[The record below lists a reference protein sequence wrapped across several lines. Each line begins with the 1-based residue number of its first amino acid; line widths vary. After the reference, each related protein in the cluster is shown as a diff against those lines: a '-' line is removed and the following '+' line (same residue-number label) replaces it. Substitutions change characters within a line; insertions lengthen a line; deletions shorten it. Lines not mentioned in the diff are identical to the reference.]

1 MFWKEK
7 QNKFSIRKFNRGVAS
22 VIIGM
27 TAALFFVPNLAI
39 KAELTTLAHTNVARE
54 QISYKYVLYSELTS
68 DEKARIQ
75 ATIPARQVG
84 DTHTYYMVYRPKT
97 NLPQTG
103 DIPTFTS
110 SLVGLGLLI
119 IGLSL
124 TKDRKKRIVRS
135 LIILTATGSLSVA
148 AISTGSLSGFDKQF
162 TLSIGEALP
171 QAVISIDQHE
181 FVGYILEGHVNS
193 EAITVSEAIIDEQG
207 SSSEL
212 ILPNILV
219 EGISKHSEAPIVDD
233 IIPEEPTVPVAP
245 SEPIT
250 EQPEA
255 SVPPA
260 TEDEVQPEEPTA
272 PVVPSSP
279 VTDEPE
285 APVPPST
292 EDEVQPEEPTA
303 PVAPSEPITEQPEA
317 PVPPATEDEVLPE
330 EPTAPVV
337 PSAPV
342 TEEPEVPVTPV
353 PPSTEDEVQ
362 PEEPTAPVV
371 PSEPITEQ
379 PEAPVPP
386 ATEDEVLPEEPT
398 APVVPSAPVTE
409 EPEVPVTPVPPS
421 TEGEVLP
428 EEPTVPVAP
437 SEPVTEQ
444 PEAPVPPATEAEV
457 LPEEPTVPVAPSEPI
472 TEQPEAPVTPVP
484 PSTEV
489 EVQPEEP
496 TVPVVPS
503 EPVTEQPEEPEAPVP
518 PSTESEVQPEEPI
531 EPVVPSSPVTEQP
544 EEPETPVP
552 PSTEG
557 EVLPEEPTAPV
568 APSEPVTEQPEAPVP
583 PATEAEVLPEEP
595 TEPVVPS
602 SPVTEEPEIP
612 VTPAPP
618 STEGEVL
625 PEEPT
630 DPVVPSAPVTE
641 EPETPVTPAPP
652 STEGEVLPEEPTDP
666 VVPSAPVTEEPETP
680 VTPAPPSTEGEV
692 LPEEPTDSV
701 VPSAPVT
708 EESET
713 PVTPAPPST
722 EGEVLPEEPTDPVVP
737 SSPVTEQPEEPET
750 PVPPSTE
757 DEVQPAE
764 PTDPVVPSAP
774 VTEEPKVPETPVSP
788 TVEDEVQPAEPT
800 DSVVPSAPVTE
811 EPKVP
816 ETPVSPT
823 VKDEVQP
830 EEPTAP
836 VVPSSPVTEEP
847 KVPETPVSPTVEDEV
862 QPEEPTAPVVPSSP
876 VTEEPEVP
884 VTPVPP
890 STEDEVQPE
899 EPTAPVVPSEPVTEQ
914 PEEPETP
921 VPPSTEVEVQPEEPT
936 APVVPSSPVTEQP
949 EEPETPVPPST
960 EDEVLPEEPTDP
972 VVPSAPVTEEPE
984 EPIKTKPELVLS
996 ILKDNVD
1003 DKSVELSYTLTD
1015 SDSTFVKAMV
1025 SLYKGDELV
1034 TEKEILTQEELY
1046 KVQFA
1051 NLLLN
1056 TEYKVKTRFAYNLGS
1071 DDAEEELGTEKFEL
1085 ENKLLELREYKSIEL
1100 YQVDEFGEKTRVTAL
1115 SNLPTSVENYLVKI
1129 ATVNN
1134 KEIYLPV
1141 DNFENDVN
1149 GIKVSILHPK
1159 LVKFNQ
1165 NNSSFDDH
1173 HTFTVDKLVLQE
1185 GAYSKFSELVD
1196 AINNNPSGTYYL
1208 AADMVVDKEVSTDT
1222 YITKEFTGSLKSL
1235 GEQKAYSILQ
1245 LDRPLFSTLKN
1256 ARVENISLK
1265 DVAISNDQTEVA
1277 ALAKKSD
1284 KSTINKVSVSGNIT
1298 AKQNIAGI
1306 VYNATNGTT
1315 ISNSIVN
1322 VNLSNTASHETY
1334 HIGGVTG
1341 ILNSSTIDKVRVNV
1355 AIDAKTASG
1364 RGQKIGGITAEMI
1377 MATQQ
1382 PIMTNVY
1389 VTGKIEASAP
1399 ADTGGVVGLARMS
1412 FLNNI
1417 ATGTSVTNGGIIAS
1431 GQTQSAT
1438 VWSSISN
1445 LYSVEGHATGQP
1457 NPTIQS
1463 TSLSQEAVLE
1473 KIKTW
1478 GIPTTPTMTG
1488 QENSDSQSNSA
1499 QTIDY
1504 NQVQNAQAK
1513 RRTAYEN
1520 TAKLLPF
1527 YDRNTI
1533 VKYGN
1538 LIDEASNLYSKPI
1551 QSVLTLNEDGVATNI
1566 YDQHASLTKLLIH
1579 YEDGTSEVL
1588 PLVFK
1593 GEYGNTKV
1601 VEYRLGDQLLYTP
1614 EQLLSLETSLIDELV
1629 TAFSQVDLY
1638 SQEMADILHIQT
1650 ADKHAKLK
1658 DLYLDESFAEVKD
1671 NLEVHIK
1678 GLLANRQVVDT
1689 TSKAVRDVIKK
1700 EFLADKEKIMFALA
1714 YLNRLYGIKYGDT
1727 NIKNIVLHHAD
1738 FYKRQLDTLGWLKS
1752 FTDKITKDDDQFYV
1766 SQNGYEDM
1774 YFDRLTLANNAAI
1787 HKERFGAL
1795 SSQLGTVRDFLE
1807 YNKKLFLGETDSRK
1821 WFKEATNAFVYE
1833 IPSNA
1838 NSSIDTSLYSH
1849 LGRIPR
1855 YEKYYLPLLNIKEK
1869 DDIFVMSSMATV
1881 AFGGYGRYVDTALKK
1896 TNPEQYYQA
1905 VKTVQTSLI
1914 PKHGKRLGDFLD
1926 MWYQMA
1932 DSNLRDKFIQRS
1944 TEIWD
1949 GYWIKDSNAFE
1960 DQTDKRRWAGKY
1972 DQEYRYVQELA
1983 GALNEWHRKSTDS
1996 AFSDTVTFVKFSN
2009 RDMLSDLGDSTM
2021 SHELIHNYDE
2031 TIMLDGHKRRPGQD
2045 AESYA
2050 MGLLQSSAGG
2060 GIYYYGFNFMN
2071 EHSPNTPHNVSS
2083 SRFKTKEDLQTYL
2096 KGIFDVTYLLDAVEI
2111 EAIAT
2116 KGKEAYPYFFNKIEL
2131 VPATEAHT
2139 NQIPGYQNTH
2149 DRIRKLSDVEL
2160 ANLNISTINDAI
2172 DHALVAKTSLLPEQD
2187 YLRENLKNYYFVPLY
2202 YPIYAGLQNDQGTV
2216 GGLQFRKTA
2225 LELLA
2230 AKGWEEGFIPY
2241 ATDKLKAEAEA
2252 AGRPLSDQFIFEK
2265 IFADQY
2271 ADYTSFKKA
2280 MYKERWDKK
2289 DRLKAITI
2297 SFNGQTETIDN
2308 IETLS
2313 RLMAEA
2319 VDKDYQAAKNKQ
2331 AGFNRQG
2338 LKDAILKAYV
2348 KLTDSFSSS
2357 IFGE

>member
-260 TEDEVQPEEPTA
+260 TEDEVQPEEPTD

-285 APVPPST
+285 APVPPSTEDEVQPEEPTDPVAPSEPVTDEPKVPETPVSPTVEDEVQPEEPKAPVVPSNPVTDEPEAPVPPSTEAEVQPEEPTDPVAPSEPITEQPEAPVPPATEAEVLPAEPTAPVVPSNPVTEQPEEPETPVPPST

-379 PEAPVPP
+379 PE
-386 ATEDEVLPEEPT
+386 
-398 APVVPSAPVTE
+398 
-409 EPEVPVTPVPPS
+409 
-421 TEGEVLP
+421 
-428 EEPTVPVAP
+428 
-437 SEPVTEQ
+437 
-444 PEAPVPPATEAEV
+444 
-457 LPEEPTVPVAPSEPI
+457 
-472 TEQPEAPVTPVP
+472 
-484 PSTEV
+484 
-489 EVQPEEP
+489 
-496 TVPVVPS
+496 
-503 EPVTEQPEEPEAPVP
+503 
-518 PSTESEVQPEEPI
+518 
-531 EPVVPSSPVTEQP
+531 
-544 EEPETPVP
+544 
-552 PSTEG
+552 
-557 EVLPEEPTAPV
+557 
-568 APSEPVTEQPEAPVP
+568 
-583 PATEAEVLPEEP
+583 
-595 TEPVVPS
+595 
-602 SPVTEEPEIP
+602 
-612 VTPAPP
+612 
-618 STEGEVL
+618 
-625 PEEPT
+625 
-630 DPVVPSAPVTE
+630 
-641 EPETPVTPAPP
+641 
-652 STEGEVLPEEPTDP
+652 
-666 VVPSAPVTEEPETP
+666 
-680 VTPAPPSTEGEV
+680 
-692 LPEEPTDSV
+692 
-701 VPSAPVT
+701 
-708 EESET
+708 
-713 PVTPAPPST
+713 
-722 EGEVLPEEPTDPVVP
+722 
-737 SSPVTEQPEEPET
+737 
-750 PVPPSTE
+750 
-757 DEVQPAE
+757 
-764 PTDPVVPSAP
+764 
-774 VTEEPKVPETPVSP
+774 
-788 TVEDEVQPAEPT
+788 
-800 DSVVPSAPVTE
+800 
-811 EPKVP
+811 
-816 ETPVSPT
+816 
-823 VKDEVQP
+823 
-830 EEPTAP
+830 
-836 VVPSSPVTEEP
+836 
-847 KVPETPVSPTVEDEV
+847 
-862 QPEEPTAPVVPSSP
+862 
-876 VTEEPEVP
+876 
-884 VTPVPP
+884 
-890 STEDEVQPE
+890 
-899 EPTAPVVPSEPVTEQ
+899 
-914 PEEPETP
+914 EPETP

-936 APVVPSSPVTEQP
+936 APVVPSNPVTEQP

-960 EDEVLPEEPTDP
+960 EDEVLPEEPTAP
-972 VVPSAPVTEEPE
+972 VVPSSPSEPITEQPE
-984 EPIKTKPELVLS
+984 EPIKTKPELDLS
-996 ILKDNVD
+996 ILKENVD

-1015 SDSTFVKAMV
+1015 SDSTFVKVLV

-1034 TEKEILTQEELY
+1034 TEKEILTKEELY

-1071 DDAEEELGTEKFEL
+1071 DDVEEELGTEKFEL

-1115 SNLPTSVENYLVKI
+1115 TSAPISSENYLVKI
-1129 ATVNN
+1129 STVNN
-1134 KEIYLPV
+1134 KEFYLPV

-1149 GIKVSILHPK
+1149 GIKVSIIHPK

-1165 NNSSFDDH
+1165 NNSSFDEH

-1235 GEQKAYSILQ
+1235 GGQKAYSILQ

-1256 ARVENISLK
+1256 ARIENISLK
-1265 DVAISNDQTEVA
+1265 DVSIKNDQTAVA
-1277 ALAKKSD
+1277 ALARKAD
-1284 KSTINKVSVSGNIT
+1284 KATIDKVSVSGNIT
-1298 AKQNIAGI
+1298 AKQNIAGL
-1306 VYNATNGTT
+1306 VYEATNGTS

-1341 ILNSSTIDKVRVNV
+1341 ILNSSTIDKVRATV

-1364 RGQKIGGITAEMI
+1364 RGQGIGGIVANAQGAVI
-1377 MATQQ
+1377 K
-1382 PIMTNVY
+1382 NSY
-1389 VTGKIEASAP
+1389 VTGNIHATET
-1399 ADTGGVVGLARMS
+1399 ADTGGVVGTARMS
-1412 FLNNI
+1412 VLNNI
-1417 ATGTSVTNGGIIAS
+1417 ATGASVTNGGIIAS
-1431 GQTQSAT
+1431 GQNAYAT
-1438 VWSSISN
+1438 VGSTISN
-1445 LYSVEGHATGQP
+1445 LYSVEGHAAGQP

-1473 KIKTW
+1473 KIKAW
-1478 GIPTTPTMTG
+1478 GIPTTPTTTE
-1488 QENSDSQSNSA
+1488 QENSDSQSNSV

-1504 NQVQNAQAK
+1504 NQVQNARAK

-1520 TAKLLPF
+1520 TSKLLPF

-1601 VEYRLGDQLLYTP
+1601 VEYRLGEQLLYTP

-1650 ADKHAKLK
+1650 TDKNAKLK

-1671 NLEVHIK
+1671 KLEFHIK

-1752 FTDKITKDDDQFYV
+1752 FTDKITKDTDQYYV
-1766 SQNGYEDM
+1766 SQQGYEDM
-1774 YFDRLTLANNAAI
+1774 YFDRLTLANNAEI

-1807 YNKKLFLGETDSRK
+1807 YNMKLFLGETDSRK

-1896 TNPEQYYQA
+1896 TNPEQYYQE

-1960 DQTDKRRWAGKY
+1960 DQTDKRRWADKY

-1983 GALNEWHRKSTDS
+1983 GALNEWHRKSNDS

-2009 RDMLSDLGDSTM
+2009 RDMLSDLGDSTL
-2021 SHELIHNYDE
+2021 SHELVHNYDE
-2031 TIMLDGHKRRPGQD
+2031 TIMLDGYKRRPGQD

-2111 EAIAT
+2111 EAIAA

-2131 VPATEAHT
+2131 VPATEAPT
-2139 NQIPGYQNTH
+2139 NQSLIYQNAH
-2149 DRIRKLSDVEL
+2149 DRIRKLSDEEL
-2160 ANLNISTINDAI
+2160 ANLNIATINDAI
-2172 DHALVAKTSLLPEQD
+2172 DHALVAKSSLLPEQD

-2202 YPIYAGLQNDQGTV
+2202 YPIYAGLQNNSGTV

-2319 VDKDYQAAKNKQ
+2319 VDKDYQAAQNGQ
-2331 AGFNRQG
+2331 IGFNRQQ
-2338 LKDAILKAYV
+2338 LKDSVLKAYV

>member
-27 TAALFFVPNLAI
+27 TAVLFFVPNLAI
-39 KAELTTLAHTNVARE
+39 KAELTALAHTNVARE

-68 DEKARIQ
+68 DERARIQ

-245 SEPIT
+245 SEPVT

-255 SVPPA
+255 PVPPA
-260 TEDEVQPEEPTA
+260 TEAEVLPEEPTE

-285 APVPPST
+285 APVPPAT

-317 PVPPATEDEVLPE
+317 PVPPATEDEV
-330 EPTAPVV
+330 
-337 PSAPV
+337 
-342 TEEPEVPVTPV
+342 
-353 PPSTEDEVQ
+353 Q
-362 PEEPTAPVV
+362 PEEPTEPVV
-371 PSEPITEQ
+371 PS
-379 PEAPVPP
+379 
-386 ATEDEVLPEEPT
+386 
-398 APVVPSAPVTE
+398 S
-409 EPEVPVTPVPPS
+409 
-421 TEGEVLP
+421 
-428 EEPTVPVAP
+428 
-437 SEPVTEQ
+437 PVTEQ
-444 PEAPVPPATEAEV
+444 PV
-457 LPEEPTVPVAPSEPI
+457 
-472 TEQPEAPVTPVP
+472 APVTPVP

-496 TVPVVPS
+496 TAPVVPS
-503 EPVTEQPEEPEAPVP
+503 NPVTEQPEEPEAPVP
-518 PSTESEVQPEEPI
+518 PSTEDEVQPEEP
-531 EPVVPSSPVTEQP
+531 TD
-544 EEPETPVP
+544 
-552 PSTEG
+552 
-557 EVLPEEPTAPV
+557 PV
-568 APSEPVTEQPEAPVP
+568 APSEPVT
-583 PATEAEVLPEEP
+583 
-595 TEPVVPS
+595 
-602 SPVTEEPEIP
+602 
-612 VTPAPP
+612 
-618 STEGEVL
+618 
-625 PEEPT
+625 
-630 DPVVPSAPVTE
+630 D
-641 EPETPVTPAPP
+641 
-652 STEGEVLPEEPTDP
+652 
-666 VVPSAPVTEEPETP
+666 
-680 VTPAPPSTEGEV
+680 
-692 LPEEPTDSV
+692 
-701 VPSAPVT
+701 
-708 EESET
+708 
-713 PVTPAPPST
+713 
-722 EGEVLPEEPTDPVVP
+722 
-737 SSPVTEQPEEPET
+737 
-750 PVPPSTE
+750 
-757 DEVQPAE
+757 
-764 PTDPVVPSAP
+764 
-774 VTEEPKVPETPVSP
+774 
-788 TVEDEVQPAEPT
+788 
-800 DSVVPSAPVTE
+800 
-811 EPKVP
+811 
-816 ETPVSPT
+816 
-823 VKDEVQP
+823 
-830 EEPTAP
+830 
-836 VVPSSPVTEEP
+836 EP

-862 QPEEPTAPVVPSSP
+862 QPEEPTAPVVPSNP
-876 VTEEPEVP
+876 VTDEPEA
-884 VTPVPP
+884 PVPP
-890 STEDEVQPE
+890 STEAEVQPEEPKAPVGPSAPVTDEPEAPVPPSTEAEVQPE
-899 EPTAPVVPSEPVTEQ
+899 EPTAPVVPSAPVTDEPEAPVPPATEDEVLPEEPTAPVAPSEPITEQPEAPVPPSTEDEVLPEEPTDPVGPSAPVTEE

-921 VPPSTEVEVQPEEPT
+921 VPPSTESEVQPEEPT
-936 APVVPSSPVTEQP
+936 EPVAPSSPVTEQP

-960 EDEVLPEEPTDP
+960 ESEVLPEEPTAP
-972 VVPSAPVTEEPE
+972 VVPSSPVTEEPE

-996 ILKDNVD
+996 ILKENVD
-1003 DKSVELSYTLTD
+1003 DKTVELSYTLTD

-1071 DDAEEELGTEKFEL
+1071 DDVEEELRTEKFEL

-1100 YQVDEFGEKTRVTAL
+1100 YQVDERGEKTRVTAL
-1115 SNLPTSVENYLVKI
+1115 TNAPISSENYLVKI
-1129 ATVNN
+1129 STVNN
-1134 KEIYLPV
+1134 KDIYLPV

-1149 GIKVSILHPK
+1149 GIKVSIIHPK

-1165 NNSSFDDH
+1165 NNSSFDEH
-1173 HTFTVDKLVLQE
+1173 YTFTVDKLVLQE

-1222 YITKEFTGSLKSL
+1222 YVTKEFTGSLKSL
-1235 GEQKAYSILQ
+1235 GGQKAYSILQ

-1265 DVAISNDQTEVA
+1265 DVSIKNDQTAVA
-1277 ALAKKSD
+1277 ALARKAD
-1284 KSTINKVSVSGNIT
+1284 KATIDKVSVSGNIT
-1298 AKQNIAGI
+1298 AKQNIAGL
-1306 VYNATNGTT
+1306 VYEATNGTS

-1341 ILNSSTIDKVRVNV
+1341 ILNSSTIDKVRATV

-1364 RGQKIGGITAEMI
+1364 RGQGIGGIVANAQGAVI
-1377 MATQQ
+1377 K
-1382 PIMTNVY
+1382 NSY
-1389 VTGKIEASAP
+1389 VTGNIHATET

-1412 FLNNI
+1412 VLNNI
-1417 ATGTSVTNGGIIAS
+1417 VTGASVTNGGIIAS
-1431 GQTQSAT
+1431 GQNAYAT
-1438 VWSSISN
+1438 VGSTISN
-1445 LYSVEGHATGQP
+1445 LYSVEGHAAGQP

-1473 KIKTW
+1473 KIKAW
-1478 GIPTTPTMTG
+1478 GIPTTPTTTG
-1488 QENSDSQSNSA
+1488 QENSDSQSNSV

-1520 TAKLLPF
+1520 TSKLLPF

-1588 PLVFK
+1588 PLVYK
-1593 GEYGNTKV
+1593 GEYGDTKV
-1601 VEYRLGDQLLYTP
+1601 VEYRLGEQLLYTP

-1629 TAFSQVDLY
+1629 TAFSQANLY

-1658 DLYLDESFAEVKD
+1658 DLYLDESFAEVKA
-1671 NLEVHIK
+1671 NLEEHIK

-1738 FYKRQLDTLGWLKS
+1738 FYKRQLDTLDWLKS
-1752 FTDKITKDDDQFYV
+1752 FTNQIIKDTDQYYV
-1766 SQNGYEDM
+1766 SQQGYEDM

-1932 DSNLRDKFIQRS
+1932 DSHLRDKFIQRS

-1960 DQTDKRRWAGKY
+1960 DQTDKRRWASKY

-1983 GALNEWHRKSTDS
+1983 GALNEWHRKSNDS

-2021 SHELIHNYDE
+2021 SHELVHNYDE
-2031 TIMLDGHKRRPGQD
+2031 TIMLDGYKRRPGQD

-2280 MYKERWDKK
+2280 MYKERLDKK
-2289 DRLKAITI
+2289 NSMKAI
-2297 SFNGQTETIDN
+2297 SFIYNGRTETIENYD
-2308 IETLS
+2308 TLKL
-2313 RLMAEA
+2313 LMQDA
-2319 VDKDYQAAKNKQ
+2319 VNKDYQAAQNGQ
-2331 AGFNRQG
+2331 IGFNRQG

>member
-39 KAELTTLAHTNVARE
+39 KAELTALAHTNVARE

-162 TLSIGEALP
+162 SLAIGEALP

-233 IIPEEPTVPVAP
+233 IIPEPVAP
-245 SEPIT
+245 S
-250 EQPEA
+250 
-255 SVPPA
+255 S
-260 TEDEVQPEEPTA
+260 
-272 PVVPSSP
+272 
-279 VTDEPE
+279 
-285 APVPPST
+285 
-292 EDEVQPEEPTA
+292 
-303 PVAPSEPITEQPEA
+303 
-317 PVPPATEDEVLPE
+317 
-330 EPTAPVV
+330 
-337 PSAPV
+337 
-342 TEEPEVPVTPV
+342 
-353 PPSTEDEVQ
+353 
-362 PEEPTAPVV
+362 
-371 PSEPITEQ
+371 
-379 PEAPVPP
+379 
-386 ATEDEVLPEEPT
+386 
-398 APVVPSAPVTE
+398 
-409 EPEVPVTPVPPS
+409 
-421 TEGEVLP
+421 
-428 EEPTVPVAP
+428 
-437 SEPVTEQ
+437 PVTEQ

-457 LPEEPTVPVAPSEPI
+457 LPA
-472 TEQPEAPVTPVP
+472 
-484 PSTEV
+484 
-489 EVQPEEP
+489 
-496 TVPVVPS
+496 
-503 EPVTEQPEEPEAPVP
+503 
-518 PSTESEVQPEEPI
+518 
-531 EPVVPSSPVTEQP
+531 
-544 EEPETPVP
+544 
-552 PSTEG
+552 
-557 EVLPEEPTAPV
+557 EPTAPV
-568 APSEPVTEQPEAPVP
+568 A
-583 PATEAEVLPEEP
+583 
-595 TEPVVPS
+595 PS
-602 SPVTEEPEIP
+602 SPVTEEPETP

-630 DPVVPSAPVTE
+630 DPVAPSEPITEQPVAPVTPVPPSTEVEVQPDEPTAPVAPSSPATEEPETPVTPAPPSTEGEVLPEEPTDPVIPSAPVTEESETPVTPAPPSTEGEVLPEEPTDPVIPSAPVTE

-666 VVPSAPVTEEPETP
+666 VVPSAPVTEEPEAPVPPATEAEVLPAEPTAPVVPSNPVTEQPEAPVPPSTEDEVLPEEPTDPVGPSAPVTEEPEEPETPVPPATEDEVQPEEPTEPVAPSSPVTEEPEVP
-680 VTPAPPSTEGEV
+680 VTPVPPSTEGEV
-692 LPEEPTDSV
+692 LPEEPTDPV
-701 VPSAPVT
+701 IPSAPVT

-737 SSPVTEQPEEPET
+737 SSPVTEQPEA

-757 DEVQPAE
+757 DEVQPEE
-764 PTDPVVPSAP
+764 PTDPVGPSSPVTDEPEAPVPPSTEGEVLPEEPTAPVVPSAP

-800 DSVVPSAPVTE
+800 DPVVPSA
-811 EPKVP
+811 
-816 ETPVSPT
+816 
-823 VKDEVQP
+823 
-830 EEPTAP
+830 
-836 VVPSSPVTEEP
+836 
-847 KVPETPVSPTVEDEV
+847 
-862 QPEEPTAPVVPSSP
+862 
-876 VTEEPEVP
+876 
-884 VTPVPP
+884 
-890 STEDEVQPE
+890 
-899 EPTAPVVPSEPVTEQ
+899 PVTEQ

-921 VPPSTEVEVQPEEPT
+921 VPPSTESEVLPEEPT
-936 APVVPSSPVTEQP
+936 APVVPSS
-949 EEPETPVPPST
+949 
-960 EDEVLPEEPTDP
+960 
-972 VVPSAPVTEEPE
+972 PVTEEPE

-996 ILKDNVD
+996 ILKENVD

-1015 SDSTFVKAMV
+1015 SDSTFVKVLV

-1071 DDAEEELGTEKFEL
+1071 DDVEEELGTEKFEL

-1115 SNLPTSVENYLVKI
+1115 TSTPISSENYLVKI
-1129 ATVNN
+1129 STVNN
-1134 KEIYLPV
+1134 KDIYLPV

-1149 GIKVSILHPK
+1149 GIKVSIIHPK

-1165 NNSSFDDH
+1165 NNSNFDEH

-1265 DVAISNDQTEVA
+1265 DVSIKNDQTAVA
-1277 ALAKKSD
+1277 ALARKAD
-1284 KSTINKVSVSGNIT
+1284 KATIDKVSVSGNIT
-1298 AKQNIAGI
+1298 AKQNIAGL
-1306 VYNATNGTT
+1306 VYEATNGTT

-1334 HIGGVTG
+1334 YMGGVTG

-1364 RGQKIGGITAEMI
+1364 RGQKIGGVTSDMILSMITNA
-1377 MATQQ
+1377 
-1382 PIMTNVY
+1382 Y
-1389 VTGKIEASAP
+1389 VTGNIQATAL
-1399 ADTGGVVGLARMS
+1399 ADTGGFVGTARMS
-1412 FLNNI
+1412 VLNNI
-1417 ATGTSVTNGGIIAS
+1417 ATGVFVTNGGIIAS
-1431 GQTQSAT
+1431 AQ
-1438 VWSSISN
+1438 N
-1445 LYSVEGHATGQP
+1445 LYTTHGSMPTNIYSVEGHATGQP

-1473 KIKTW
+1473 KIKAW
-1478 GIPTTPTMTG
+1478 GIPTTPTTTG
-1488 QENSDSQSNSA
+1488 QENSDSQSNSV

-1520 TAKLLPF
+1520 TSKLLPF

-1579 YEDGTSEVL
+1579 YEDGTSETL

-1601 VEYRLGDQLLYTP
+1601 VEYRLGEQLLYTP
-1614 EQLLSLETSLIDELV
+1614 EQLLSLETSFIDELV
-1629 TAFSQVDLY
+1629 TAFSQVDLD

-1650 ADKHAKLK
+1650 ADKTAKLK

-1738 FYKRQLDTLGWLKS
+1738 FYKRQLDTLGWLRS
-1752 FTDKITKDDDQFYV
+1752 FTDKLTKHDDQFYV
-1766 SQNGYEDM
+1766 SQKGYEDM

-1795 SSQLGTVRDFLE
+1795 SSQFGTVRDFLE

-1960 DQTDKRRWAGKY
+1960 EHADKRRWAGKY

-1983 GALNEWHRKSTDS
+1983 GALNEWHRQSRDS

-2021 SHELIHNYDE
+2021 SHELVHNYDE
-2031 TIMLDGHKRRPGQD
+2031 TIMLDGYKRRPGQD

-2111 EAIAT
+2111 EAIAA

-2202 YPIYAGLQNDQGTV
+2202 YPIYAGLQNNSGTV

-2265 IFADQY
+2265 IFANQY

-2280 MYKERWDKK
+2280 MYKERLDKK
-2289 DRLKAITI
+2289 NSMKAI
-2297 SFNGQTETIDN
+2297 SFIYNGRTETIENYD
-2308 IETLS
+2308 TLKL
-2313 RLMAEA
+2313 LMQDA
-2319 VDKDYQAAKNKQ
+2319 VNKDYQAAQNGQ
-2331 AGFNRQG
+2331 IGFNRQG

>member
-39 KAELTTLAHTNVARE
+39 KAELTALAHTNVARE

-193 EAITVSEAIIDEQG
+193 EVITVSEAIIGEQG

-233 IIPEEPTVPVAP
+233 IIPEEPT
-245 SEPIT
+245 
-250 EQPEA
+250 
-255 SVPPA
+255 
-260 TEDEVQPEEPTA
+260 
-272 PVVPSSP
+272 
-279 VTDEPE
+279 
-285 APVPPST
+285 
-292 EDEVQPEEPTA
+292 A

-317 PVPPATEDEVLPE
+317 PVPP
-330 EPTAPVV
+330 
-337 PSAPV
+337 
-342 TEEPEVPVTPV
+342 
-353 PPSTEDEVQ
+353 
-362 PEEPTAPVV
+362 
-371 PSEPITEQ
+371 
-379 PEAPVPP
+379 
-386 ATEDEVLPEEPT
+386 
-398 APVVPSAPVTE
+398 
-409 EPEVPVTPVPPS
+409 
-421 TEGEVLP
+421 
-428 EEPTVPVAP
+428 
-437 SEPVTEQ
+437 
-444 PEAPVPPATEAEV
+444 
-457 LPEEPTVPVAPSEPI
+457 
-472 TEQPEAPVTPVP
+472 
-484 PSTEV
+484 STEV
-489 EVQPEEP
+489 
-496 TVPVVPS
+496 
-503 EPVTEQPEEPEAPVP
+503 
-518 PSTESEVQPEEPI
+518 
-531 EPVVPSSPVTEQP
+531 
-544 EEPETPVP
+544 
-552 PSTEG
+552 
-557 EVLPEEPTAPV
+557 
-568 APSEPVTEQPEAPVP
+568 
-583 PATEAEVLPEEP
+583 
-595 TEPVVPS
+595 
-602 SPVTEEPEIP
+602 
-612 VTPAPP
+612 
-618 STEGEVL
+618 EVL

-630 DPVVPSAPVTE
+630 DPV
-641 EPETPVTPAPP
+641 
-652 STEGEVLPEEPTDP
+652 G
-666 VVPSAPVTEEPETP
+666 
-680 VTPAPPSTEGEV
+680 
-692 LPEEPTDSV
+692 
-701 VPSAPVT
+701 
-708 EESET
+708 
-713 PVTPAPPST
+713 
-722 EGEVLPEEPTDPVVP
+722 P

-757 DEVQPAE
+757 DEVLPEE

-788 TVEDEVQPAEPT
+788 TVEDEVQPEEPTAPVVPSSPVTEEPEVPVTPVPPSTEDEVQPEEPTAPVAPSSPVTEEPEVPVTPVPPSTEDEVQPEEPT
-800 DSVVPSAPVTE
+800 DPVVPSSPVTE

-1134 KEIYLPV
+1134 KDIYLPV

-1149 GIKVSILHPK
+1149 GIKVSIIHPK

-1165 NNSSFDDH
+1165 NNSNFDEH

-1196 AINNNPSGTYYL
+1196 AINSNPSGTYYL

-1284 KSTINKVSVSGNIT
+1284 KSTIDKVSVSGNIT

-1341 ILNSSTIDKVRVNV
+1341 ILNSSTIDKVRATV

-1364 RGQKIGGITAEMI
+1364 RGQKIGGVTAEMI
-1377 MATQQ
+1377 VSTQQ

-1412 FLNNI
+1412 VLNNI
-1417 ATGTSVTNGGIIAS
+1417 ATGASVTNGGIIAS

-1438 VWSSISN
+1438 AWSSISN
-1445 LYSVEGHATGQP
+1445 LYGVEGHATGQP

-1473 KIKTW
+1473 KIKAW
-1478 GIPTTPTMTG
+1478 GIPTTPTTTG
-1488 QENSDSQSNSA
+1488 QENSDSQSNSV

-1601 VEYRLGDQLLYTP
+1601 VEYRLGEQLLYTP

-1629 TAFSQVDLY
+1629 QEFSQVELY
-1638 SQEMADILHIQT
+1638 SEKMAEVLHIQT
-1650 ADKHAKLK
+1650 TDKHAKLK
-1658 DLYLDESFAEVKD
+1658 DLYLDESFAEVKA
-1671 NLEVHIK
+1671 NLEEHIK
-1678 GLLANRQVVDT
+1678 GLLANRLVVDT

-1727 NIKNIVLHHAD
+1727 NIKNVVLHHAD
-1738 FYKRQLDTLGWLKS
+1738 FYNRQLDTLEWLKS
-1752 FTDKITKDDDQFYV
+1752 FTDKITKDTDQYYV
-1766 SQNGYEDM
+1766 SQQGYEDM
-1774 YFDRLTLANNAAI
+1774 YFDRLTLANNAEI

-1807 YNKKLFLGETDSRK
+1807 YNKKLFLEETDSRK

-1932 DSNLRDKFIQRS
+1932 DSHLRDKFIQRS

-1960 DQTDKRRWAGKY
+1960 DQTDKRRWADKY

-1983 GALNEWHRKSTDS
+1983 GALNEWHRKSNDS

-2021 SHELIHNYDE
+2021 SHELVHNYDE
-2031 TIMLDGHKRRPGQD
+2031 TIMLDGYKRRPGQD

-2071 EHSPNTPHNVSS
+2071 EYSPNTPHNVSS

-2116 KGKEAYPYFFNKIEL
+2116 QGKEAYPYFFNKIEL

-2202 YPIYAGLQNDQGTV
+2202 YPIYAGLQNNSGTV

-2265 IFADQY
+2265 IFANQY

-2280 MYKERWDKK
+2280 MYKERLDKK
-2289 DRLKAITI
+2289 NSMKAI
-2297 SFNGQTETIDN
+2297 SFIYNGRTETIENYD
-2308 IETLS
+2308 TLK
-2313 RLMAEA
+2313 RLMQDA
-2319 VDKDYQAAKNKQ
+2319 VNKDYQAAQNGQ
-2331 AGFNRQG
+2331 IGFNRQG

-2348 KLTDSFSSS
+2348 KITDSFSSS

>member
-39 KAELTTLAHTNVARE
+39 KAELTALAHTNVARE

-162 TLSIGEALP
+162 SLAIGEALP

-233 IIPEEPTVPVAP
+233 IIPEEPTAPVAP

-250 EQPEA
+250 EQPGA
-255 SVPPA
+255 PVPPA
-260 TEDEVQPEEPTA
+260 TEDEVLPEEPTD
-272 PVVPSSP
+272 PVV
-279 VTDEPE
+279 
-285 APVPPST
+285 
-292 EDEVQPEEPTA
+292 
-303 PVAPSEPITEQPEA
+303 PSEPITEQPEA
-317 PVPPATEDEVLPE
+317 PVPPATEDEVLPAE
-330 EPTAPVV
+330 PTAPVVPNAPVTEQPEAPVPPATEAEVLPAEPTAPVV
-337 PSAPV
+337 PSNPV
-342 TEEPEVPVTPV
+342 TEQPEEPETPV

-362 PEEPTAPVV
+362 PEEPTAPVA

-457 LPEEPTVPVAPSEPI
+457 LPEEPTD
-472 TEQPEAPVTPVP
+472 
-484 PSTEV
+484 
-489 EVQPEEP
+489 
-496 TVPVVPS
+496 PVVPS
-503 EPVTEQPEEPEAPVP
+503 SPVTDEPEAPVP
-518 PSTESEVQPEEPI
+518 PSTESEVQPEEP
-531 EPVVPSSPVTEQP
+531 
-544 EEPETPVP
+544 
-552 PSTEG
+552 
-557 EVLPEEPTAPV
+557 TAPV
-568 APSEPVTEQPEAPVP
+568 APSEPITEQPEAPVP
-583 PATEAEVLPEEP
+583 PSTESEVLPEEP

-602 SPVTEEPEIP
+602 SPVTEQPE
-612 VTPAPP
+612 
-618 STEGEVL
+618 
-625 PEEPT
+625 
-630 DPVVPSAPVTE
+630 APV
-641 EPETPVTPAPP
+641 
-652 STEGEVLPEEPTDP
+652 
-666 VVPSAPVTEEPETP
+666 
-680 VTPAPPSTEGEV
+680 
-692 LPEEPTDSV
+692 
-701 VPSAPVT
+701 
-708 EESET
+708 
-713 PVTPAPPST
+713 
-722 EGEVLPEEPTDPVVP
+722 
-737 SSPVTEQPEEPET
+737 
-750 PVPPSTE
+750 
-757 DEVQPAE
+757 
-764 PTDPVVPSAP
+764 
-774 VTEEPKVPETPVSP
+774 
-788 TVEDEVQPAEPT
+788 
-800 DSVVPSAPVTE
+800 
-811 EPKVP
+811 
-816 ETPVSPT
+816 
-823 VKDEVQP
+823 
-830 EEPTAP
+830 
-836 VVPSSPVTEEP
+836 
-847 KVPETPVSPTVEDEV
+847 
-862 QPEEPTAPVVPSSP
+862 
-876 VTEEPEVP
+876 
-884 VTPVPP
+884 
-890 STEDEVQPE
+890 
-899 EPTAPVVPSEPVTEQ
+899 
-914 PEEPETP
+914 TP

-960 EDEVLPEEPTDP
+960 ESEVQPEEPTVPVAPSEPVTEQPEAPVPPATEAEVLPEEPTEP
-972 VVPSAPVTEEPE
+972 VVPSSPVTEQPVAPVTPVPPSTEVEVQPEEPTAPVVPSSPVTEQPE
-984 EPIKTKPELVLS
+984 EPIKTKPKLVLS
-996 ILKDNVD
+996 ILKENVD
-1003 DKSVELSYTLTD
+1003 DKTVELSYTLTD
-1015 SDSTFVKAMV
+1015 SDSTFVKAIV
-1025 SLYKGDELV
+1025 SLHKGDELV
-1034 TEKEILTQEELY
+1034 TEKEILTKEELA
-1046 KVQFA
+1046 KVRFTD
-1051 NLLLN
+1051 LLLN

-1071 DDAEEELGTEKFEL
+1071 NDAEEELPAEKFEL
-1085 ENKLLELREYKSIEL
+1085 ENKLLELRDYKSIEL
-1100 YQVDEFGEKTRVTAL
+1100 YQVDESGEKTRVTAL
-1115 SNLPTSVENYLVKI
+1115 SNLPSSTENYLVKI

-1134 KEIYLPV
+1134 KDIYLPV

-1149 GIKVSILHPK
+1149 GIKVSIIHPK

-1165 NNSSFDDH
+1165 NSHSFDEH

-1196 AINNNPSGTYYL
+1196 AINTNPSGTYYL
-1208 AADMVVDKEVSTDT
+1208 AADMVVDKSVSTDT

-1235 GEQKAYSILQ
+1235 GDHKTYSILQ
-1245 LDRPLFSTLKN
+1245 LDRPLFNTLKN

-1265 DVAISNDQTEVA
+1265 DVAISNEQTEVA

-1284 KSTINKVSVSGNIT
+1284 KSIIDKVSISGNIT

-1322 VNLSNTASHETY
+1322 VNLRNTASHEAY
-1334 HIGGVTG
+1334 YMGGVTG
-1341 ILNSSTIDKVRVNV
+1341 ILNSSTIDKVRATV

-1364 RGQKIGGITAEMI
+1364 RGQKIGGVTAEMI
-1377 MATQQ
+1377 MLTQQ

-1389 VTGKIEASAP
+1389 VTGRIEASAP

-1417 ATGTSVTNGGIIAS
+1417 ATGASVTNGGIIAS

-1438 VWSSISN
+1438 AWSSISN
-1445 LYSVEGHATGQP
+1445 LYSVEGHAAGQP

-1473 KIKTW
+1473 KIKAW
-1478 GIPTTPTMTG
+1478 GIPTAPTTTG
-1488 QENSDSQSNSA
+1488 QETTDSQSNSV

-1504 NQVQNAQAK
+1504 NQVQNAQAE

-1538 LIDEASNLYSKPI
+1538 LIDETSNLYSKPI
-1551 QSVLTLNEDGVATNI
+1551 QSVLTLTEDGIVTNI
-1566 YDQHASLTKLLIH
+1566 YDQHASLNKLLIH
-1579 YEDGTSEVL
+1579 FEDGTSEIL

-1601 VEYRLGDQLLYTP
+1601 VEYRLGNHLLYTP
-1614 EQLLSLETSLIDELV
+1614 EQLLSLESSLIDDLV
-1629 TAFSQVDLY
+1629 AAFSQVELY
-1638 SQEMADILHIQT
+1638 SEKMADILHIQT
-1650 ADKHAKLK
+1650 SDKQAKLK
-1658 DLYLDESFAEVKD
+1658 DLYLDESFAEVKA
-1671 NLEVHIK
+1671 NLEDHIK

-1714 YLNRLYGIKYGDT
+1714 YLNRLYGITYGDT

-1738 FYKRQLDTLGWLKS
+1738 FYNRQLDTLEWLKS
-1752 FTDKITKDDDQFYV
+1752 FTDKIIKDTDVYYV
-1766 SQNGYEDM
+1766 SQYGYENM

-1787 HKERFGAL
+1787 HKERFGHL
-1795 SSQLGTVRDFLE
+1795 SGQLGTVRDFLE

-1905 VKTVQTSLI
+1905 VKTVQKSLI

-1932 DSNLRDKFIQRS
+1932 DSHLRDKFIQRS

-2021 SHELIHNYDE
+2021 SHELVHNYDE
-2031 TIMLDGHKRRPGQD
+2031 TIMLDGYKRRPGQD

-2131 VPATEAHT
+2131 VPVNDANT
-2139 NQIPGYQNTH
+2139 NQSLIYQNAH
-2149 DRIRKLSDVEL
+2149 DRIRKLRDDEL
-2160 ANLNISTINDAI
+2160 DNLNIATINDAI
-2172 DHALVAKTSLLPEQD
+2172 DHALVAKSSFLLEQD

-2202 YPIYAGLQNDQGTV
+2202 YPIYAGLQNNSGTV

-2265 IFADQY
+2265 LFADQFVDY
-2271 ADYTSFKKA
+2271 ASFKKA

-2348 KLTDSFSSS
+2348 GLTDSFTSS
-2357 IFGE
+2357 IFTE

>member
-39 KAELTTLAHTNVARE
+39 KAELTALAHTNVARE

-162 TLSIGEALP
+162 TLAIGEALP

-193 EAITVSEAIIDEQG
+193 EAITVSEAIIGEQG

-245 SEPIT
+245 S
-250 EQPEA
+250 A
-255 SVPPA
+255 
-260 TEDEVQPEEPTA
+260 
-272 PVVPSSP
+272 
-279 VTDEPE
+279 
-285 APVPPST
+285 
-292 EDEVQPEEPTA
+292 
-303 PVAPSEPITEQPEA
+303 
-317 PVPPATEDEVLPE
+317 
-330 EPTAPVV
+330 
-337 PSAPV
+337 
-342 TEEPEVPVTPV
+342 
-353 PPSTEDEVQ
+353 
-362 PEEPTAPVV
+362 
-371 PSEPITEQ
+371 
-379 PEAPVPP
+379 
-386 ATEDEVLPEEPT
+386 
-398 APVVPSAPVTE
+398 
-409 EPEVPVTPVPPS
+409 
-421 TEGEVLP
+421 
-428 EEPTVPVAP
+428 
-437 SEPVTEQ
+437 
-444 PEAPVPPATEAEV
+444 
-457 LPEEPTVPVAPSEPI
+457 
-472 TEQPEAPVTPVP
+472 
-484 PSTEV
+484 
-489 EVQPEEP
+489 
-496 TVPVVPS
+496 
-503 EPVTEQPEEPEAPVP
+503 PVTEQPEEPEAPVP

-568 APSEPVTEQPEAPVP
+568 VPSSPVTEQPEAPVPPATEDEVQPEEPTDPVAPSAPVTEEAEAPVTPVPPATEVEVQPEEPTAPVVPSSPVTEQPEEPETPVPPSTEGEVLPEEPTVPVAPSEPVTEQPEAPVP

-602 SPVTEEPEIP
+602 SPVTDEPEAP
-612 VTPAPP
+612 VPP
-618 STEGEVL
+618 STEDEVL
-625 PEEPT
+625 PEEPTAPVAPSSPVTEQPEEPETPVPPSTEDEVQPEEPTEPVAPSAPVTEEPEEPETPVPPSTESEVQPEEPTEPVAPSSPVTEEPEVPVTPVPPSTEDEVQPEEPT

-652 STEGEVLPEEPTDP
+652 STEGEVLPEEPT
-666 VVPSAPVTEEPETP
+666 E
-680 VTPAPPSTEGEV
+680 
-692 LPEEPTDSV
+692 
-701 VPSAPVT
+701 
-708 EESET
+708 
-713 PVTPAPPST
+713 
-722 EGEVLPEEPTDPVVP
+722 PVVP
-737 SSPVTEQPEEPET
+737 SS
-750 PVPPSTE
+750 
-757 DEVQPAE
+757 
-764 PTDPVVPSAP
+764 
-774 VTEEPKVPETPVSP
+774 
-788 TVEDEVQPAEPT
+788 
-800 DSVVPSAPVTE
+800 
-811 EPKVP
+811 
-816 ETPVSPT
+816 
-823 VKDEVQP
+823 
-830 EEPTAP
+830 
-836 VVPSSPVTEEP
+836 
-847 KVPETPVSPTVEDEV
+847 
-862 QPEEPTAPVVPSSP
+862 
-876 VTEEPEVP
+876 
-884 VTPVPP
+884 
-890 STEDEVQPE
+890 
-899 EPTAPVVPSEPVTEQ
+899 
-914 PEEPETP
+914 
-921 VPPSTEVEVQPEEPT
+921 
-936 APVVPSSPVTEQP
+936 
-949 EEPETPVPPST
+949 
-960 EDEVLPEEPTDP
+960 
-972 VVPSAPVTEEPE
+972 PVTEEPE

-996 ILKDNVD
+996 ILKENVD
-1003 DKSVELSYTLTD
+1003 DKTVELSYTLTD

-1071 DDAEEELGTEKFEL
+1071 DDVEEELRTEKFEL

-1100 YQVDEFGEKTRVTAL
+1100 YQVDERGEKTRVTAL
-1115 SNLPTSVENYLVKI
+1115 TNAPISSENYLVKI
-1129 ATVNN
+1129 STVNN
-1134 KEIYLPV
+1134 KDIYLPV

-1149 GIKVSILHPK
+1149 GIKVSIIHPK

-1165 NNSSFDDH
+1165 NNSSFDEH
-1173 HTFTVDKLVLQE
+1173 YTFTVDKLVLQE

-1196 AINNNPSGTYYL
+1196 AINSNPSGTYYL

-1235 GEQKAYSILQ
+1235 GEQKTYSILQ

-1341 ILNSSTIDKVRVNV
+1341 ILNSSTIDKVRATV

-1473 KIKTW
+1473 KIKAW
-1478 GIPTTPTMTG
+1478 GIPTAPTKTE
-1488 QENSDSQSNSA
+1488 QANTNSQSNSV

-1504 NQVQNAQAK
+1504 NQVQNAQAE

-1579 YEDGTSEVL
+1579 YEDGTSEII
-1588 PLVFK
+1588 PLVYK

-1601 VEYRLGDQLLYTP
+1601 VEYRLGEQLLYTP
-1614 EQLLSLETSLIDELV
+1614 EQLLSLETNLIDDLV
-1629 TAFSQVDLY
+1629 QEFSQVELY
-1638 SQEMADILHIQT
+1638 SEKMAEVLHIQT

-1678 GLLANRQVVDT
+1678 SLLANRQVVDT

-1752 FTDKITKDDDQFYV
+1752 FTNQIIKDTDQYYV
-1766 SQNGYEDM
+1766 SQQGYEDM

-1932 DSNLRDKFIQRS
+1932 DSHLRDKFIQRS

-1960 DQTDKRRWAGKY
+1960 DQTDKRRWASKY

-1983 GALNEWHRKSTDS
+1983 GVLNEWHRKSTDS

-2111 EAIAT
+2111 QAIAA

-2131 VPATEAHT
+2131 VPATEATT
-2139 NQIPGYQNTH
+2139 NQPLIYQNAH

-2271 ADYTSFKKA
+2271 ANYTSFKKA

-2297 SFNGQTETIDN
+2297 SFNGQTKTIDN

-2319 VDKDYQAAKNKQ
+2319 VDKDYQAAQNGQ
-2331 AGFNRQG
+2331 IEFNRQG

>member
-1 MFWKEK
+1 
-7 QNKFSIRKFNRGVAS
+7 AP
-22 VIIGM
+22 
-27 TAALFFVPNLAI
+27 VPPST
-39 KAELTTLAHTNVARE
+39 EDE
-54 QISYKYVLYSELTS
+54 VL
-68 DEKARIQ
+68 
-75 ATIPARQVG
+75 
-84 DTHTYYMVYRPKT
+84 
-97 NLPQTG
+97 
-103 DIPTFTS
+103 
-110 SLVGLGLLI
+110 
-119 IGLSL
+119 
-124 TKDRKKRIVRS
+124 
-135 LIILTATGSLSVA
+135 
-148 AISTGSLSGFDKQF
+148 
-162 TLSIGEALP
+162 
-171 QAVISIDQHE
+171 
-181 FVGYILEGHVNS
+181 
-193 EAITVSEAIIDEQG
+193 
-207 SSSEL
+207 
-212 ILPNILV
+212 
-219 EGISKHSEAPIVDD
+219 
-233 IIPEEPTVPVAP
+233 PEEPTAPVAP

-255 SVPPA
+255 PVPPA
-260 TEDEVQPEEPTA
+260 TEDEVQPEEPTEPVVPSSPVTEQPVA
-272 PVVPSSP
+272 PVTPVPPSTESEVQPEEPIEPVVPSSP

-303 PVAPSEPITEQPEA
+303 PVAPSEPVTEQPEAPVTPVPPSTEAEVLPEEPTDPVAPSEPVTDEPKVPETPVSPTVEDEVQPEEPKAPVVPSNPVTDEPEAPVPPATEDEVLTEESTDPVVPSEPITDEPEAPVPPSTEDEVQPEEPTEPVVPSSPATEQPEA

-330 EPTAPVV
+330 EPTEPVV
-337 PSAPV
+337 PSSPV
-342 TEEPEVPVTPV
+342 TEQPVAPVTPV
-353 PPSTEDEVQ
+353 PPSTEV
-362 PEEPTAPVV
+362 
-371 PSEPITEQ
+371 
-379 PEAPVPP
+379 
-386 ATEDEVLPEEPT
+386 EVLPEEPT
-398 APVVPSAPVTE
+398 APVAPSAPVTE
-409 EPEVPVTPVPPS
+409 QPEEPEAPVPPSTESEVLPEEPIEPVVPSSPVTEQPEETETPVPPS

-457 LPEEPTVPVAPSEPI
+457 LPEEPT
-472 TEQPEAPVTPVP
+472 
-484 PSTEV
+484 
-489 EVQPEEP
+489 
-496 TVPVVPS
+496 
-503 EPVTEQPEEPEAPVP
+503 
-518 PSTESEVQPEEPI
+518 

-544 EEPETPVP
+544 EEP
-552 PSTEG
+552 
-557 EVLPEEPTAPV
+557 
-568 APSEPVTEQPEAPVP
+568 
-583 PATEAEVLPEEP
+583 
-595 TEPVVPS
+595 
-602 SPVTEEPEIP
+602 
-612 VTPAPP
+612 
-618 STEGEVL
+618 
-625 PEEPT
+625 
-630 DPVVPSAPVTE
+630 
-641 EPETPVTPAPP
+641 
-652 STEGEVLPEEPTDP
+652 
-666 VVPSAPVTEEPETP
+666 
-680 VTPAPPSTEGEV
+680 
-692 LPEEPTDSV
+692 
-701 VPSAPVT
+701 
-708 EESET
+708 
-713 PVTPAPPST
+713 
-722 EGEVLPEEPTDPVVP
+722 
-737 SSPVTEQPEEPET
+737 
-750 PVPPSTE
+750 
-757 DEVQPAE
+757 
-764 PTDPVVPSAP
+764 
-774 VTEEPKVPETPVSP
+774 
-788 TVEDEVQPAEPT
+788 
-800 DSVVPSAPVTE
+800 
-811 EPKVP
+811 
-816 ETPVSPT
+816 
-823 VKDEVQP
+823 
-830 EEPTAP
+830 
-836 VVPSSPVTEEP
+836 
-847 KVPETPVSPTVEDEV
+847 
-862 QPEEPTAPVVPSSP
+862 
-876 VTEEPEVP
+876 
-884 VTPVPP
+884 
-890 STEDEVQPE
+890 
-899 EPTAPVVPSEPVTEQ
+899 
-914 PEEPETP
+914 
-921 VPPSTEVEVQPEEPT
+921 
-936 APVVPSSPVTEQP
+936 
-949 EEPETPVPPST
+949 
-960 EDEVLPEEPTDP
+960 
-972 VVPSAPVTEEPE
+972 
-984 EPIKTKPELVLS
+984 IKTKPKLVLS
-996 ILKDNVD
+996 ILKENVD

-1015 SDSTFVKAMV
+1015 SDSTFVKVLV

-1071 DDAEEELGTEKFEL
+1071 DDVEEELGTEKFEL

-1115 SNLPTSVENYLVKI
+1115 TSAPISSENYLVKI
-1129 ATVNN
+1129 STVNN
-1134 KEIYLPV
+1134 KDIYLPV

-1149 GIKVSILHPK
+1149 GIKVSIIHPK

-1165 NNSSFDDH
+1165 NNSSFDEH

-1222 YITKEFTGSLKSL
+1222 YITKEFTGSLKGL
-1235 GEQKAYSILQ
+1235 GDHKTYSILQ
-1245 LDRPLFSTLKN
+1245 LDKPLFSTLKN

-1284 KSTINKVSVSGNIT
+1284 KSTIDKVSVSGNIT
-1298 AKQNIAGI
+1298 AKQNIAGL
-1306 VYNATNGTT
+1306 VYEATNGTS

-1334 HIGGVTG
+1334 YMGGVTG
-1341 ILNSSTIDKVRVNV
+1341 ILNSSIIDKVRVNV

-1364 RGQKIGGITAEMI
+1364 RGQGIGGIVANAQGAVI
-1377 MATQQ
+1377 K
-1382 PIMTNVY
+1382 NSY
-1389 VTGKIEASAP
+1389 VTGNIHATET

-1412 FLNNI
+1412 VLNNI
-1417 ATGTSVTNGGIIAS
+1417 VTGASVTNGGIIAS
-1431 GQTQSAT
+1431 GQNAYAT
-1438 VWSSISN
+1438 VGSTISN
-1445 LYSVEGHATGQP
+1445 LYSVEGHAAGQP

-1473 KIKTW
+1473 KIKAW
-1478 GIPTTPTMTG
+1478 GIPTTPTTTE
-1488 QENSDSQSNSA
+1488 QENSDSQSNSVH
-1499 QTIDY
+1499 TIDY

-1520 TAKLLPF
+1520 TSKLLPF

-1579 YEDGTSEVL
+1579 YEDGTSETL

-1601 VEYRLGDQLLYTP
+1601 VEYRLGEQLLYTP
-1614 EQLLSLETSLIDELV
+1614 EQLLSLETSLIDALV

-1650 ADKHAKLK
+1650 TDKNAKLK
-1658 DLYLDESFAEVKD
+1658 DLYLDESFAEVKA
-1671 NLEVHIK
+1671 NLEEHIK
-1678 GLLANRQVVDT
+1678 GLLANRLVVDT

-1766 SQNGYEDM
+1766 LQNGYEDM
-1774 YFDRLTLANNAAI
+1774 YFDRLTLTNNAEI

-1896 TNPEQYYQA
+1896 TNPEQYYQE

-1926 MWYQMA
+1926 MWYQIA
-1932 DSNLRDKFIQRS
+1932 DSHLRDKFIQRS

-1960 DQTDKRRWAGKY
+1960 DQTDKRRWADKY

-1983 GALNEWHRKSTDS
+1983 GALNEWHRKSNDS

-2021 SHELIHNYDE
+2021 SHELVHNYDE
-2031 TIMLDGHKRRPGQD
+2031 TIMLDGYKRRPGQD

-2111 EAIAT
+2111 EAIAA

-2131 VPATEAHT
+2131 VPATEAPT
-2139 NQIPGYQNTH
+2139 NQSLIYQNAH

-2202 YPIYAGLQNDQGTV
+2202 YPIYAGLQNNSGTV

-2265 IFADQY
+2265 IFANQY

>member
-27 TAALFFVPNLAI
+27 TVALFFVPNLAI
-39 KAELTTLAHTNVARE
+39 KAELTALAHTNVARE

-193 EAITVSEAIIDEQG
+193 EAITVSEAIIGEQG

-219 EGISKHSEAPIVDD
+219 EGISKHSETPIVDD
-233 IIPEEPTVPVAP
+233 II
-245 SEPIT
+245 
-250 EQPEA
+250 
-255 SVPPA
+255 
-260 TEDEVQPEEPTA
+260 
-272 PVVPSSP
+272 
-279 VTDEPE
+279 
-285 APVPPST
+285 
-292 EDEVQPEEPTA
+292 
-303 PVAPSEPITEQPEA
+303 
-317 PVPPATEDEVLPE
+317 
-330 EPTAPVV
+330 
-337 PSAPV
+337 
-342 TEEPEVPVTPV
+342 
-353 PPSTEDEVQ
+353 

-379 PEAPVPP
+379 PEV
-386 ATEDEVLPEEPT
+386 
-398 APVVPSAPVTE
+398 
-409 EPEVPVTPVPPS
+409 
-421 TEGEVLP
+421 
-428 EEPTVPVAP
+428 
-437 SEPVTEQ
+437 
-444 PEAPVPPATEAEV
+444 
-457 LPEEPTVPVAPSEPI
+457 
-472 TEQPEAPVTPVP
+472 PVTPVP

-489 EVQPEEP
+489 EV
-496 TVPVVPS
+496 
-503 EPVTEQPEEPEAPVP
+503 
-518 PSTESEVQPEEPI
+518 
-531 EPVVPSSPVTEQP
+531 
-544 EEPETPVP
+544 
-552 PSTEG
+552 
-557 EVLPEEPTAPV
+557 LPEEPTA
-568 APSEPVTEQPEAPVP
+568 
-583 PATEAEVLPEEP
+583 
-595 TEPVVPS
+595 
-602 SPVTEEPEIP
+602 
-612 VTPAPP
+612 
-618 STEGEVL
+618 
-625 PEEPT
+625 
-630 DPVVPSAPVTE
+630 
-641 EPETPVTPAPP
+641 
-652 STEGEVLPEEPTDP
+652 
-666 VVPSAPVTEEPETP
+666 
-680 VTPAPPSTEGEV
+680 
-692 LPEEPTDSV
+692 
-701 VPSAPVT
+701 
-708 EESET
+708 
-713 PVTPAPPST
+713 
-722 EGEVLPEEPTDPVVP
+722 PVVP

-757 DEVQPAE
+757 DEVQP
-764 PTDPVVPSAP
+764 
-774 VTEEPKVPETPVSP
+774 
-788 TVEDEVQPAEPT
+788 
-800 DSVVPSAPVTE
+800 
-811 EPKVP
+811 
-816 ETPVSPT
+816 
-823 VKDEVQP
+823 

-836 VVPSSPVTEEP
+836 VAPSAPVTEEP

-862 QPEEPTAPVVPSSP
+862 QPEEPTAPVVPSEPVTEQPEAPETPVPPATEAEVQPEEPTAPVVPSNP
-876 VTEEPEVP
+876 VTEEPEVPETPVSPTVEDEVQPEEPTAPVAPSEPITEQPEVPVTPVPPSTEDEVQPEEPTDPVVPSSPVMEQPVAP

-899 EPTAPVVPSEPVTEQ
+899 EPTAPVVPSNPVT
-914 PEEPETP
+914 
-921 VPPSTEVEVQPEEPT
+921 
-936 APVVPSSPVTEQP
+936 
-949 EEPETPVPPST
+949 
-960 EDEVLPEEPTDP
+960 D
-972 VVPSAPVTEEPE
+972 EPE
-984 EPIKTKPELVLS
+984 EPIKTKPKLVLS
-996 ILKDNVD
+996 ILKENVD
-1003 DKSVELSYTLTD
+1003 DKTVELSYTLTD
-1015 SDSTFVKAMV
+1015 SDSTFVKVLV

-1071 DDAEEELGTEKFEL
+1071 NDVEEELRTEKFEL

-1115 SNLPTSVENYLVKI
+1115 TSAPISSENYLVKI
-1129 ATVNN
+1129 STVNN
-1134 KEIYLPV
+1134 KDIYLPV

-1149 GIKVSILHPK
+1149 GIKVSIIHPK

-1165 NNSSFDDH
+1165 NNSSFDEH

-1235 GEQKAYSILQ
+1235 GDHKTYSILQ
-1245 LDRPLFSTLKN
+1245 LDKPLFSTLKN

-1265 DVAISNDQTEVA
+1265 NVAISIDQTEVA

-1284 KSTINKVSVSGNIT
+1284 KSTIDKVSVSGNIT
-1298 AKQNIAGI
+1298 AKQNIAGL
-1306 VYNATNGTT
+1306 VYEATNGTT

-1341 ILNSSTIDKVRVNV
+1341 ILNSSTIDKVRATV

-1364 RGQKIGGITAEMI
+1364 RGQKIGGVTAEMI
-1377 MATQQ
+1377 VSTQQ

-1417 ATGTSVTNGGIIAS
+1417 ATGVSVTNGGIIAS
-1431 GQTQSAT
+1431 AQNAYAT
-1438 VWSSISN
+1438 VLSTISN
-1445 LYSVEGHATGQP
+1445 LYSVEGHAAGQP

-1579 YEDGTSEVL
+1579 YEDGTSEII
-1588 PLVFK
+1588 PLVYK

-1601 VEYRLGDQLLYTP
+1601 VEYRLGEQLLYTP

-1629 TAFSQVDLY
+1629 TAFYQVDLY

-1650 ADKHAKLK
+1650 TDKNAKLK

-1738 FYKRQLDTLGWLKS
+1738 FYNRQLDTLGWLKS

-1896 TNPEQYYQA
+1896 TNPEQYYQE

-1960 DQTDKRRWAGKY
+1960 DQTDKRRWADKY

-1983 GALNEWHRKSTDS
+1983 GALNEWHRKSNDS

-2021 SHELIHNYDE
+2021 SHELVHNYDE
-2031 TIMLDGHKRRPGQD
+2031 TIMLDGYKRRPGQD

-2071 EHSPNTPHNVSS
+2071 EYSPNTPHNVSS

-2131 VPATEAHT
+2131 VPVTEAHT

-2202 YPIYAGLQNDQGTV
+2202 YPIYAGLQNNSGTV

-2265 IFADQY
+2265 IFANQY

-2280 MYKERWDKK
+2280 MYKERLDKK
-2289 DRLKAITI
+2289 NSMKAI
-2297 SFNGQTETIDN
+2297 SFIYNGRTETIENYD
-2308 IETLS
+2308 TLK
-2313 RLMAEA
+2313 RLMQDA
-2319 VDKDYQAAKNKQ
+2319 VNKDYQAAQNGQ
-2331 AGFNRQG
+2331 IEFNRQG

>member
-39 KAELTTLAHTNVARE
+39 KAELTALAHTNVARE

-162 TLSIGEALP
+162 SLAIGEALP

-233 IIPEEPTVPVAP
+233 IIPEEPTAPVVPSSPVTEQPVAP
-245 SEPIT
+245 
-250 EQPEA
+250 
-255 SVPPA
+255 VPPA
-260 TEDEVQPEEPTA
+260 TEAEVLPEEPTE

-303 PVAPSEPITEQPEA
+303 PVAPSEPITEQPVA
-317 PVPPATEDEVLPE
+317 PVTPVPPSTEVEVQPDEPTAPVAPSSPATEEPETPVTPAPPSTEGEVLPE
-330 EPTAPVV
+330 EPTAPVAPSSPVTEQPEEPETPV
-337 PSAPV
+337 PPATEAEVLPAEPTAPVVPGSPV

-353 PPSTEDEVQ
+353 PPATEDEVQ

-398 APVVPSAPVTE
+398 APVVPSNPVTE
-409 EPEVPVTPVPPS
+409 QPVAPVTPVPPA
-421 TEGEVLP
+421 TEDEVQP
-428 EEPTVPVAP
+428 EEPT
-437 SEPVTEQ
+437 
-444 PEAPVPPATEAEV
+444 APVV
-457 LPEEPTVPVAPSEPI
+457 PSEPI

-484 PSTEV
+484 PSTED

-496 TVPVVPS
+496 T
-503 EPVTEQPEEPEAPVP
+503 
-518 PSTESEVQPEEPI
+518 
-531 EPVVPSSPVTEQP
+531 
-544 EEPETPVP
+544 
-552 PSTEG
+552 
-557 EVLPEEPTAPV
+557 
-568 APSEPVTEQPEAPVP
+568 
-583 PATEAEVLPEEP
+583 
-595 TEPVVPS
+595 
-602 SPVTEEPEIP
+602 
-612 VTPAPP
+612 
-618 STEGEVL
+618 
-625 PEEPT
+625 
-630 DPVVPSAPVTE
+630 DPVIPSAPVTE

-666 VVPSAPVTEEPETP
+666 VVPSAPVTEEPEAP
-680 VTPAPPSTEGEV
+680 VPPATEAEV
-692 LPEEPTDSV
+692 LPAEPT
-701 VPSAPVT
+701 A
-708 EESET
+708 
-713 PVTPAPPST
+713 
-722 EGEVLPEEPTDPVVP
+722 PVVP
-737 SSPVTEQPEEPET
+737 SSPVTEQPEA

-764 PTDPVVPSAP
+764 PTDPVVPS
-774 VTEEPKVPETPVSP
+774 
-788 TVEDEVQPAEPT
+788 
-800 DSVVPSAPVTE
+800 
-811 EPKVP
+811 
-816 ETPVSPT
+816 
-823 VKDEVQP
+823 
-830 EEPTAP
+830 
-836 VVPSSPVTEEP
+836 SPVTDEP
-847 KVPETPVSPTVEDEV
+847 EAPVPPATEDEV
-862 QPEEPTAPVVPSSP
+862 QPEEPTDPVVPSSP
-876 VTEEPEVP
+876 VTDEPEA
-884 VTPVPP
+884 PVPP
-890 STEDEVQPE
+890 STEDEVQPA
-899 EPTAPVVPSEPVTEQ
+899 EPTDPVGPSAPVTD
-914 PEEPETP
+914 EPEAP
-921 VPPSTEVEVQPEEPT
+921 VPP
-936 APVVPSSPVTEQP
+936 A
-949 EEPETPVPPST
+949 T
-960 EDEVLPEEPTDP
+960 EDEVQPEEPTDP
-972 VVPSAPVTEEPE
+972 VVPSSPVTDEPE
-984 EPIKTKPELVLS
+984 EPIKTKSELVLS
-996 ILKDNVD
+996 ILKENVD
-1003 DKSVELSYTLTD
+1003 DRTVELSYTLTD

-1056 TEYKVKTRFAYNLGS
+1056 TKYKVKTRFAYNLGS
-1071 DDAEEELGTEKFEL
+1071 DDVEEELGTEKFEL

-1115 SNLPTSVENYLVKI
+1115 TSAPISSENYLVKI
-1129 ATVNN
+1129 STVNN
-1134 KEIYLPV
+1134 KDIYLPV

-1149 GIKVSILHPK
+1149 GIKVSIIHPK

-1165 NNSSFDDH
+1165 NNSSFDEH
-1173 HTFTVDKLVLQE
+1173 YTFTVDKLVLQE

-1235 GEQKAYSILQ
+1235 GDHKTYSILQ
-1245 LDRPLFSTLKN
+1245 LDKPLFSTLKN

-1284 KSTINKVSVSGNIT
+1284 KSTIDKVSVSGNIT
-1298 AKQNIAGI
+1298 AKQNIAGL
-1306 VYNATNGTT
+1306 VYEATNGTT

-1334 HIGGVTG
+1334 YMGGVTG

-1417 ATGTSVTNGGIIAS
+1417 ATGASVTNGGIIAS

-1445 LYSVEGHATGQP
+1445 LYSVEGHAAGQP

-1473 KIKTW
+1473 KIKAW
-1478 GIPTTPTMTG
+1478 GIPTTPTTTG

-1504 NQVQNAQAK
+1504 NQVQNAQAE

-1551 QSVLTLNEDGVATNI
+1551 QSVLPLNEDGVATNI

-1601 VEYRLGDQLLYTP
+1601 VEYRLGEQLLYTP

-1629 TAFSQVDLY
+1629 QEFSQVELY
-1638 SQEMADILHIQT
+1638 SEKMAEVLHIKT

-1658 DLYLDESFAEVKD
+1658 DLYLDESFAEVKA

-1738 FYKRQLDTLGWLKS
+1738 FYKRQLDTLDWLKS
-1752 FTDKITKDDDQFYV
+1752 FTNQIIKDTDQYYV
-1766 SQNGYEDM
+1766 SQQGYEDM
-1774 YFDRLTLANNAAI
+1774 YFDRLTLANNAEI

-1896 TNPEQYYQA
+1896 TNPEQYYQE

-1932 DSNLRDKFIQRS
+1932 DSHLRDKFIQRS

-1960 DQTDKRRWAGKY
+1960 DQTDKRRWASKY

-2111 EAIAT
+2111 EAIAA

-2131 VPATEAHT
+2131 VPAAEATT
-2139 NQIPGYQNTH
+2139 NQPLIYQNAH

-2202 YPIYAGLQNDQGTV
+2202 YPIYAGLQNNSGTV

>member
-1 MFWKEK
+1 E
-7 QNKFSIRKFNRGVAS
+7 
-22 VIIGM
+22 
-27 TAALFFVPNLAI
+27 
-39 KAELTTLAHTNVARE
+39 
-54 QISYKYVLYSELTS
+54 
-68 DEKARIQ
+68 
-75 ATIPARQVG
+75 
-84 DTHTYYMVYRPKT
+84 
-97 NLPQTG
+97 
-103 DIPTFTS
+103 
-110 SLVGLGLLI
+110 
-119 IGLSL
+119 
-124 TKDRKKRIVRS
+124 
-135 LIILTATGSLSVA
+135 
-148 AISTGSLSGFDKQF
+148 
-162 TLSIGEALP
+162 
-171 QAVISIDQHE
+171 
-181 FVGYILEGHVNS
+181 
-193 EAITVSEAIIDEQG
+193 
-207 SSSEL
+207 
-212 ILPNILV
+212 
-219 EGISKHSEAPIVDD
+219 
-233 IIPEEPTVPVAP
+233 PEVPV
-245 SEPIT
+245 T
-250 EQPEA
+250 
-255 SVPPA
+255 
-260 TEDEVQPEEPTA
+260 
-272 PVVPSSP
+272 
-279 VTDEPE
+279 
-285 APVPPST
+285 PVPPST
-292 EDEVQPEEPTA
+292 EDEVLPEEPTA

-317 PVPPATEDEVLPE
+317 PVPPSTEAEVQPE

-342 TEEPEVPVTPV
+342 TDEPEAPVTPV

-371 PSEPITEQ
+371 PSAPVTEEPEE
-379 PEAPVPP
+379 PETPVPP
-386 ATEDEVLPEEPT
+386 STESEVLPEEPT
-398 APVVPSAPVTE
+398 APVVPS
-409 EPEVPVTPVPPS
+409 S
-421 TEGEVLP
+421 
-428 EEPTVPVAP
+428 
-437 SEPVTEQ
+437 
-444 PEAPVPPATEAEV
+444 
-457 LPEEPTVPVAPSEPI
+457 
-472 TEQPEAPVTPVP
+472 
-484 PSTEV
+484 
-489 EVQPEEP
+489 
-496 TVPVVPS
+496 
-503 EPVTEQPEEPEAPVP
+503 
-518 PSTESEVQPEEPI
+518 
-531 EPVVPSSPVTEQP
+531 
-544 EEPETPVP
+544 
-552 PSTEG
+552 
-557 EVLPEEPTAPV
+557 
-568 APSEPVTEQPEAPVP
+568 
-583 PATEAEVLPEEP
+583 
-595 TEPVVPS
+595 
-602 SPVTEEPEIP
+602 
-612 VTPAPP
+612 
-618 STEGEVL
+618 
-625 PEEPT
+625 
-630 DPVVPSAPVTE
+630 
-641 EPETPVTPAPP
+641 
-652 STEGEVLPEEPTDP
+652 
-666 VVPSAPVTEEPETP
+666 
-680 VTPAPPSTEGEV
+680 
-692 LPEEPTDSV
+692 
-701 VPSAPVT
+701 
-708 EESET
+708 
-713 PVTPAPPST
+713 
-722 EGEVLPEEPTDPVVP
+722 
-737 SSPVTEQPEEPET
+737 
-750 PVPPSTE
+750 
-757 DEVQPAE
+757 
-764 PTDPVVPSAP
+764 
-774 VTEEPKVPETPVSP
+774 
-788 TVEDEVQPAEPT
+788 
-800 DSVVPSAPVTE
+800 
-811 EPKVP
+811 
-816 ETPVSPT
+816 
-823 VKDEVQP
+823 
-830 EEPTAP
+830 
-836 VVPSSPVTEEP
+836 
-847 KVPETPVSPTVEDEV
+847 
-862 QPEEPTAPVVPSSP
+862 
-876 VTEEPEVP
+876 
-884 VTPVPP
+884 
-890 STEDEVQPE
+890 
-899 EPTAPVVPSEPVTEQ
+899 
-914 PEEPETP
+914 
-921 VPPSTEVEVQPEEPT
+921 
-936 APVVPSSPVTEQP
+936 
-949 EEPETPVPPST
+949 
-960 EDEVLPEEPTDP
+960 
-972 VVPSAPVTEEPE
+972 PVTEEPE

-996 ILKDNVD
+996 ILKENVD

-1071 DDAEEELGTEKFEL
+1071 DDVEEELRTEKFEL

-1100 YQVDEFGEKTRVTAL
+1100 YQVDERGEKTRVTAL
-1115 SNLPTSVENYLVKI
+1115 TNAPISSENYLVKI
-1129 ATVNN
+1129 STVNN

-1149 GIKVSILHPK
+1149 GIKVSIIHPK

-1165 NNSSFDDH
+1165 NNSSFDEH
-1173 HTFTVDKLVLQE
+1173 YTFTVDKLVLQE

-1222 YITKEFTGSLKSL
+1222 YVTKEFTGSLKSL
-1235 GEQKAYSILQ
+1235 GGQKAYSILQ

-1265 DVAISNDQTEVA
+1265 DVSIKNDQTAVA

-1284 KSTINKVSVSGNIT
+1284 KSTIDKVSVSGNIT
-1298 AKQNIAGI
+1298 AKQNIAGL
-1306 VYNATNGTT
+1306 VYEATNGTS

-1334 HIGGVTG
+1334 YMGGVTG

-1417 ATGTSVTNGGIIAS
+1417 ATGVSVTNGGIIAS
-1431 GQTQSAT
+1431 AQNAYAT
-1438 VWSSISN
+1438 VLSTISN
-1445 LYSVEGHATGQP
+1445 LYSVEGHAAGQP

-1473 KIKTW
+1473 KIKAW
-1478 GIPTTPTMTG
+1478 GIPTTPTTTE
-1488 QENSDSQSNSA
+1488 QENSDSQSNSVH
-1499 QTIDY
+1499 TIDY

-1520 TAKLLPF
+1520 TSKLLPF

-1579 YEDGTSEVL
+1579 YEDGTSETL

-1601 VEYRLGDQLLYTP
+1601 VEYRLGEQLLYTP
-1614 EQLLSLETSLIDELV
+1614 EQLLSLETSLIDDLV
-1629 TAFSQVDLY
+1629 QEFSQVELY
-1638 SQEMADILHIQT
+1638 SEKMAEVLHIQT

-1658 DLYLDESFAEVKD
+1658 DLYLDESFAEVKA
-1671 NLEVHIK
+1671 NLEEHIK

-1714 YLNRLYGIKYGDT
+1714 YLNRLYGITYGDT

-1752 FTDKITKDDDQFYV
+1752 FTDKITKDTDQYYV
-1766 SQNGYEDM
+1766 SQQGYEDM
-1774 YFDRLTLANNAAI
+1774 YFDRLTLANNAEI
-1787 HKERFGAL
+1787 HKERFGAF

-1896 TNPEQYYQA
+1896 TNPEQYYQE

-1932 DSNLRDKFIQRS
+1932 DSHLRDKFIQRS

-1960 DQTDKRRWAGKY
+1960 DQTDKRRWADKY

-1996 AFSDTVTFVKFSN
+1996 AFSDTITFVKFSN

-2021 SHELIHNYDE
+2021 SHELVHNYDE
-2031 TIMLDGHKRRPGQD
+2031 TIMLDGYKRRPGQD

-2083 SRFKTKEDLQTYL
+2083 GRFKTKEDLQTYL

-2111 EAIAT
+2111 QAITA

-2202 YPIYAGLQNDQGTV
+2202 YPIYAGLQNNSGTV

-2252 AGRPLSDQFIFEK
+2252 AGQPLSDQFIFEK
-2265 IFADQY
+2265 IFANQY

-2297 SFNGQTETIDN
+2297 SFNGQTKTIDN

-2319 VDKDYQAAKNKQ
+2319 VDKDYQAAQNGQ
-2331 AGFNRQG
+2331 IGFNRQQ
-2338 LKDAILKAYV
+2338 LKDSVLKAYV

>member
-1 MFWKEK
+1 
-7 QNKFSIRKFNRGVAS
+7 
-22 VIIGM
+22 
-27 TAALFFVPNLAI
+27 
-39 KAELTTLAHTNVARE
+39 
-54 QISYKYVLYSELTS
+54 
-68 DEKARIQ
+68 
-75 ATIPARQVG
+75 
-84 DTHTYYMVYRPKT
+84 
-97 NLPQTG
+97 
-103 DIPTFTS
+103 
-110 SLVGLGLLI
+110 
-119 IGLSL
+119 
-124 TKDRKKRIVRS
+124 
-135 LIILTATGSLSVA
+135 
-148 AISTGSLSGFDKQF
+148 
-162 TLSIGEALP
+162 
-171 QAVISIDQHE
+171 
-181 FVGYILEGHVNS
+181 
-193 EAITVSEAIIDEQG
+193 
-207 SSSEL
+207 
-212 ILPNILV
+212 
-219 EGISKHSEAPIVDD
+219 
-233 IIPEEPTVPVAP
+233 
-245 SEPIT
+245 
-250 EQPEA
+250 
-255 SVPPA
+255 
-260 TEDEVQPEEPTA
+260 
-272 PVVPSSP
+272 
-279 VTDEPE
+279 
-285 APVPPST
+285 
-292 EDEVQPEEPTA
+292 
-303 PVAPSEPITEQPEA
+303 A

-457 LPEEPTVPVAPSEPI
+457 LPEEPT
-472 TEQPEAPVTPVP
+472 
-484 PSTEV
+484 
-489 EVQPEEP
+489 
-496 TVPVVPS
+496 
-503 EPVTEQPEEPEAPVP
+503 
-518 PSTESEVQPEEPI
+518 
-531 EPVVPSSPVTEQP
+531 
-544 EEPETPVP
+544 
-552 PSTEG
+552 
-557 EVLPEEPTAPV
+557 
-568 APSEPVTEQPEAPVP
+568 
-583 PATEAEVLPEEP
+583 
-595 TEPVVPS
+595 
-602 SPVTEEPEIP
+602 
-612 VTPAPP
+612 
-618 STEGEVL
+618 
-625 PEEPT
+625 
-630 DPVVPSAPVTE
+630 
-641 EPETPVTPAPP
+641 
-652 STEGEVLPEEPTDP
+652 DP

-708 EESET
+708 EEPET

-737 SSPVTEQPEEPET
+737 SSPATEEPET

-757 DEVQPAE
+757 GEVL
-764 PTDPVVPSAP
+764 
-774 VTEEPKVPETPVSP
+774 
-788 TVEDEVQPAEPT
+788 
-800 DSVVPSAPVTE
+800 
-811 EPKVP
+811 
-816 ETPVSPT
+816 
-823 VKDEVQP
+823 P

-836 VVPSSPVTEEP
+836 VVPISPAT
-847 KVPETPVSPTVEDEV
+847 
-862 QPEEPTAPVVPSSP
+862 
-876 VTEEPEVP
+876 
-884 VTPVPP
+884 
-890 STEDEVQPE
+890 
-899 EPTAPVVPSEPVTEQ
+899 
-914 PEEPETP
+914 
-921 VPPSTEVEVQPEEPT
+921 
-936 APVVPSSPVTEQP
+936 

-960 EDEVLPEEPTDP
+960 EDEVLPEEPTAP
-972 VVPSAPVTEEPE
+972 VVPSSPSEPITEQPE
-984 EPIKTKPELVLS
+984 EPIKTKPELDLS
-996 ILKDNVD
+996 ILKENVD

-1015 SDSTFVKAMV
+1015 SDSTFVKVLV

-1034 TEKEILTQEELY
+1034 TEKEILTKEELY

-1071 DDAEEELGTEKFEL
+1071 DDVEEELGTEKFEL

-1115 SNLPTSVENYLVKI
+1115 TSTPISSENYLVKI
-1129 ATVNN
+1129 STVNN

-1149 GIKVSILHPK
+1149 GIKVSIIHPK

-1165 NNSSFDDH
+1165 NNSSFDEH

-1222 YITKEFTGSLKSL
+1222 YVTKEFTGSLKSL
-1235 GEQKAYSILQ
+1235 GDHKTYSILQ
-1245 LDRPLFSTLKN
+1245 LDKPLFSTLKN

-1284 KSTINKVSVSGNIT
+1284 KSIIDKVSVSGNIT

-1334 HIGGVTG
+1334 YMGGVTG
-1341 ILNSSTIDKVRVNV
+1341 ILNSSIIDKVRVNV

-1364 RGQKIGGITAEMI
+1364 RGQKIGGVTAEM
-1377 MATQQ
+1377 ALFSQQ
-1382 PIMTNVY
+1382 PMITNAY
-1389 VTGKIEASAP
+1389 VTGNIQATAP
-1399 ADTGGVVGLARMS
+1399 ADTGGVIGTARMS
-1412 FLNNI
+1412 VLNNI
-1417 ATGTSVTNGGIIAS
+1417 ATGVSVTNGGIIAS
-1431 GQTQSAT
+1431 AQ
-1438 VWSSISN
+1438 N
-1445 LYSVEGHATGQP
+1445 LYTTYGSMPTNIYSVEDHAAGQP
-1457 NPTIQS
+1457 NPTIQP
-1463 TSLSQEAVLE
+1463 TSLSQETVLE
-1473 KIKTW
+1473 KIKAW
-1478 GIPTTPTMTG
+1478 GIPTTPTTTG
-1488 QENSDSQSNSA
+1488 QENSDSQSNSV

-1504 NQVQNAQAK
+1504 NQVQNARAK

-1520 TAKLLPF
+1520 TSKLLPF

-1601 VEYRLGDQLLYTP
+1601 VEYRLGEQLLYTP

-1650 ADKHAKLK
+1650 TDKNAKLK

-1671 NLEVHIK
+1671 KLEFHIK

-1752 FTDKITKDDDQFYV
+1752 FTDKITKDTDQYYV
-1766 SQNGYEDM
+1766 SQQGYEDM
-1774 YFDRLTLANNAAI
+1774 YFDRLTLANNAEI

-1807 YNKKLFLGETDSRK
+1807 YNMKLFLGETDSRK

-1896 TNPEQYYQA
+1896 TNPEQYYQE

-1960 DQTDKRRWAGKY
+1960 DQTDKRRWADKY

-1983 GALNEWHRKSTDS
+1983 GALNEWHRKSNDS

-2009 RDMLSDLGDSTM
+2009 RDMLSDLGDSTL
-2021 SHELIHNYDE
+2021 SHELVHNYDE
-2031 TIMLDGHKRRPGQD
+2031 TIMLDGYKRRPGQD

-2111 EAIAT
+2111 EAIAA

-2131 VPATEAHT
+2131 VPATEAPT
-2139 NQIPGYQNTH
+2139 NQSLIYQNAH
-2149 DRIRKLSDVEL
+2149 DRIRKLSDEEL
-2160 ANLNISTINDAI
+2160 ANLNIATINDAI
-2172 DHALVAKTSLLPEQD
+2172 DHALVAKSSLLPEQD

-2202 YPIYAGLQNDQGTV
+2202 YPIYAGLQNNSGTV

-2319 VDKDYQAAKNKQ
+2319 VDKDYQAAQNGQ
-2331 AGFNRQG
+2331 IGFNRQQ
-2338 LKDAILKAYV
+2338 LKDSVLKAYV

>member
-27 TAALFFVPNLAI
+27 TVALFFVPNLAI
-39 KAELTTLAHTNVARE
+39 KAELTALAHTNVARE

-193 EAITVSEAIIDEQG
+193 EAITVSEAIIGEQG

-219 EGISKHSEAPIVDD
+219 EGISKHSETPIVDD
-233 IIPEEPTVPVAP
+233 II
-245 SEPIT
+245 
-250 EQPEA
+250 
-255 SVPPA
+255 
-260 TEDEVQPEEPTA
+260 
-272 PVVPSSP
+272 
-279 VTDEPE
+279 
-285 APVPPST
+285 
-292 EDEVQPEEPTA
+292 
-303 PVAPSEPITEQPEA
+303 
-317 PVPPATEDEVLPE
+317 
-330 EPTAPVV
+330 
-337 PSAPV
+337 
-342 TEEPEVPVTPV
+342 
-353 PPSTEDEVQ
+353 

-379 PEAPVPP
+379 PEV
-386 ATEDEVLPEEPT
+386 
-398 APVVPSAPVTE
+398 
-409 EPEVPVTPVPPS
+409 
-421 TEGEVLP
+421 
-428 EEPTVPVAP
+428 
-437 SEPVTEQ
+437 
-444 PEAPVPPATEAEV
+444 
-457 LPEEPTVPVAPSEPI
+457 
-472 TEQPEAPVTPVP
+472 PVTPVP

-489 EVQPEEP
+489 EV
-496 TVPVVPS
+496 
-503 EPVTEQPEEPEAPVP
+503 
-518 PSTESEVQPEEPI
+518 
-531 EPVVPSSPVTEQP
+531 
-544 EEPETPVP
+544 
-552 PSTEG
+552 
-557 EVLPEEPTAPV
+557 L
-568 APSEPVTEQPEAPVP
+568 
-583 PATEAEVLPEEP
+583 
-595 TEPVVPS
+595 
-602 SPVTEEPEIP
+602 
-612 VTPAPP
+612 
-618 STEGEVL
+618 
-625 PEEPT
+625 
-630 DPVVPSAPVTE
+630 
-641 EPETPVTPAPP
+641 
-652 STEGEVLPEEPTDP
+652 
-666 VVPSAPVTEEPETP
+666 
-680 VTPAPPSTEGEV
+680 
-692 LPEEPTDSV
+692 
-701 VPSAPVT
+701 
-708 EESET
+708 
-713 PVTPAPPST
+713 
-722 EGEVLPEEPTDPVVP
+722 
-737 SSPVTEQPEEPET
+737 
-750 PVPPSTE
+750 
-757 DEVQPAE
+757 
-764 PTDPVVPSAP
+764 
-774 VTEEPKVPETPVSP
+774 
-788 TVEDEVQPAEPT
+788 
-800 DSVVPSAPVTE
+800 
-811 EPKVP
+811 
-816 ETPVSPT
+816 
-823 VKDEVQP
+823 
-830 EEPTAP
+830 
-836 VVPSSPVTEEP
+836 
-847 KVPETPVSPTVEDEV
+847 
-862 QPEEPTAPVVPSSP
+862 
-876 VTEEPEVP
+876 
-884 VTPVPP
+884 
-890 STEDEVQPE
+890 
-899 EPTAPVVPSEPVTEQ
+899 
-914 PEEPETP
+914 
-921 VPPSTEVEVQPEEPT
+921 PEEPT

-960 EDEVLPEEPTDP
+960 EDEVQPEEPTAHVAPSAPVTEEPKVPETPVSPTVEDEVQPEEPTDPVVPSSPVTEQPEQPEAPVPPSTEVEVQPEEPTDP
-972 VVPSAPVTEEPE
+972 VVPSAPVTEQPEEPETPVSPSTEAEVQPEEPTAPVAPSEPITEQPEAPVPPATEYEVQPEEPTAPVVPSEPVTEQPEAPETPVPPATEAEVQPEEPTAPVVPSNPVTEEPEVPETPVSPTVEDEVQPEEPTAPVAPSEPITEEPEVPVTPVPPSTEDEVQPEEPTDPVVPSSPVMEQPVAPVTPVPPSTEDEVQPEEPTAPVVPSNPVTDEPE
-984 EPIKTKPELVLS
+984 EPIKTKPKLVLS
-996 ILKDNVD
+996 ILKENVD
-1003 DKSVELSYTLTD
+1003 DKTVELSYTLTD
-1015 SDSTFVKAMV
+1015 SDSTFVKVLV

-1071 DDAEEELGTEKFEL
+1071 NDVEEELRTEKFEL

-1115 SNLPTSVENYLVKI
+1115 TSAPISSENYLVKI
-1129 ATVNN
+1129 STVNN
-1134 KEIYLPV
+1134 KDIYLPV

-1149 GIKVSILHPK
+1149 GIKVSIIHPK

-1165 NNSSFDDH
+1165 NNSSFDEH

-1235 GEQKAYSILQ
+1235 GDHKTYSILQ
-1245 LDRPLFSTLKN
+1245 LDKPLFSTLKN

-1265 DVAISNDQTEVA
+1265 NVAISIDQTEVA

-1284 KSTINKVSVSGNIT
+1284 KSTIDKVSVSGNIT
-1298 AKQNIAGI
+1298 AKQNIAGL
-1306 VYNATNGTT
+1306 VYEATNGTT

-1341 ILNSSTIDKVRVNV
+1341 ILNSSTIDKVRATV

-1364 RGQKIGGITAEMI
+1364 RGQKIGGVTAEMI
-1377 MATQQ
+1377 VSTQQ

-1417 ATGTSVTNGGIIAS
+1417 ATGVSVTNGGIIAS
-1431 GQTQSAT
+1431 AQNAYAT
-1438 VWSSISN
+1438 VLSTISN
-1445 LYSVEGHATGQP
+1445 LYSVEGHAAGQP

-1579 YEDGTSEVL
+1579 YEDGTSEII
-1588 PLVFK
+1588 PLVYK

-1601 VEYRLGDQLLYTP
+1601 VEYRLGEQLLYTP

-1629 TAFSQVDLY
+1629 TAFYQVDLY

-1650 ADKHAKLK
+1650 TDKNAKLK

-1738 FYKRQLDTLGWLKS
+1738 FYNRQLDTLGWLKS

-1896 TNPEQYYQA
+1896 TNPEQYYQE

-1960 DQTDKRRWAGKY
+1960 DQTDKRRWADKY

-1983 GALNEWHRKSTDS
+1983 GALNEWHRKSNDS

-2021 SHELIHNYDE
+2021 SHELVHNYDE
-2031 TIMLDGHKRRPGQD
+2031 TIMLDGYKRRPGQD

-2060 GIYYYGFNFMN
+2060 SIYYYGFNFMN
-2071 EHSPNTPHNVSS
+2071 EYSPNTPHNVSS

-2202 YPIYAGLQNDQGTV
+2202 YPIYAGLQNNSGTV

-2265 IFADQY
+2265 IFANQY

-2280 MYKERWDKK
+2280 MYKERLDKK
-2289 DRLKAITI
+2289 NSMKAI
-2297 SFNGQTETIDN
+2297 SFIYNGRTETIENYD
-2308 IETLS
+2308 TLK
-2313 RLMAEA
+2313 RLMQDA
-2319 VDKDYQAAKNKQ
+2319 VNKDYQAAQNGQ
-2331 AGFNRQG
+2331 IEFNRQG

>member
-39 KAELTTLAHTNVARE
+39 KAELTALAHTNVARE

-162 TLSIGEALP
+162 SLAIGEALP

-233 IIPEEPTVPVAP
+233 IIPEPVAPSSPVTEQPEAPVPPATEAEVLPAEPTVPVAPSNPVTEQPEEPETPVPPSTEDEVQPAEPTAPVAP

-255 SVPPA
+255 PVPPA
-260 TEDEVQPEEPTA
+260 TEAEVLPAEPTA
-272 PVVPSSP
+272 PVVPSNP
-279 VTDEPE
+279 VTEQPEEPE
-285 APVPPST
+285 TPVPPST

-371 PSEPITEQ
+371 PSAPVTEEPVAPVTPVPPSTESEVLPEEPTAPVGPSSPVTDEPEAPVPPSTESEVLPEEPTDPVAPSEPITEQPEAPVPPATEDEVLTEESTDPVVPSEPITDEPEAPVPPSTEDEVQPEEPTAPVAPSEPITEQ

-398 APVVPSAPVTE
+398 APVVPSSPVTD
-409 EPEVPVTPVPPS
+409 
-421 TEGEVLP
+421 
-428 EEPTVPVAP
+428 
-437 SEPVTEQ
+437 
-444 PEAPVPPATEAEV
+444 
-457 LPEEPTVPVAPSEPI
+457 
-472 TEQPEAPVTPVP
+472 
-484 PSTEV
+484 
-489 EVQPEEP
+489 
-496 TVPVVPS
+496 
-503 EPVTEQPEEPEAPVP
+503 EPEAPVP
-518 PSTESEVQPEEPI
+518 PSTED
-531 EPVVPSSPVTEQP
+531 
-544 EEPETPVP
+544 
-552 PSTEG
+552 

-568 APSEPVTEQPEAPVP
+568 APSEPITEQPEA
-583 PATEAEVLPEEP
+583 
-595 TEPVVPS
+595 
-602 SPVTEEPEIP
+602 
-612 VTPAPP
+612 
-618 STEGEVL
+618 
-625 PEEPT
+625 
-630 DPVVPSAPVTE
+630 
-641 EPETPVTPAPP
+641 
-652 STEGEVLPEEPTDP
+652 
-666 VVPSAPVTEEPETP
+666 
-680 VTPAPPSTEGEV
+680 
-692 LPEEPTDSV
+692 
-701 VPSAPVT
+701 
-708 EESET
+708 
-713 PVTPAPPST
+713 
-722 EGEVLPEEPTDPVVP
+722 
-737 SSPVTEQPEEPET
+737 
-750 PVPPSTE
+750 
-757 DEVQPAE
+757 
-764 PTDPVVPSAP
+764 
-774 VTEEPKVPETPVSP
+774 
-788 TVEDEVQPAEPT
+788 
-800 DSVVPSAPVTE
+800 
-811 EPKVP
+811 
-816 ETPVSPT
+816 
-823 VKDEVQP
+823 
-830 EEPTAP
+830 
-836 VVPSSPVTEEP
+836 
-847 KVPETPVSPTVEDEV
+847 
-862 QPEEPTAPVVPSSP
+862 
-876 VTEEPEVP
+876 
-884 VTPVPP
+884 
-890 STEDEVQPE
+890 
-899 EPTAPVVPSEPVTEQ
+899 
-914 PEEPETP
+914 
-921 VPPSTEVEVQPEEPT
+921 
-936 APVVPSSPVTEQP
+936 
-949 EEPETPVPPST
+949 PVPPST

-972 VVPSAPVTEEPE
+972 VGPSAPVTEEPEEPETPVPPSTESEVQPEEPTEPVAPSSPVTEEPEVPVTPVPPATEDEVLPEEPTDPVVPSSPVTEEPE

-996 ILKDNVD
+996 ILKENVD

-1015 SDSTFVKAMV
+1015 SDSTFVKVLV

-1071 DDAEEELGTEKFEL
+1071 DDVEEELRTEKFEL

-1115 SNLPTSVENYLVKI
+1115 TSAPISSENYLVKI
-1129 ATVNN
+1129 STVNN
-1134 KEIYLPV
+1134 KDIYLPV

-1149 GIKVSILHPK
+1149 GIKVSIIHPK

-1165 NNSSFDDH
+1165 NNSSFDEH

-1265 DVAISNDQTEVA
+1265 DVSIKNDQTAVA
-1277 ALAKKSD
+1277 ALARKAD
-1284 KSTINKVSVSGNIT
+1284 KATIDKVSVSGKIT
-1298 AKQNIAGI
+1298 AKQNIAGL
-1306 VYNATNGTT
+1306 VYEATNGTT

-1334 HIGGVTG
+1334 YMGGVTG

-1364 RGQKIGGITAEMI
+1364 RGQKIGGVTAEM
-1377 MATQQ
+1377 ALFSQQ
-1382 PIMTNVY
+1382 PMITNAY
-1389 VTGKIEASAP
+1389 VTGNIQATAP
-1399 ADTGGVVGLARMS
+1399 ADTGGVVGTARMS
-1412 FLNNI
+1412 VLNNI
-1417 ATGTSVTNGGIIAS
+1417 VTGASVTNGGIIAS
-1431 GQTQSAT
+1431 GQNAYAT
-1438 VWSSISN
+1438 VGSTISN
-1445 LYSVEGHATGQP
+1445 LYSVEGHAAGQP

-1473 KIKTW
+1473 KIKAW
-1478 GIPTTPTMTG
+1478 GIPTTPTTTE
-1488 QENSDSQSNSA
+1488 QENSDSQSNSVH
-1499 QTIDY
+1499 TIDY

-1520 TAKLLPF
+1520 TSKLLPF

-1579 YEDGTSEVL
+1579 YEDGTSETL

-1601 VEYRLGDQLLYTP
+1601 VEYRLGEQLLYTP

-1650 ADKHAKLK
+1650 TDKNAKLK
-1658 DLYLDESFAEVKD
+1658 DLYLDESFAEVKA

-1678 GLLANRQVVDT
+1678 GLLANRLVVDT

-1766 SQNGYEDM
+1766 LQNGYEDM

-1807 YNKKLFLGETDSRK
+1807 YNKKLFLEETDSRK

-1932 DSNLRDKFIQRS
+1932 DSHLRDKFIQRS

-1960 DQTDKRRWAGKY
+1960 DQTDKRRWASKY

-1983 GALNEWHRKSTDS
+1983 GALNEWHRKSNDS

-2021 SHELIHNYDE
+2021 SHELVHNYDE
-2031 TIMLDGHKRRPGQD
+2031 TIMLDGYKRRPGQD

-2202 YPIYAGLQNDQGTV
+2202 YPIYAGLQNNSGTV

>member
-260 TEDEVQPEEPTA
+260 TEDEVQPEEPTD

-285 APVPPST
+285 APVPPSTEDEVQPEEPTDPVAPSEPVTDEPKVPETPVSPTVEDEVQPEEPKAPVVPSNPVTDEPEAPVPPSTEAEVQPEEPTDPVAPSEPITEQPEAPVPPATEAEVLPAEPTAPVVPSNPVTEQPEEPETPVPPST

-457 LPEEPTVPVAPSEPI
+457 LPEEPT
-472 TEQPEAPVTPVP
+472 
-484 PSTEV
+484 
-489 EVQPEEP
+489 
-496 TVPVVPS
+496 
-503 EPVTEQPEEPEAPVP
+503 
-518 PSTESEVQPEEPI
+518 
-531 EPVVPSSPVTEQP
+531 
-544 EEPETPVP
+544 
-552 PSTEG
+552 
-557 EVLPEEPTAPV
+557 
-568 APSEPVTEQPEAPVP
+568 
-583 PATEAEVLPEEP
+583 
-595 TEPVVPS
+595 
-602 SPVTEEPEIP
+602 
-612 VTPAPP
+612 
-618 STEGEVL
+618 
-625 PEEPT
+625 
-630 DPVVPSAPVTE
+630 
-641 EPETPVTPAPP
+641 
-652 STEGEVLPEEPTDP
+652 DP

-708 EESET
+708 EEPET

-737 SSPVTEQPEEPET
+737 SSPATEEPET

-757 DEVQPAE
+757 GEVL
-764 PTDPVVPSAP
+764 
-774 VTEEPKVPETPVSP
+774 
-788 TVEDEVQPAEPT
+788 
-800 DSVVPSAPVTE
+800 
-811 EPKVP
+811 
-816 ETPVSPT
+816 
-823 VKDEVQP
+823 P

-836 VVPSSPVTEEP
+836 VVPISPAT
-847 KVPETPVSPTVEDEV
+847 
-862 QPEEPTAPVVPSSP
+862 
-876 VTEEPEVP
+876 
-884 VTPVPP
+884 
-890 STEDEVQPE
+890 
-899 EPTAPVVPSEPVTEQ
+899 
-914 PEEPETP
+914 
-921 VPPSTEVEVQPEEPT
+921 
-936 APVVPSSPVTEQP
+936 

-960 EDEVLPEEPTDP
+960 EDEVLPEEPTAP
-972 VVPSAPVTEEPE
+972 VVPSSPSEPITEQPE
-984 EPIKTKPELVLS
+984 EPIKTKPELDLS
-996 ILKDNVD
+996 ILKENVD

-1015 SDSTFVKAMV
+1015 SDSTFVKVLV

-1034 TEKEILTQEELY
+1034 TEKEILTKEELY

-1071 DDAEEELGTEKFEL
+1071 DDVEEELGTKKFEL

-1115 SNLPTSVENYLVKI
+1115 TSTPISSENYLVKI
-1129 ATVNN
+1129 STVNN

-1149 GIKVSILHPK
+1149 GIKVSIIHPK

-1165 NNSSFDDH
+1165 NNSSFDEH

-1222 YITKEFTGSLKSL
+1222 YVTKEFTGSLKSL
-1235 GEQKAYSILQ
+1235 GDHKTYSILQ
-1245 LDRPLFSTLKN
+1245 LDKPLFSTLKN

-1284 KSTINKVSVSGNIT
+1284 KSIIDKVSVSGNIT

-1334 HIGGVTG
+1334 YMGGVTG
-1341 ILNSSTIDKVRVNV
+1341 ILNSSIIDKVRVNV

-1364 RGQKIGGITAEMI
+1364 RGQKIGGVTAEM
-1377 MATQQ
+1377 ALFSQQ
-1382 PIMTNVY
+1382 PMITNAY
-1389 VTGKIEASAP
+1389 VTGNIQATAP
-1399 ADTGGVVGLARMS
+1399 ADTGGVIGTARMS
-1412 FLNNI
+1412 VLNNI
-1417 ATGTSVTNGGIIAS
+1417 ATGVSVTNGGIIAS
-1431 GQTQSAT
+1431 AQ
-1438 VWSSISN
+1438 N
-1445 LYSVEGHATGQP
+1445 LYTTYGSMPTNIYSVEDHAAGQP
-1457 NPTIQS
+1457 NPTIQP
-1463 TSLSQEAVLE
+1463 TSLSQETVLE
-1473 KIKTW
+1473 KIKAW
-1478 GIPTTPTMTG
+1478 GIPTTPTTTG
-1488 QENSDSQSNSA
+1488 QENSDSQSNSV

-1504 NQVQNAQAK
+1504 NQVQNARAK

-1520 TAKLLPF
+1520 TSKLLPF

-1601 VEYRLGDQLLYTP
+1601 VEYRLGEQLLYTP

-1650 ADKHAKLK
+1650 TDKNAKLK

-1671 NLEVHIK
+1671 KLEFHIK

-1752 FTDKITKDDDQFYV
+1752 FTDKITKDTDQYYV
-1766 SQNGYEDM
+1766 SQQGYEDM
-1774 YFDRLTLANNAAI
+1774 YFDRLTLANNAEI

-1807 YNKKLFLGETDSRK
+1807 YNMKLFLGETDSRK

-1896 TNPEQYYQA
+1896 TNPEQYYQE

-1960 DQTDKRRWAGKY
+1960 DQTDKRRWADKY

-1983 GALNEWHRKSTDS
+1983 GALNEWHRKSNDS

-2009 RDMLSDLGDSTM
+2009 RDMLSDLGDSTL
-2021 SHELIHNYDE
+2021 SHELVHNYDE
-2031 TIMLDGHKRRPGQD
+2031 TIMLDGYKRRPGQD

-2111 EAIAT
+2111 EAIAA

-2131 VPATEAHT
+2131 VPATEAPT
-2139 NQIPGYQNTH
+2139 NQSLIYQNAH
-2149 DRIRKLSDVEL
+2149 DRIRKLSDEEL
-2160 ANLNISTINDAI
+2160 ANLNIATINDAI
-2172 DHALVAKTSLLPEQD
+2172 DHALVAKSSLLPEQD

-2202 YPIYAGLQNDQGTV
+2202 YPIYAGLQNNSGTV

-2319 VDKDYQAAKNKQ
+2319 VDKDYQAAQNGQ
-2331 AGFNRQG
+2331 IGFNRQQ
-2338 LKDAILKAYV
+2338 LKDSVLKAYV

>member
-39 KAELTTLAHTNVARE
+39 KAELTALAHTNVARE

-162 TLSIGEALP
+162 SLAIGEALP

-233 IIPEEPTVPVAP
+233 IIPEEPTAPVVPSSPVTEQPVAPVPPATEAEVLPEEPTEPVVPSSPVTDEPEAPVPPSTEDEVQPEEPTAPVAPSEPVTDEPKVPETPVSPTVEDEVQPEEPKAPVVPSNPVTDEPEAPVPPSTEAEVQPEEPTDPVAP

-255 SVPPA
+255 PVPPA
-260 TEDEVQPEEPTA
+260 TEAEVLPAEPTA
-272 PVVPSSP
+272 PVVPSNP
-279 VTDEPE
+279 VTEQPEEPE
-285 APVPPST
+285 TPVPPST

-353 PPSTEDEVQ
+353 PPSTEGEVQ
-362 PEEPTAPVV
+362 PEEPT
-371 PSEPITEQ
+371 
-379 PEAPVPP
+379 
-386 ATEDEVLPEEPT
+386 
-398 APVVPSAPVTE
+398 
-409 EPEVPVTPVPPS
+409 
-421 TEGEVLP
+421 
-428 EEPTVPVAP
+428 
-437 SEPVTEQ
+437 
-444 PEAPVPPATEAEV
+444 
-457 LPEEPTVPVAPSEPI
+457 
-472 TEQPEAPVTPVP
+472 
-484 PSTEV
+484 
-489 EVQPEEP
+489 
-496 TVPVVPS
+496 
-503 EPVTEQPEEPEAPVP
+503 
-518 PSTESEVQPEEPI
+518 

-544 EEPETPVP
+544 EEP
-552 PSTEG
+552 
-557 EVLPEEPTAPV
+557 
-568 APSEPVTEQPEAPVP
+568 
-583 PATEAEVLPEEP
+583 
-595 TEPVVPS
+595 
-602 SPVTEEPEIP
+602 
-612 VTPAPP
+612 
-618 STEGEVL
+618 
-625 PEEPT
+625 
-630 DPVVPSAPVTE
+630 
-641 EPETPVTPAPP
+641 
-652 STEGEVLPEEPTDP
+652 
-666 VVPSAPVTEEPETP
+666 
-680 VTPAPPSTEGEV
+680 
-692 LPEEPTDSV
+692 
-701 VPSAPVT
+701 
-708 EESET
+708 
-713 PVTPAPPST
+713 
-722 EGEVLPEEPTDPVVP
+722 
-737 SSPVTEQPEEPET
+737 
-750 PVPPSTE
+750 
-757 DEVQPAE
+757 
-764 PTDPVVPSAP
+764 
-774 VTEEPKVPETPVSP
+774 
-788 TVEDEVQPAEPT
+788 
-800 DSVVPSAPVTE
+800 
-811 EPKVP
+811 
-816 ETPVSPT
+816 
-823 VKDEVQP
+823 
-830 EEPTAP
+830 
-836 VVPSSPVTEEP
+836 
-847 KVPETPVSPTVEDEV
+847 
-862 QPEEPTAPVVPSSP
+862 
-876 VTEEPEVP
+876 
-884 VTPVPP
+884 
-890 STEDEVQPE
+890 
-899 EPTAPVVPSEPVTEQ
+899 
-914 PEEPETP
+914 
-921 VPPSTEVEVQPEEPT
+921 
-936 APVVPSSPVTEQP
+936 
-949 EEPETPVPPST
+949 
-960 EDEVLPEEPTDP
+960 
-972 VVPSAPVTEEPE
+972 
-984 EPIKTKPELVLS
+984 IKTKPKLVLS
-996 ILKDNVD
+996 ILKENVD

-1015 SDSTFVKAMV
+1015 SDSTFVKVLV

-1046 KVQFA
+1046 KVRFA

-1071 DDAEEELGTEKFEL
+1071 DDVEEELGTEKFEL
-1085 ENKLLELREYKSIEL
+1085 KNKLLELREYKSIEL
-1100 YQVDEFGEKTRVTAL
+1100 YQVDERGEKTRVTAL
-1115 SNLPTSVENYLVKI
+1115 TNAPISSENYLVKI
-1129 ATVNN
+1129 STVNN
-1134 KEIYLPV
+1134 KDIYLPV

-1149 GIKVSILHPK
+1149 GIKVSIIHPK

-1165 NNSSFDDH
+1165 NNSSFDEH

-1265 DVAISNDQTEVA
+1265 DVAISNDQTAVA
-1277 ALAKKSD
+1277 ALAKKAD
-1284 KSTINKVSVSGNIT
+1284 KATIDKVTVSGNIT

-1341 ILNSSTIDKVRVNV
+1341 ILNSSTIDKVRATV

-1364 RGQKIGGITAEMI
+1364 RGQKIGGVTSDMILSMITNA
-1377 MATQQ
+1377 
-1382 PIMTNVY
+1382 Y
-1389 VTGKIEASAP
+1389 VTGNIQATAP
-1399 ADTGGVVGLARMS
+1399 ADTGGVVGTARMS
-1412 FLNNI
+1412 VLNNI
-1417 ATGTSVTNGGIIAS
+1417 ATGVSVTNGGIIAS
-1431 GQTQSAT
+1431 GQNAYAT
-1438 VWSSISN
+1438 VGSTISN
-1445 LYSVEGHATGQP
+1445 LYSVEGHAAGQP

-1473 KIKTW
+1473 KIKAW
-1478 GIPTTPTMTG
+1478 GIPTAPTKTE
-1488 QENSDSQSNSA
+1488 QANTNSQSNSVH
-1499 QTIDY
+1499 TIDY
-1504 NQVQNAQAK
+1504 NQVQNAQAE

-1614 EQLLSLETSLIDELV
+1614 EQLLSLETSLIDDLV
-1629 TAFSQVDLY
+1629 QEFSRVELY
-1638 SQEMADILHIQT
+1638 SEKMAEVLHIQT
-1650 ADKHAKLK
+1650 ADKQAKLK
-1658 DLYLDESFAEVKD
+1658 DLYLDESFAEVKA
-1671 NLEVHIK
+1671 NLEEHIK
-1678 GLLANRQVVDT
+1678 GLLANRLVVDT

-1700 EFLADKEKIMFALA
+1700 EFLADKEKVMFALA

-1752 FTDKITKDDDQFYV
+1752 FTNQIIKDTDQYYV
-1766 SQNGYEDM
+1766 SQQGYEDM

-1896 TNPEQYYQA
+1896 TNPEQYYQE

-1932 DSNLRDKFIQRS
+1932 DSHLIDKFIQRS

-1996 AFSDTVTFVKFSN
+1996 AFSDTITFVKFSN

-2021 SHELIHNYDE
+2021 SHELVHNYDE
-2031 TIMLDGHKRRPGQD
+2031 TIMLDGYKRRPGQD

-2131 VPATEAHT
+2131 VPATEAPT
-2139 NQIPGYQNTH
+2139 NQSLIYQNAH
-2149 DRIRKLSDVEL
+2149 DRIRKLSDEEL
-2160 ANLNISTINDAI
+2160 ANLNIATINDAI
-2172 DHALVAKTSLLPEQD
+2172 DHALVAKSSLLPEQD

-2202 YPIYAGLQNDQGTV
+2202 YPIYAGLQNNSGTV

-2280 MYKERWDKK
+2280 MYKERLDKK
-2289 DRLKAITI
+2289 NSMKAI
-2297 SFNGQTETIDN
+2297 SFIYNGRTETIENYD
-2308 IETLS
+2308 TLKL
-2313 RLMAEA
+2313 LMQDA
-2319 VDKDYQAAKNKQ
+2319 VNKDYQAAQNGQ
-2331 AGFNRQG
+2331 IGFNRQG

>member
-39 KAELTTLAHTNVARE
+39 KAELTALAHTNVARE

-162 TLSIGEALP
+162 SLAIGEALP

-193 EAITVSEAIIDEQG
+193 EAITVSEAIIGEQG
-207 SSSEL
+207 LSSEL

-233 IIPEEPTVPVAP
+233 IIPEEPT
-245 SEPIT
+245 
-250 EQPEA
+250 
-255 SVPPA
+255 
-260 TEDEVQPEEPTA
+260 
-272 PVVPSSP
+272 
-279 VTDEPE
+279 
-285 APVPPST
+285 
-292 EDEVQPEEPTA
+292 A
-303 PVAPSEPITEQPEA
+303 PVAPSEPI
-317 PVPPATEDEVLPE
+317 
-330 EPTAPVV
+330 
-337 PSAPV
+337 

-362 PEEPTAPVV
+362 PEEPT
-371 PSEPITEQ
+371 
-379 PEAPVPP
+379 
-386 ATEDEVLPEEPT
+386 D
-398 APVVPSAPVTE
+398 
-409 EPEVPVTPVPPS
+409 
-421 TEGEVLP
+421 
-428 EEPTVPVAP
+428 
-437 SEPVTEQ
+437 
-444 PEAPVPPATEAEV
+444 
-457 LPEEPTVPVAPSEPI
+457 
-472 TEQPEAPVTPVP
+472 
-484 PSTEV
+484 
-489 EVQPEEP
+489 
-496 TVPVVPS
+496 
-503 EPVTEQPEEPEAPVP
+503 
-518 PSTESEVQPEEPI
+518 
-531 EPVVPSSPVTEQP
+531 PVVPSSPVTEQ
-544 EEPETPVP
+544 
-552 PSTEG
+552 
-557 EVLPEEPTAPV
+557 
-568 APSEPVTEQPEAPVP
+568 
-583 PATEAEVLPEEP
+583 
-595 TEPVVPS
+595 
-602 SPVTEEPEIP
+602 
-612 VTPAPP
+612 
-618 STEGEVL
+618 
-625 PEEPT
+625 
-630 DPVVPSAPVTE
+630 
-641 EPETPVTPAPP
+641 PETPVTPAPP

-666 VVPSAPVTEEPETP
+666 VI
-680 VTPAPPSTEGEV
+680 
-692 LPEEPTDSV
+692 
-701 VPSAPVT
+701 PSAPVT

-750 PVPPSTE
+750 PVPPATE

-788 TVEDEVQPAEPT
+788 TVEDEVQP
-800 DSVVPSAPVTE
+800 
-811 EPKVP
+811 
-816 ETPVSPT
+816 
-823 VKDEVQP
+823 
-830 EEPTAP
+830 EEPTEP
-836 VVPSSPVTEEP
+836 VVPSSPVTEQPEE
-847 KVPETPVSPTVEDEV
+847 PETPVPPATEDEV
-862 QPEEPTAPVVPSSP
+862 QPEEPTDPVVPSSPVTEQPETPVTPAPPSTEGEVLPEEPTDPVIPSAPVTEEPEASVPPATEAEVQPAEPTAPVVPSNPVTEQPEAPVPPSTEDEVQPEEPTDPVGPSAPVTEEPEEPETPVPPATEDEVQPEEPTEPVAPSSP

-890 STEDEVQPE
+890 STESEVL
-899 EPTAPVVPSEPVTEQ
+899 
-914 PEEPETP
+914 
-921 VPPSTEVEVQPEEPT
+921 PEEPT
-936 APVVPSSPVTEQP
+936 APVVPSSPSEPITEQ
-949 EEPETPVPPST
+949 
-960 EDEVLPEEPTDP
+960 
-972 VVPSAPVTEEPE
+972 PE

-996 ILKDNVD
+996 ILKENVD

-1034 TEKEILTQEELY
+1034 TEKEILTKEELY

-1071 DDAEEELGTEKFEL
+1071 DDVEEELRTEKFEL

-1115 SNLPTSVENYLVKI
+1115 TSTPISSENYLVKI
-1129 ATVNN
+1129 STVNN

-1149 GIKVSILHPK
+1149 GIKVSIIHPK
-1159 LVKFNQ
+1159 LVKFDQ
-1165 NNSSFDDH
+1165 NNSNFDEH

-1284 KSTINKVSVSGNIT
+1284 KSTIDKVSVSGNIT

-1334 HIGGVTG
+1334 YMGGVTG
-1341 ILNSSTIDKVRVNV
+1341 ILNSSTIDKVRATV

-1389 VTGKIEASAP
+1389 VTGKIKASAP

-1417 ATGTSVTNGGIIAS
+1417 ATGASVTNGGIIAS

-1445 LYSVEGHATGQP
+1445 LYSVEGHAAGQP

-1473 KIKTW
+1473 KIKAW
-1478 GIPTTPTMTG
+1478 GIPTTPTTTG
-1488 QENSDSQSNSA
+1488 QENSDSQSNSV

-1520 TAKLLPF
+1520 TSKLLPF

-1614 EQLLSLETSLIDELV
+1614 EQLLSLETSLIDDLV
-1629 TAFSQVDLY
+1629 QEFSQVELY
-1638 SQEMADILHIQT
+1638 SEKMAEVLHIQT
-1650 ADKHAKLK
+1650 ADKQAKLK

-1714 YLNRLYGIKYGDT
+1714 YLNRLYGITYGDT

-1752 FTDKITKDDDQFYV
+1752 FTDKITKDTDQYYV
-1766 SQNGYEDM
+1766 SQQGYEDM
-1774 YFDRLTLANNAAI
+1774 YFDRLTLANNAEI
-1787 HKERFGAL
+1787 HKERFGAF

-1932 DSNLRDKFIQRS
+1932 DSHLRDKFIQRS

-1960 DQTDKRRWAGKY
+1960 DQTDKRRWASKY

-2021 SHELIHNYDE
+2021 SHELVHNYDE

-2131 VPATEAHT
+2131 VPATEATT
-2139 NQIPGYQNTH
+2139 NQSLIYQNAH
-2149 DRIRKLSDVEL
+2149 DRIRKLSDEEL
-2160 ANLNISTINDAI
+2160 ANLNIATINDAI
-2172 DHALVAKTSLLPEQD
+2172 DHALVAKSSLLPEQD

-2202 YPIYAGLQNDQGTV
+2202 YPIYAGLQNNSGTV

-2265 IFADQY
+2265 IFANQY

-2319 VDKDYQAAKNKQ
+2319 VDKDYQATKNKQ

>member
-27 TAALFFVPNLAI
+27 TVALFFVPNLAI
-39 KAELTTLAHTNVARE
+39 KAELTALAHTNVARE

-148 AISTGSLSGFDKQF
+148 AISKGSLSGFDKQF

-193 EAITVSEAIIDEQG
+193 EAITVSEAIIGEQG

-219 EGISKHSEAPIVDD
+219 EGISKHSETPIVDD
-233 IIPEEPTVPVAP
+233 IIPEEPTAPVVP

-250 EQPEA
+250 EQPEVPVTP
-255 SVPPA
+255 VPPS
-260 TEDEVQPEEPTA
+260 TEVEVLPEEPTA

-279 VTDEPE
+279 VTEQPEEPETPVPPSTEDEVQPEEPTAPVAPSAPVTEEPKVPETPVSPTVEDEVQPEEPTDPVVPSSPVTEQPEQPE

-292 EDEVQPEEPTA
+292 EVEVQPEEPTDPVVPSAPVTEQPEEPETPVSPSTEAEVQPEEPTA

-317 PVPPATEDEVLPE
+317 PVPPATEDEVQPE

-337 PSAPV
+337 PSEPVTEQPEAPETPVPPATEAEVQPEEPTAPV
-342 TEEPEVPVTPV
+342 VPSNPVTEEPEVPETPVSPTVEDEVQPEEPTAPVAPSEPITEEPEVPVTPV

-362 PEEPTAPVV
+362 PEEPT
-371 PSEPITEQ
+371 
-379 PEAPVPP
+379 
-386 ATEDEVLPEEPT
+386 
-398 APVVPSAPVTE
+398 
-409 EPEVPVTPVPPS
+409 
-421 TEGEVLP
+421 
-428 EEPTVPVAP
+428 
-437 SEPVTEQ
+437 
-444 PEAPVPPATEAEV
+444 
-457 LPEEPTVPVAPSEPI
+457 
-472 TEQPEAPVTPVP
+472 
-484 PSTEV
+484 
-489 EVQPEEP
+489 
-496 TVPVVPS
+496 
-503 EPVTEQPEEPEAPVP
+503 
-518 PSTESEVQPEEPI
+518 
-531 EPVVPSSPVTEQP
+531 
-544 EEPETPVP
+544 
-552 PSTEG
+552 
-557 EVLPEEPTAPV
+557 
-568 APSEPVTEQPEAPVP
+568 
-583 PATEAEVLPEEP
+583 
-595 TEPVVPS
+595 
-602 SPVTEEPEIP
+602 
-612 VTPAPP
+612 
-618 STEGEVL
+618 
-625 PEEPT
+625 
-630 DPVVPSAPVTE
+630 
-641 EPETPVTPAPP
+641 
-652 STEGEVLPEEPTDP
+652 
-666 VVPSAPVTEEPETP
+666 
-680 VTPAPPSTEGEV
+680 
-692 LPEEPTDSV
+692 
-701 VPSAPVT
+701 
-708 EESET
+708 
-713 PVTPAPPST
+713 
-722 EGEVLPEEPTDPVVP
+722 DPVVP
-737 SSPVTEQPEEPET
+737 SSPVMEQP
-750 PVPPSTE
+750 V
-757 DEVQPAE
+757 A
-764 PTDPVVPSAP
+764 
-774 VTEEPKVPETPVSP
+774 
-788 TVEDEVQPAEPT
+788 
-800 DSVVPSAPVTE
+800 
-811 EPKVP
+811 
-816 ETPVSPT
+816 
-823 VKDEVQP
+823 
-830 EEPTAP
+830 
-836 VVPSSPVTEEP
+836 
-847 KVPETPVSPTVEDEV
+847 
-862 QPEEPTAPVVPSSP
+862 
-876 VTEEPEVP
+876 P

-899 EPTAPVVPSEPVTEQ
+899 EPTAPVVPSNPVT
-914 PEEPETP
+914 
-921 VPPSTEVEVQPEEPT
+921 
-936 APVVPSSPVTEQP
+936 
-949 EEPETPVPPST
+949 
-960 EDEVLPEEPTDP
+960 D
-972 VVPSAPVTEEPE
+972 EPE
-984 EPIKTKPELVLS
+984 EPIKTKPKLVLS
-996 ILKDNVD
+996 ILKENVD
-1003 DKSVELSYTLTD
+1003 DKTVELSYTLTD
-1015 SDSTFVKAMV
+1015 SDSTFVKVLV

-1071 DDAEEELGTEKFEL
+1071 NDVEEELRTEKFEL

-1115 SNLPTSVENYLVKI
+1115 TSAPISSENYLVKI
-1129 ATVNN
+1129 STVNN
-1134 KEIYLPV
+1134 KDIYLPV

-1149 GIKVSILHPK
+1149 GIKVSIIHPK

-1165 NNSSFDDH
+1165 NNSSFDEH

-1235 GEQKAYSILQ
+1235 GDHKTYSILQ
-1245 LDRPLFSTLKN
+1245 LDKPLFSTLKN

-1265 DVAISNDQTEVA
+1265 NVAISIDQTEVA

-1284 KSTINKVSVSGNIT
+1284 KSTIDKVSVSGNIT
-1298 AKQNIAGI
+1298 AKQNIAGL
-1306 VYNATNGTT
+1306 VYEATNGTT

-1341 ILNSSTIDKVRVNV
+1341 ILNSSTIDKVRATV

-1364 RGQKIGGITAEMI
+1364 RGQKIGGVTAEMI
-1377 MATQQ
+1377 VSTQQ

-1417 ATGTSVTNGGIIAS
+1417 ATGVSVTNGGIIAS
-1431 GQTQSAT
+1431 AQNAYAT
-1438 VWSSISN
+1438 VLSTISN
-1445 LYSVEGHATGQP
+1445 LYSVEGHAAGQP

-1579 YEDGTSEVL
+1579 YEDGTSEII
-1588 PLVFK
+1588 PLVYK

-1601 VEYRLGDQLLYTP
+1601 VEYRLGEQLLYTP

-1629 TAFSQVDLY
+1629 TAFYQVDLY

-1650 ADKHAKLK
+1650 TDKNAKLK

-1738 FYKRQLDTLGWLKS
+1738 FYNRQLDTLGWLKS

-1838 NSSIDTSLYSH
+1838 NSNIDTSLYSH

-1896 TNPEQYYQA
+1896 TNPEQYYQE

-1960 DQTDKRRWAGKY
+1960 DQTDKRRWADKY

-1983 GALNEWHRKSTDS
+1983 GALNEWHRKSNDS

-2021 SHELIHNYDE
+2021 SHELVHNYDE
-2031 TIMLDGHKRRPGQD
+2031 TIMLDGYKRRPGQD

-2071 EHSPNTPHNVSS
+2071 EYSPNTPHNVSS

-2202 YPIYAGLQNDQGTV
+2202 YPIYAGLQNNSGTV

-2265 IFADQY
+2265 IFANQY

-2280 MYKERWDKK
+2280 MYKERLDKK
-2289 DRLKAITI
+2289 NSMKAI
-2297 SFNGQTETIDN
+2297 SFIYNGRTETIENYD
-2308 IETLS
+2308 TLK
-2313 RLMAEA
+2313 RLMQDA
-2319 VDKDYQAAKNKQ
+2319 VNKDYQAAQNGQ
-2331 AGFNRQG
+2331 IEFNRQG

>member
-39 KAELTTLAHTNVARE
+39 KAELTALAHTNVARE

-162 TLSIGEALP
+162 SLAIGEALP

-193 EAITVSEAIIDEQG
+193 EAITVSEAIIGEQG

-233 IIPEEPTVPVAP
+233 IIPEEPT
-245 SEPIT
+245 
-250 EQPEA
+250 
-255 SVPPA
+255 
-260 TEDEVQPEEPTA
+260 
-272 PVVPSSP
+272 
-279 VTDEPE
+279 
-285 APVPPST
+285 
-292 EDEVQPEEPTA
+292 A
-303 PVAPSEPITEQPEA
+303 PVA
-317 PVPPATEDEVLPE
+317 
-330 EPTAPVV
+330 
-337 PSAPV
+337 
-342 TEEPEVPVTPV
+342 
-353 PPSTEDEVQ
+353 
-362 PEEPTAPVV
+362 
-371 PSEPITEQ
+371 
-379 PEAPVPP
+379 
-386 ATEDEVLPEEPT
+386 
-398 APVVPSAPVTE
+398 
-409 EPEVPVTPVPPS
+409 
-421 TEGEVLP
+421 
-428 EEPTVPVAP
+428 
-437 SEPVTEQ
+437 
-444 PEAPVPPATEAEV
+444 
-457 LPEEPTVPVAPSEPI
+457 
-472 TEQPEAPVTPVP
+472 
-484 PSTEV
+484 
-489 EVQPEEP
+489 
-496 TVPVVPS
+496 
-503 EPVTEQPEEPEAPVP
+503 
-518 PSTESEVQPEEPI
+518 
-531 EPVVPSSPVTEQP
+531 PSSPVTEQ
-544 EEPETPVP
+544 
-552 PSTEG
+552 
-557 EVLPEEPTAPV
+557 
-568 APSEPVTEQPEAPVP
+568 
-583 PATEAEVLPEEP
+583 
-595 TEPVVPS
+595 
-602 SPVTEEPEIP
+602 
-612 VTPAPP
+612 
-618 STEGEVL
+618 
-625 PEEPT
+625 
-630 DPVVPSAPVTE
+630 
-641 EPETPVTPAPP
+641 PETPVTPAPP

-666 VVPSAPVTEEPETP
+666 VI
-680 VTPAPPSTEGEV
+680 
-692 LPEEPTDSV
+692 
-701 VPSAPVT
+701 PSAPVT

-757 DEVQPAE
+757 GEVLPEE

-800 DSVVPSAPVTE
+800 D
-811 EPKVP
+811 
-816 ETPVSPT
+816 
-823 VKDEVQP
+823 
-830 EEPTAP
+830 P
-836 VVPSSPVTEEP
+836 VVPSSPVTEQPEAPVPPATEDEVLPEEP
-847 KVPETPVSPTVEDEV
+847 TDPVVPSSPVTEQPEEPETPVPPATEDEVQPAEPTDPVVPSSPVTEQPEEPETPVPPATEDEV
-862 QPEEPTAPVVPSSP
+862 QPEEPTDPVAPSAPVTEEPEAPVPPATEAEVQPAEPTAPVVPSNPVTEQPEAPVPPSTEDEVLPEEPTDPVGPSAPVTEEPEEPETPVPPATEDEVQPEEPTEPVAPSSP

-890 STEDEVQPE
+890 STESEVL
-899 EPTAPVVPSEPVTEQ
+899 
-914 PEEPETP
+914 
-921 VPPSTEVEVQPEEPT
+921 PEEPT
-936 APVVPSSPVTEQP
+936 APVVPSS
-949 EEPETPVPPST
+949 
-960 EDEVLPEEPTDP
+960 
-972 VVPSAPVTEEPE
+972 PVTEEPE

-996 ILKDNVD
+996 ILKENVD
-1003 DKSVELSYTLTD
+1003 DKTVELSYTLTD

-1046 KVQFA
+1046 KVRFA

-1071 DDAEEELGTEKFEL
+1071 DDVEEELGTEKFEL

-1115 SNLPTSVENYLVKI
+1115 TSTPISSENYLVKI
-1129 ATVNN
+1129 STVNN
-1134 KEIYLPV
+1134 KDIYLPV

-1149 GIKVSILHPK
+1149 GIKVSIIHPK

-1165 NNSSFDDH
+1165 NNSSFDEH
-1173 HTFTVDKLVLQE
+1173 YTFTVDKLVLQE

-1222 YITKEFTGSLKSL
+1222 YVTKEFTGSLKSL
-1235 GEQKAYSILQ
+1235 GDHRTYSILQ
-1245 LDRPLFSTLKN
+1245 LDKPLFSTLKN

-1284 KSTINKVSVSGNIT
+1284 KSTIDKVSVSGNIT
-1298 AKQNIAGI
+1298 AKQNIAGL
-1306 VYNATNGTT
+1306 VYEATNGTT

-1341 ILNSSTIDKVRVNV
+1341 ILNSSTIDKVRATV

-1364 RGQKIGGITAEMI
+1364 RGQKIGGVTAEMI
-1377 MATQQ
+1377 VSTQQ

-1412 FLNNI
+1412 VLNNI
-1417 ATGTSVTNGGIIAS
+1417 ATGASVTNGGIIAS

-1438 VWSSISN
+1438 AWSSISN
-1445 LYSVEGHATGQP
+1445 LYSVEGHAAGQP

-1473 KIKTW
+1473 KITAW
-1478 GIPTTPTMTG
+1478 GIPTTPTTTG
-1488 QENSDSQSNSA
+1488 QENSDSQSNSV

-1614 EQLLSLETSLIDELV
+1614 EQLLSLETSLIDDLV
-1629 TAFSQVDLY
+1629 QEFSRVELY
-1638 SQEMADILHIQT
+1638 SEKMAEVLHIQT
-1650 ADKHAKLK
+1650 ADKQAKLK

-1678 GLLANRQVVDT
+1678 GLLANRLVVDT

-1766 SQNGYEDM
+1766 LQNGYEDM
-1774 YFDRLTLANNAAI
+1774 YFDRLTLANNAEI

-1932 DSNLRDKFIQRS
+1932 DSHLRDKFIQRS

-1960 DQTDKRRWAGKY
+1960 DQTDKRRWADKY

-1996 AFSDTVTFVKFSN
+1996 AFSDTITFVKFSN

-2021 SHELIHNYDE
+2021 SHELVHNYDE
-2031 TIMLDGHKRRPGQD
+2031 TIMLDGYKRRPGQD

-2202 YPIYAGLQNDQGTV
+2202 YPIYAGLQNNSGTV

-2319 VDKDYQAAKNKQ
+2319 VDKDYQATKNKQ

>member
-233 IIPEEPTVPVAP
+233 IIPEEPT
-245 SEPIT
+245 
-250 EQPEA
+250 
-255 SVPPA
+255 
-260 TEDEVQPEEPTA
+260 
-272 PVVPSSP
+272 
-279 VTDEPE
+279 
-285 APVPPST
+285 
-292 EDEVQPEEPTA
+292 A

-337 PSAPV
+337 PSSPVTDEPEAPVPPSTEDEVLPEEPTDPVVPSAPV
-342 TEEPEVPVTPV
+342 TEEPEEPETPV
-353 PPSTEDEVQ
+353 PPSTEDEVLPEEPTAPVVPSEPVTEQPEAPVPPSTEAEVQ

-398 APVVPSAPVTE
+398 APVA
-409 EPEVPVTPVPPS
+409 
-421 TEGEVLP
+421 
-428 EEPTVPVAP
+428 
-437 SEPVTEQ
+437 
-444 PEAPVPPATEAEV
+444 
-457 LPEEPTVPVAPSEPI
+457 
-472 TEQPEAPVTPVP
+472 
-484 PSTEV
+484 
-489 EVQPEEP
+489 
-496 TVPVVPS
+496 
-503 EPVTEQPEEPEAPVP
+503 
-518 PSTESEVQPEEPI
+518 
-531 EPVVPSSPVTEQP
+531 PSSPVTEQP
-544 EEPETPVP
+544 EEPETP
-552 PSTEG
+552 
-557 EVLPEEPTAPV
+557 
-568 APSEPVTEQPEAPVP
+568 
-583 PATEAEVLPEEP
+583 
-595 TEPVVPS
+595 
-602 SPVTEEPEIP
+602 I
-612 VTPAPP
+612 
-618 STEGEVL
+618 
-625 PEEPT
+625 
-630 DPVVPSAPVTE
+630 
-641 EPETPVTPAPP
+641 
-652 STEGEVLPEEPTDP
+652 
-666 VVPSAPVTEEPETP
+666 
-680 VTPAPPSTEGEV
+680 
-692 LPEEPTDSV
+692 
-701 VPSAPVT
+701 
-708 EESET
+708 
-713 PVTPAPPST
+713 
-722 EGEVLPEEPTDPVVP
+722 
-737 SSPVTEQPEEPET
+737 
-750 PVPPSTE
+750 PPSTE
-757 DEVQPAE
+757 DV
-764 PTDPVVPSAP
+764 
-774 VTEEPKVPETPVSP
+774 
-788 TVEDEVQPAEPT
+788 
-800 DSVVPSAPVTE
+800 
-811 EPKVP
+811 
-816 ETPVSPT
+816 
-823 VKDEVQP
+823 VQP

-836 VVPSSPVTEEP
+836 VVPSEPVTDEP

-890 STEDEVQPE
+890 STEDDIIPE
-899 EPTAPVVPSEPVTEQ
+899 EPTAPVAPSSPVTEQ
-914 PEEPETP
+914 PEEPETPVPPATEDEVQPEEPTEPVVPSSPVTEQPVAPVTP

-949 EEPETPVPPST
+949 EEP
-960 EDEVLPEEPTDP
+960 
-972 VVPSAPVTEEPE
+972 
-984 EPIKTKPELVLS
+984 IKTKPKLVLS
-996 ILKDNVD
+996 ILKENVD
-1003 DKSVELSYTLTD
+1003 DKTVELSYTLTD
-1015 SDSTFVKAMV
+1015 SDSTFVKVLV

-1046 KVQFA
+1046 KVRFA

-1071 DDAEEELGTEKFEL
+1071 DDVEEELGTEKFEL

-1115 SNLPTSVENYLVKI
+1115 TSAPISSENYLVKI
-1129 ATVNN
+1129 STVNN
-1134 KEIYLPV
+1134 KDIYLPV

-1149 GIKVSILHPK
+1149 GIKVSIIHPK

-1165 NNSSFDDH
+1165 NNSSFDEH
-1173 HTFTVDKLVLQE
+1173 YTFTVDKLVLQE

-1235 GEQKAYSILQ
+1235 GDHKTYSILQ
-1245 LDRPLFSTLKN
+1245 LDKPLFSTLKN

-1284 KSTINKVSVSGNIT
+1284 KSTIDKVSVSGNIT

-1334 HIGGVTG
+1334 HLGGVTG

-1364 RGQKIGGITAEMI
+1364 RGQKIGGVTAEMI
-1377 MATQQ
+1377 MLTQQ
-1382 PIMTNVY
+1382 SVMTNVY
-1389 VTGKIEASAP
+1389 VTGKVEASAP

-1412 FLNNI
+1412 VLNNI
-1417 ATGTSVTNGGIIAS
+1417 ATGASVTNGGIIAS

-1438 VWSSISN
+1438 AWSSISN
-1445 LYSVEGHATGQP
+1445 LYSVEGHAAGQP

-1473 KIKTW
+1473 KITAW
-1478 GIPTTPTMTG
+1478 GIPTTPTTTG
-1488 QENSDSQSNSA
+1488 QENSDSQSNSV

-1504 NQVQNAQAK
+1504 NQVQNAQAE

-1588 PLVFK
+1588 PLVYK

-1601 VEYRLGDQLLYTP
+1601 VEYHLGEQLLYTP

-1650 ADKHAKLK
+1650 TDKNAKLK

-1671 NLEVHIK
+1671 NLEFHIK

-1766 SQNGYEDM
+1766 LQNGYEDM

-1932 DSNLRDKFIQRS
+1932 DSHLRDKFIQRS

-1960 DQTDKRRWAGKY
+1960 DQTDKRRWASKY

-1983 GALNEWHRKSTDS
+1983 GALNEWHSKSTDS

-2031 TIMLDGHKRRPGQD
+2031 TIMLDGYKRRPGQD

-2111 EAIAT
+2111 EAIAA

-2131 VPATEAHT
+2131 VPATEAPT
-2139 NQIPGYQNTH
+2139 NQSLIYQNAH
-2149 DRIRKLSDVEL
+2149 DRIRKLSDEEL
-2160 ANLNISTINDAI
+2160 ANLNIATINDAI
-2172 DHALVAKTSLLPEQD
+2172 DHALVAKSSLLLEQD

-2202 YPIYAGLQNDQGTV
+2202 YPIYAGLQNNSGTV

-2297 SFNGQTETIDN
+2297 SFNGQTKTIDN

>member
-1 MFWKEK
+1 
-7 QNKFSIRKFNRGVAS
+7 
-22 VIIGM
+22 
-27 TAALFFVPNLAI
+27 
-39 KAELTTLAHTNVARE
+39 
-54 QISYKYVLYSELTS
+54 
-68 DEKARIQ
+68 
-75 ATIPARQVG
+75 
-84 DTHTYYMVYRPKT
+84 
-97 NLPQTG
+97 
-103 DIPTFTS
+103 
-110 SLVGLGLLI
+110 
-119 IGLSL
+119 
-124 TKDRKKRIVRS
+124 
-135 LIILTATGSLSVA
+135 
-148 AISTGSLSGFDKQF
+148 
-162 TLSIGEALP
+162 
-171 QAVISIDQHE
+171 
-181 FVGYILEGHVNS
+181 
-193 EAITVSEAIIDEQG
+193 
-207 SSSEL
+207 
-212 ILPNILV
+212 
-219 EGISKHSEAPIVDD
+219 
-233 IIPEEPTVPVAP
+233 
-245 SEPIT
+245 
-250 EQPEA
+250 
-255 SVPPA
+255 
-260 TEDEVQPEEPTA
+260 
-272 PVVPSSP
+272 
-279 VTDEPE
+279 
-285 APVPPST
+285 
-292 EDEVQPEEPTA
+292 
-303 PVAPSEPITEQPEA
+303 
-317 PVPPATEDEVLPE
+317 
-330 EPTAPVV
+330 
-337 PSAPV
+337 
-342 TEEPEVPVTPV
+342 
-353 PPSTEDEVQ
+353 
-362 PEEPTAPVV
+362 
-371 PSEPITEQ
+371 
-379 PEAPVPP
+379 
-386 ATEDEVLPEEPT
+386 
-398 APVVPSAPVTE
+398 
-409 EPEVPVTPVPPS
+409 
-421 TEGEVLP
+421 
-428 EEPTVPVAP
+428 
-437 SEPVTEQ
+437 
-444 PEAPVPPATEAEV
+444 
-457 LPEEPTVPVAPSEPI
+457 
-472 TEQPEAPVTPVP
+472 
-484 PSTEV
+484 
-489 EVQPEEP
+489 
-496 TVPVVPS
+496 
-503 EPVTEQPEEPEAPVP
+503 
-518 PSTESEVQPEEPI
+518 
-531 EPVVPSSPVTEQP
+531 
-544 EEPETPVP
+544 
-552 PSTEG
+552 
-557 EVLPEEPTAPV
+557 
-568 APSEPVTEQPEAPVP
+568 
-583 PATEAEVLPEEP
+583 
-595 TEPVVPS
+595 
-602 SPVTEEPEIP
+602 
-612 VTPAPP
+612 
-618 STEGEVL
+618 
-625 PEEPT
+625 
-630 DPVVPSAPVTE
+630 
-641 EPETPVTPAPP
+641 
-652 STEGEVLPEEPTDP
+652 
-666 VVPSAPVTEEPETP
+666 
-680 VTPAPPSTEGEV
+680 
-692 LPEEPTDSV
+692 
-701 VPSAPVT
+701 
-708 EESET
+708 
-713 PVTPAPPST
+713 TPAPPST

-800 DSVVPSAPVTE
+800 DT
-811 EPKVP
+811 
-816 ETPVSPT
+816 
-823 VKDEVQP
+823 
-830 EEPTAP
+830 
-836 VVPSSPVTEEP
+836 
-847 KVPETPVSPTVEDEV
+847 
-862 QPEEPTAPVVPSSP
+862 
-876 VTEEPEVP
+876 
-884 VTPVPP
+884 
-890 STEDEVQPE
+890 
-899 EPTAPVVPSEPVTEQ
+899 
-914 PEEPETP
+914 
-921 VPPSTEVEVQPEEPT
+921 
-936 APVVPSSPVTEQP
+936 VVPSSPVTEQP
-949 EEPETPVPPST
+949 EEPETPVPPAT
-960 EDEVLPEEPTDP
+960 EDEVQPAEPTDPVVPSSPVTEQPEEPEASVPPATEAEVQPAEPTAPVVPSNPVTEQPEAPVPPATEDEVQPEEPTDP
-972 VVPSAPVTEEPE
+972 VGPSAPVTEEPE
-984 EPIKTKPELVLS
+984 EPETPVPPATEDEVQPEEPTAPVVPISPATEEPETPVPPSTEGEVLPEEPTAPVVPSSPSEPITEQPEEPIKTKPELDLS
-996 ILKDNVD
+996 ILKENVD
-1003 DKSVELSYTLTD
+1003 DKTVELSYTLTD
-1015 SDSTFVKAMV
+1015 SDSTFVKVLV

-1034 TEKEILTQEELY
+1034 TEKEILTKEDLY

-1071 DDAEEELGTEKFEL
+1071 DDVEEELGTEKFEL

-1115 SNLPTSVENYLVKI
+1115 TSTPISSENYLVKI
-1129 ATVNN
+1129 STVNN

-1149 GIKVSILHPK
+1149 GIKVSIIHPK
-1159 LVKFNQ
+1159 LVKFDQ
-1165 NNSSFDDH
+1165 NNSNFDEH

-1284 KSTINKVSVSGNIT
+1284 KSTIDKVSVSGNIT

-1334 HIGGVTG
+1334 YMGGVTG

-1389 VTGKIEASAP
+1389 VTGKIKASAP

-1417 ATGTSVTNGGIIAS
+1417 ATGASVTNGGIIAS

-1473 KIKTW
+1473 KIKAW
-1478 GIPTTPTMTG
+1478 GIPTTPTTTE
-1488 QENSDSQSNSA
+1488 QENSDSQSNSVH
-1499 QTIDY
+1499 TIDY

-1601 VEYRLGDQLLYTP
+1601 VEYRLGDRLLYTP
-1614 EQLLSLETSLIDELV
+1614 EQLLSLETSLIDDLV
-1629 TAFSQVDLY
+1629 QEFSQVELY
-1638 SQEMADILHIQT
+1638 SEKMAEVLHIQT
-1650 ADKHAKLK
+1650 ADKQAKLK

-1738 FYKRQLDTLGWLKS
+1738 FYNRQLDTLDWLKS
-1752 FTDKITKDDDQFYV
+1752 FTNQIIKDTDQYYV
-1766 SQNGYEDM
+1766 SQQGYEDM

-1807 YNKKLFLGETDSRK
+1807 YNKKLFLEETDSRK

-1983 GALNEWHRKSTDS
+1983 GALNEWHSKSTDS

-2021 SHELIHNYDE
+2021 SHELVHNYDE
-2031 TIMLDGHKRRPGQD
+2031 TIMLDGYKRRPGQD

-2202 YPIYAGLQNDQGTV
+2202 YPIYAGLQNNSGTV

-2265 IFADQY
+2265 IFANQY

>member
-27 TAALFFVPNLAI
+27 TVALFFVPNLAI
-39 KAELTTLAHTNVARE
+39 KAELTALAHTNVARE

-193 EAITVSEAIIDEQG
+193 EAITVSEAIIGEQG

-219 EGISKHSEAPIVDD
+219 EGISKHSETPIVDD
-233 IIPEEPTVPVAP
+233 II
-245 SEPIT
+245 
-250 EQPEA
+250 
-255 SVPPA
+255 
-260 TEDEVQPEEPTA
+260 
-272 PVVPSSP
+272 
-279 VTDEPE
+279 
-285 APVPPST
+285 
-292 EDEVQPEEPTA
+292 
-303 PVAPSEPITEQPEA
+303 
-317 PVPPATEDEVLPE
+317 
-330 EPTAPVV
+330 
-337 PSAPV
+337 
-342 TEEPEVPVTPV
+342 
-353 PPSTEDEVQ
+353 

-379 PEAPVPP
+379 PEV
-386 ATEDEVLPEEPT
+386 
-398 APVVPSAPVTE
+398 
-409 EPEVPVTPVPPS
+409 
-421 TEGEVLP
+421 
-428 EEPTVPVAP
+428 
-437 SEPVTEQ
+437 
-444 PEAPVPPATEAEV
+444 
-457 LPEEPTVPVAPSEPI
+457 
-472 TEQPEAPVTPVP
+472 PVTPVP

-489 EVQPEEP
+489 EV
-496 TVPVVPS
+496 
-503 EPVTEQPEEPEAPVP
+503 
-518 PSTESEVQPEEPI
+518 
-531 EPVVPSSPVTEQP
+531 
-544 EEPETPVP
+544 
-552 PSTEG
+552 
-557 EVLPEEPTAPV
+557 L
-568 APSEPVTEQPEAPVP
+568 
-583 PATEAEVLPEEP
+583 
-595 TEPVVPS
+595 
-602 SPVTEEPEIP
+602 
-612 VTPAPP
+612 
-618 STEGEVL
+618 
-625 PEEPT
+625 
-630 DPVVPSAPVTE
+630 
-641 EPETPVTPAPP
+641 
-652 STEGEVLPEEPTDP
+652 
-666 VVPSAPVTEEPETP
+666 
-680 VTPAPPSTEGEV
+680 
-692 LPEEPTDSV
+692 
-701 VPSAPVT
+701 
-708 EESET
+708 
-713 PVTPAPPST
+713 
-722 EGEVLPEEPTDPVVP
+722 
-737 SSPVTEQPEEPET
+737 
-750 PVPPSTE
+750 
-757 DEVQPAE
+757 
-764 PTDPVVPSAP
+764 
-774 VTEEPKVPETPVSP
+774 
-788 TVEDEVQPAEPT
+788 
-800 DSVVPSAPVTE
+800 
-811 EPKVP
+811 
-816 ETPVSPT
+816 
-823 VKDEVQP
+823 
-830 EEPTAP
+830 
-836 VVPSSPVTEEP
+836 
-847 KVPETPVSPTVEDEV
+847 
-862 QPEEPTAPVVPSSP
+862 
-876 VTEEPEVP
+876 
-884 VTPVPP
+884 
-890 STEDEVQPE
+890 
-899 EPTAPVVPSEPVTEQ
+899 
-914 PEEPETP
+914 
-921 VPPSTEVEVQPEEPT
+921 PEEPT

-960 EDEVLPEEPTDP
+960 EDEVQPEEPTAPVAPSAPVTEEPKVPETPVSPTVEDEVQPEEPTDPVVPSSPVTEQPEAPVPPSTEVEVQPEEPTDP
-972 VVPSAPVTEEPE
+972 VVPSAPVTEQPEEPETPVSPSTEAEVQPEEPTAPVAPSEPITEQPEVPVTPVPPSTEDEVQPEEPTDPVVPSSPVMEQPVAPVTPVPPSTEDEVQPEEPTAPVVPSNPVTDEPE
-984 EPIKTKPELVLS
+984 EPIKTKPKLVLS
-996 ILKDNVD
+996 ILKENVD
-1003 DKSVELSYTLTD
+1003 DKTVELSYTLTD
-1015 SDSTFVKAMV
+1015 SDSTFVKVLV

-1071 DDAEEELGTEKFEL
+1071 NDVEEELRTEKFEL

-1115 SNLPTSVENYLVKI
+1115 TSAPISSENYLVKI
-1129 ATVNN
+1129 STVNN
-1134 KEIYLPV
+1134 KDIYLPV

-1149 GIKVSILHPK
+1149 GIKVSIIHPK

-1165 NNSSFDDH
+1165 NNSSFDEH

-1235 GEQKAYSILQ
+1235 GDHKTYSILQ
-1245 LDRPLFSTLKN
+1245 LDKPLFSTLKN

-1265 DVAISNDQTEVA
+1265 NVAISIDQTEVA

-1284 KSTINKVSVSGNIT
+1284 KSTIDKVSVSGNIT
-1298 AKQNIAGI
+1298 AKQNIAGL
-1306 VYNATNGTT
+1306 VYEATNGTT

-1341 ILNSSTIDKVRVNV
+1341 ILNSSTIDKVRATV

-1364 RGQKIGGITAEMI
+1364 RGQKIGGVTAEMI
-1377 MATQQ
+1377 VSTQQ

-1417 ATGTSVTNGGIIAS
+1417 ATGVSVTNGGIIAS
-1431 GQTQSAT
+1431 AQNAYAT
-1438 VWSSISN
+1438 VLSTISN
-1445 LYSVEGHATGQP
+1445 LYSVEGHAAGQP

-1579 YEDGTSEVL
+1579 YEDGTSEII
-1588 PLVFK
+1588 PLVYK

-1601 VEYRLGDQLLYTP
+1601 VEYRLGEQLLYTP

-1629 TAFSQVDLY
+1629 TAFYQVDLY

-1650 ADKHAKLK
+1650 TDKNAKLK

-1738 FYKRQLDTLGWLKS
+1738 FYNRQLDTLGWLKS

-1896 TNPEQYYQA
+1896 TNPEQYYQE

-1960 DQTDKRRWAGKY
+1960 DQTDKRRWADKY

-1983 GALNEWHRKSTDS
+1983 GALNEWHRKSNDS

-2021 SHELIHNYDE
+2021 SHELVHNYDE
-2031 TIMLDGHKRRPGQD
+2031 TIMLDGYKRRPGQD

-2071 EHSPNTPHNVSS
+2071 EYSPNTPHNVSS

-2202 YPIYAGLQNDQGTV
+2202 YPIYAGLQNNSGTV

-2265 IFADQY
+2265 IFANQY

-2280 MYKERWDKK
+2280 MYKERLDKK
-2289 DRLKAITI
+2289 NSMKAI
-2297 SFNGQTETIDN
+2297 SFIYNGRTETIENYD
-2308 IETLS
+2308 TLK
-2313 RLMAEA
+2313 RLMQDA
-2319 VDKDYQAAKNKQ
+2319 VNKDYQAAQNGQ
-2331 AGFNRQG
+2331 IEFNRQG

>member
-27 TAALFFVPNLAI
+27 TVALFFVPNLAI
-39 KAELTTLAHTNVARE
+39 KAELTALAHTNVARE

-181 FVGYILEGHVNS
+181 FVCYILEGHVNS
-193 EAITVSEAIIDEQG
+193 EAITVSEAIIGEQG

-219 EGISKHSEAPIVDD
+219 EGISKHSETPIVDD
-233 IIPEEPTVPVAP
+233 II
-245 SEPIT
+245 
-250 EQPEA
+250 
-255 SVPPA
+255 
-260 TEDEVQPEEPTA
+260 
-272 PVVPSSP
+272 
-279 VTDEPE
+279 
-285 APVPPST
+285 
-292 EDEVQPEEPTA
+292 
-303 PVAPSEPITEQPEA
+303 
-317 PVPPATEDEVLPE
+317 
-330 EPTAPVV
+330 
-337 PSAPV
+337 
-342 TEEPEVPVTPV
+342 
-353 PPSTEDEVQ
+353 

-379 PEAPVPP
+379 PEV
-386 ATEDEVLPEEPT
+386 
-398 APVVPSAPVTE
+398 
-409 EPEVPVTPVPPS
+409 
-421 TEGEVLP
+421 
-428 EEPTVPVAP
+428 
-437 SEPVTEQ
+437 
-444 PEAPVPPATEAEV
+444 
-457 LPEEPTVPVAPSEPI
+457 
-472 TEQPEAPVTPVP
+472 PVTPVP

-489 EVQPEEP
+489 EV
-496 TVPVVPS
+496 
-503 EPVTEQPEEPEAPVP
+503 
-518 PSTESEVQPEEPI
+518 
-531 EPVVPSSPVTEQP
+531 
-544 EEPETPVP
+544 
-552 PSTEG
+552 
-557 EVLPEEPTAPV
+557 L
-568 APSEPVTEQPEAPVP
+568 
-583 PATEAEVLPEEP
+583 
-595 TEPVVPS
+595 
-602 SPVTEEPEIP
+602 
-612 VTPAPP
+612 
-618 STEGEVL
+618 
-625 PEEPT
+625 
-630 DPVVPSAPVTE
+630 
-641 EPETPVTPAPP
+641 
-652 STEGEVLPEEPTDP
+652 
-666 VVPSAPVTEEPETP
+666 
-680 VTPAPPSTEGEV
+680 
-692 LPEEPTDSV
+692 
-701 VPSAPVT
+701 
-708 EESET
+708 
-713 PVTPAPPST
+713 
-722 EGEVLPEEPTDPVVP
+722 
-737 SSPVTEQPEEPET
+737 
-750 PVPPSTE
+750 
-757 DEVQPAE
+757 
-764 PTDPVVPSAP
+764 
-774 VTEEPKVPETPVSP
+774 
-788 TVEDEVQPAEPT
+788 
-800 DSVVPSAPVTE
+800 
-811 EPKVP
+811 
-816 ETPVSPT
+816 
-823 VKDEVQP
+823 
-830 EEPTAP
+830 
-836 VVPSSPVTEEP
+836 
-847 KVPETPVSPTVEDEV
+847 
-862 QPEEPTAPVVPSSP
+862 
-876 VTEEPEVP
+876 
-884 VTPVPP
+884 
-890 STEDEVQPE
+890 
-899 EPTAPVVPSEPVTEQ
+899 
-914 PEEPETP
+914 
-921 VPPSTEVEVQPEEPT
+921 PEEPT

-960 EDEVLPEEPTDP
+960 EDEVQPEEPTAHVAPSAPVTEEPKVPETPVSPTVEDEVQPEEPTDPVVPSSPVTEQPEQPEAPVPPSTEVEVQPEEPTDP
-972 VVPSAPVTEEPE
+972 VVPSAPVTEQPEEPETPVSPSTEAEVQPEEPTAPVAPSEPITEQPEAPVPPATEYEVQPEEPTAPVVPSEPVTEQPEAPETPVPPATEAEVQPEEPTAPVVPSNPVTEEPEVPETPVSPTVEDEVQPEEPTAPVAPSEPITEEPEVPVTPVPPSTEDEVQPEEPTDPVVPSSPVMEQPVAPVTPVPPSTEDEVQPEEPTAPVVPSNPVTDEPE
-984 EPIKTKPELVLS
+984 EPIKTKPKLVLS
-996 ILKDNVD
+996 ILKENVD
-1003 DKSVELSYTLTD
+1003 DKTVELSYTLTD
-1015 SDSTFVKAMV
+1015 SDSTFVKVLV

-1071 DDAEEELGTEKFEL
+1071 NDVEEELRTEKFEL

-1115 SNLPTSVENYLVKI
+1115 TSAPISSENYLVKI
-1129 ATVNN
+1129 STVNN
-1134 KEIYLPV
+1134 KDIYLPV

-1149 GIKVSILHPK
+1149 GIKVSIIHPK

-1165 NNSSFDDH
+1165 NNSSFDEH

-1235 GEQKAYSILQ
+1235 GDHKTYSILQ
-1245 LDRPLFSTLKN
+1245 LDKPLFSTLKN

-1265 DVAISNDQTEVA
+1265 NVAISIDQTEVA

-1284 KSTINKVSVSGNIT
+1284 KSTIDKVSVSGNIT
-1298 AKQNIAGI
+1298 AKQNIAGL
-1306 VYNATNGTT
+1306 VYEATNGTT

-1341 ILNSSTIDKVRVNV
+1341 ILNSSTIDKVRATV

-1364 RGQKIGGITAEMI
+1364 RGQKIGGVTAEMI
-1377 MATQQ
+1377 VSTQQ

-1417 ATGTSVTNGGIIAS
+1417 ATGVSVTNGGIIAS
-1431 GQTQSAT
+1431 AQNAYAT
-1438 VWSSISN
+1438 VLSTISN
-1445 LYSVEGHATGQP
+1445 LYSVEGHAAGQP

-1579 YEDGTSEVL
+1579 YEDGTSEII
-1588 PLVFK
+1588 PLVYK

-1601 VEYRLGDQLLYTP
+1601 VEYRLGEQLLYTP

-1629 TAFSQVDLY
+1629 TAFYQVDLY

-1650 ADKHAKLK
+1650 TDKNAKLK

-1738 FYKRQLDTLGWLKS
+1738 FYNRQLDTLGWLKS

-1896 TNPEQYYQA
+1896 TNPEQYYQE

-1960 DQTDKRRWAGKY
+1960 DQTDKRRWADKY

-1983 GALNEWHRKSTDS
+1983 GALNEWHRKSNDS

-2021 SHELIHNYDE
+2021 SHELVHNYDE
-2031 TIMLDGHKRRPGQD
+2031 TIMLDGYKRRPGQD

-2071 EHSPNTPHNVSS
+2071 EYSPNTPHNVSS

-2202 YPIYAGLQNDQGTV
+2202 YPIYAGLQNNSGTV

-2265 IFADQY
+2265 IFANQY

-2280 MYKERWDKK
+2280 MYKERLDKK
-2289 DRLKAITI
+2289 NSMKAI
-2297 SFNGQTETIDN
+2297 SFIYNGRTETIENYD
-2308 IETLS
+2308 TLK
-2313 RLMAEA
+2313 RLMQDA
-2319 VDKDYQAAKNKQ
+2319 VNKDYQAAQNGQ
-2331 AGFNRQG
+2331 IEFNRQG

>member
-39 KAELTTLAHTNVARE
+39 KAELTALAHTNVARE

-233 IIPEEPTVPVAP
+233 IIPEEPTDPVAP

-260 TEDEVQPEEPTA
+260 TEDEVQPEEPTD

-292 EDEVQPEEPTA
+292 EDEVQPEEPTDPVAPSEPVTDEPKVPETPVSPTVEDEVQPEEPKAPVVPSNPVTDEPEAPVPPSTEAEVLPEEPTAPVVPSSPVTDEPEAHVPPSTEDEVQPEEPTDPVAPSEPITEQPEAPVPPATEDEVLTEESTDPVVPSEPITDEPEAPVPPSTEDEVLPEEPTA

-337 PSAPV
+337 PSSPV
-342 TEEPEVPVTPV
+342 T
-353 PPSTEDEVQ
+353 D
-362 PEEPTAPVV
+362 
-371 PSEPITEQ
+371 
-379 PEAPVPP
+379 
-386 ATEDEVLPEEPT
+386 
-398 APVVPSAPVTE
+398 
-409 EPEVPVTPVPPS
+409 
-421 TEGEVLP
+421 
-428 EEPTVPVAP
+428 
-437 SEPVTEQ
+437 
-444 PEAPVPPATEAEV
+444 
-457 LPEEPTVPVAPSEPI
+457 
-472 TEQPEAPVTPVP
+472 
-484 PSTEV
+484 
-489 EVQPEEP
+489 
-496 TVPVVPS
+496 
-503 EPVTEQPEEPEAPVP
+503 EPEAPVP
-518 PSTESEVQPEEPI
+518 PSTED
-531 EPVVPSSPVTEQP
+531 
-544 EEPETPVP
+544 
-552 PSTEG
+552 

-568 APSEPVTEQPEAPVP
+568 APSEPITEQPEA
-583 PATEAEVLPEEP
+583 
-595 TEPVVPS
+595 
-602 SPVTEEPEIP
+602 
-612 VTPAPP
+612 
-618 STEGEVL
+618 
-625 PEEPT
+625 
-630 DPVVPSAPVTE
+630 
-641 EPETPVTPAPP
+641 
-652 STEGEVLPEEPTDP
+652 
-666 VVPSAPVTEEPETP
+666 
-680 VTPAPPSTEGEV
+680 
-692 LPEEPTDSV
+692 
-701 VPSAPVT
+701 
-708 EESET
+708 
-713 PVTPAPPST
+713 
-722 EGEVLPEEPTDPVVP
+722 
-737 SSPVTEQPEEPET
+737 
-750 PVPPSTE
+750 
-757 DEVQPAE
+757 
-764 PTDPVVPSAP
+764 
-774 VTEEPKVPETPVSP
+774 
-788 TVEDEVQPAEPT
+788 
-800 DSVVPSAPVTE
+800 
-811 EPKVP
+811 
-816 ETPVSPT
+816 
-823 VKDEVQP
+823 
-830 EEPTAP
+830 
-836 VVPSSPVTEEP
+836 
-847 KVPETPVSPTVEDEV
+847 
-862 QPEEPTAPVVPSSP
+862 
-876 VTEEPEVP
+876 
-884 VTPVPP
+884 
-890 STEDEVQPE
+890 
-899 EPTAPVVPSEPVTEQ
+899 
-914 PEEPETP
+914 
-921 VPPSTEVEVQPEEPT
+921 
-936 APVVPSSPVTEQP
+936 
-949 EEPETPVPPST
+949 PVPPST

-972 VVPSAPVTEEPE
+972 VGPSAPVTEEPEEPETPVPPSTESEVLPEEPTEPVAPSSPVTEEPE

-996 ILKDNVD
+996 ILKENVD
-1003 DKSVELSYTLTD
+1003 DKTVELSYTLTD

-1071 DDAEEELGTEKFEL
+1071 DDVEEELGTEKFEL

-1115 SNLPTSVENYLVKI
+1115 TSAPISSENYLVKI
-1129 ATVNN
+1129 STVNN

-1149 GIKVSILHPK
+1149 GIKVSIIHPK

-1165 NNSSFDDH
+1165 NNSSFDEH

-1222 YITKEFTGSLKSL
+1222 YVTKEFTGSLKSL
-1235 GEQKAYSILQ
+1235 GGQKAYSILQ

-1265 DVAISNDQTEVA
+1265 DVSIKNDQTAVA

-1284 KSTINKVSVSGNIT
+1284 KSTIDKVSVSGNIT
-1298 AKQNIAGI
+1298 AKQNIAGL
-1306 VYNATNGTT
+1306 VYEATNGTT

-1322 VNLSNTASHETY
+1322 VNLSNTASHEIY
-1334 HIGGVTG
+1334 YMGGVTG

-1364 RGQKIGGITAEMI
+1364 RGQKIGGVTSDMILSMITNA
-1377 MATQQ
+1377 
-1382 PIMTNVY
+1382 Y
-1389 VTGKIEASAP
+1389 VTGNIQATAP
-1399 ADTGGVVGLARMS
+1399 ADTGGVVGTARMS
-1412 FLNNI
+1412 VLNNI
-1417 ATGTSVTNGGIIAS
+1417 ATGVSVTNGGIIAS
-1431 GQTQSAT
+1431 AQ
-1438 VWSSISN
+1438 N
-1445 LYSVEGHATGQP
+1445 LYTTYGSMPTNIYSVEDHAAGQP
-1457 NPTIQS
+1457 NPTIQP
-1463 TSLSQEAVLE
+1463 TSLSQETVLE
-1473 KIKTW
+1473 KIKAW
-1478 GIPTTPTMTG
+1478 GIPTTPTTTG
-1488 QENSDSQSNSA
+1488 QENSDSQSNSV

-1614 EQLLSLETSLIDELV
+1614 EQLLSLETSLIDDLV
-1629 TAFSQVDLY
+1629 QEFSRVELY
-1638 SQEMADILHIQT
+1638 SEKMAEVLHIQT
-1650 ADKHAKLK
+1650 ADKQAKLK

-1678 GLLANRQVVDT
+1678 GLLANRLVVDT

-1700 EFLADKEKIMFALA
+1700 EFLADKEKIMFALS

-1766 SQNGYEDM
+1766 LQNGYEDM

-1932 DSNLRDKFIQRS
+1932 DSHLRDKFIQRS

-1960 DQTDKRRWAGKY
+1960 DQTDKRRWADKY

-1996 AFSDTVTFVKFSN
+1996 AFSDTITFVKFSN

-2021 SHELIHNYDE
+2021 SHELVHNYDE
-2031 TIMLDGHKRRPGQD
+2031 TIMLDGYKRRPGQD

-2111 EAIAT
+2111 EAIAA

-2131 VPATEAHT
+2131 VPATEAPT
-2139 NQIPGYQNTH
+2139 NQSLIYQNAH
-2149 DRIRKLSDVEL
+2149 DRIRKLSDEEL
-2160 ANLNISTINDAI
+2160 ANLNIATINDAI
-2172 DHALVAKTSLLPEQD
+2172 DHALVAKSSLLLEQD

-2202 YPIYAGLQNDQGTV
+2202 YPIYAGLQNNSGTV

>member
-1 MFWKEK
+1 ATE
-7 QNKFSIRKFNRGVAS
+7 
-22 VIIGM
+22 
-27 TAALFFVPNLAI
+27 
-39 KAELTTLAHTNVARE
+39 
-54 QISYKYVLYSELTS
+54 
-68 DEKARIQ
+68 DEVQ
-75 ATIPARQVG
+75 
-84 DTHTYYMVYRPKT
+84 
-97 NLPQTG
+97 
-103 DIPTFTS
+103 
-110 SLVGLGLLI
+110 
-119 IGLSL
+119 
-124 TKDRKKRIVRS
+124 
-135 LIILTATGSLSVA
+135 
-148 AISTGSLSGFDKQF
+148 
-162 TLSIGEALP
+162 
-171 QAVISIDQHE
+171 
-181 FVGYILEGHVNS
+181 
-193 EAITVSEAIIDEQG
+193 
-207 SSSEL
+207 
-212 ILPNILV
+212 
-219 EGISKHSEAPIVDD
+219 
-233 IIPEEPTVPVAP
+233 PEEPTDPVAP
-245 SEPIT
+245 SAPVTEEPEAPVPPATESEVLPAEPTAPVVPSNPVT

-255 SVPPA
+255 PVPPSTEDEVLPEEPTDPVGPSAPVTEEPEEPETPVPPA
-260 TEDEVQPEEPTA
+260 TEDEVQPEEPTEPVA
-272 PVVPSSP
+272 PSSPVTEEPEVPVTPVPPSTESEVLPAEPTAPVVPSSPVTDEPETPVPPSTEVEVQPEEPTDPVVPSSP

-292 EDEVQPEEPTA
+292 ESEVQPEEPTA
-303 PVAPSEPITEQPEA
+303 PV
-317 PVPPATEDEVLPE
+317 
-330 EPTAPVV
+330 
-337 PSAPV
+337 
-342 TEEPEVPVTPV
+342 
-353 PPSTEDEVQ
+353 
-362 PEEPTAPVV
+362 
-371 PSEPITEQ
+371 
-379 PEAPVPP
+379 
-386 ATEDEVLPEEPT
+386 
-398 APVVPSAPVTE
+398 
-409 EPEVPVTPVPPS
+409 
-421 TEGEVLP
+421 G
-428 EEPTVPVAP
+428 P
-437 SEPVTEQ
+437 SEPVT
-444 PEAPVPPATEAEV
+444 
-457 LPEEPTVPVAPSEPI
+457 
-472 TEQPEAPVTPVP
+472 
-484 PSTEV
+484 
-489 EVQPEEP
+489 
-496 TVPVVPS
+496 
-503 EPVTEQPEEPEAPVP
+503 
-518 PSTESEVQPEEPI
+518 
-531 EPVVPSSPVTEQP
+531 
-544 EEPETPVP
+544 
-552 PSTEG
+552 
-557 EVLPEEPTAPV
+557 
-568 APSEPVTEQPEAPVP
+568 
-583 PATEAEVLPEEP
+583 
-595 TEPVVPS
+595 
-602 SPVTEEPEIP
+602 
-612 VTPAPP
+612 
-618 STEGEVL
+618 
-625 PEEPT
+625 
-630 DPVVPSAPVTE
+630 D
-641 EPETPVTPAPP
+641 
-652 STEGEVLPEEPTDP
+652 
-666 VVPSAPVTEEPETP
+666 
-680 VTPAPPSTEGEV
+680 
-692 LPEEPTDSV
+692 
-701 VPSAPVT
+701 
-708 EESET
+708 
-713 PVTPAPPST
+713 
-722 EGEVLPEEPTDPVVP
+722 
-737 SSPVTEQPEEPET
+737 
-750 PVPPSTE
+750 
-757 DEVQPAE
+757 
-764 PTDPVVPSAP
+764 
-774 VTEEPKVPETPVSP
+774 
-788 TVEDEVQPAEPT
+788 
-800 DSVVPSAPVTE
+800 
-811 EPKVP
+811 
-816 ETPVSPT
+816 
-823 VKDEVQP
+823 
-830 EEPTAP
+830 
-836 VVPSSPVTEEP
+836 EP

-862 QPEEPTAPVVPSSP
+862 QPEEPTAPVVPSNP
-876 VTEEPEVP
+876 VTDEPEA
-884 VTPVPP
+884 PVPP

-899 EPTAPVVPSEPVTEQ
+899 EPTAPVVPSN
-914 PEEPETP
+914 
-921 VPPSTEVEVQPEEPT
+921 
-936 APVVPSSPVTEQP
+936 
-949 EEPETPVPPST
+949 
-960 EDEVLPEEPTDP
+960 
-972 VVPSAPVTEEPE
+972 PVTEEPE
-984 EPIKTKPELVLS
+984 EPIKTKPKLVLS
-996 ILKDNVD
+996 ILKENVD

-1015 SDSTFVKAMV
+1015 SDSTFVKAIV
-1025 SLYKGDELV
+1025 SLHKGDELV
-1034 TEKEILTQEELY
+1034 TEKEILTKEELA
-1046 KVQFA
+1046 KVRFTE
-1051 NLLLN
+1051 LLLN
-1056 TEYKVKTRFAYNLGS
+1056 TEYTVKTRYTYHLGNE
-1071 DDAEEELGTEKFEL
+1071 DIEEVLPTEKFEL
-1085 ENKLLELREYKSIEL
+1085 ENKLLELRDYKSIEL
-1100 YQVDEFGEKTRVTAL
+1100 YQVDESGEKTRVTAL
-1115 SNLPTSVENYLVKI
+1115 SNLPTTTENYLVKI

-1134 KEIYLPV
+1134 KDIYLPV
-1141 DNFENDVN
+1141 DNFENDIN
-1149 GIKVSILHPK
+1149 GIKVSIIHPK

-1165 NNSSFDDH
+1165 NNHSFDEH

-1208 AADMVVDKEVSTDT
+1208 AADMVVDKSVSTDT

-1235 GEQKAYSILQ
+1235 GDHKTYSILQ
-1245 LDRPLFSTLKN
+1245 LDRPLFNTLKN

-1265 DVAISNDQTEVA
+1265 DVAISNEQTEVA

-1284 KSTINKVSVSGNIT
+1284 KSTIDKVSISGNIT

-1322 VNLSNTASHETY
+1322 VNLSNTASHEAY
-1334 HIGGVTG
+1334 YMGGVTG
-1341 ILNSSTIDKVRVNV
+1341 ILNSSTIDKVQANV
-1355 AIDAKTASG
+1355 TIDAKTASG
-1364 RGQKIGGITAEMI
+1364 RGQKIGGVTAEMI
-1377 MATQQ
+1377 MLTQQ

-1417 ATGTSVTNGGIIAS
+1417 ATGLSVTNGGIIAS
-1431 GQTQSAT
+1431 GQ
-1438 VWSSISN
+1438 N
-1445 LYSVEGHATGQP
+1445 LYTTYGSVLTNIHTVENNAAGQP

-1463 TSLSQEAVLE
+1463 TSLAQEAVLE
-1473 KIKTW
+1473 KIKAW
-1478 GIPTTPTMTG
+1478 GIPTAPTTTG
-1488 QENSDSQSNSA
+1488 QETTDSQSNSV

-1504 NQVQNAQAK
+1504 NQVQNAQAE

-1538 LIDEASNLYSKPI
+1538 LIDETSNLYSKPI
-1551 QSVLTLNEDGVATNI
+1551 QSVLTLTKDDIVTNI
-1566 YDQHASLTKLLIH
+1566 YDQHASLNKLLIH
-1579 YEDGTSEVL
+1579 FEDGTSEIL

-1601 VEYRLGDQLLYTP
+1601 VEYRLGEQLLYTP
-1614 EQLLSLETSLIDELV
+1614 EQLLSLESSLIDDLV
-1629 TAFSQVDLY
+1629 AEFSQVELY
-1638 SQEMADILHIQT
+1638 SEKMANILHIQT
-1650 ADKHAKLK
+1650 SDKQAKLK
-1658 DLYLDESFAEVKD
+1658 DLYLDESFAEVKA
-1671 NLEVHIK
+1671 NLKGHIK

-1689 TSKAVRDVIKK
+1689 TSKAIRDVIKN

-1714 YLNRLYGIKYGDT
+1714 YLNRLYGITYGDT

-1738 FYKRQLDTLGWLKS
+1738 FYNRQLDTLDWLKS
-1752 FTDKITKDDDQFYV
+1752 FTDKIIKDTDEYYV
-1766 SQNGYEDM
+1766 SQNGYENM
-1774 YFDRLTLANNAAI
+1774 YFDRLTLANNAEI

-1807 YNKKLFLGETDSRK
+1807 YNKKLFLEETDSRK

-1838 NSSIDTSLYSH
+1838 NSSIDISLYSH

-1932 DSNLRDKFIQRS
+1932 DSHLRDKFIQRS

-1996 AFSDTVTFVKFSN
+1996 AFSDTITFVKFSN

-2021 SHELIHNYDE
+2021 SHELVHNYDE
-2031 TIMLDGHKRRPGQD
+2031 TIMLDGYKRRPGQD

-2083 SRFKTKEDLQTYL
+2083 GRFKTKEDLQTYL

-2111 EAIAT
+2111 QAITA

-2202 YPIYAGLQNDQGTV
+2202 YPIYAGLQNNSGTV

-2252 AGRPLSDQFIFEK
+2252 AGQPLSDQFIFEK
-2265 IFADQY
+2265 IFANQY

-2297 SFNGQTETIDN
+2297 SFNGQTKTIDN

-2319 VDKDYQAAKNKQ
+2319 VDKDYQAAQNGQ
-2331 AGFNRQG
+2331 IGFNRQQ
-2338 LKDAILKAYV
+2338 LKDSVLKAYV

>member
-1 MFWKEK
+1 
-7 QNKFSIRKFNRGVAS
+7 
-22 VIIGM
+22 
-27 TAALFFVPNLAI
+27 
-39 KAELTTLAHTNVARE
+39 
-54 QISYKYVLYSELTS
+54 
-68 DEKARIQ
+68 
-75 ATIPARQVG
+75 
-84 DTHTYYMVYRPKT
+84 
-97 NLPQTG
+97 
-103 DIPTFTS
+103 
-110 SLVGLGLLI
+110 
-119 IGLSL
+119 
-124 TKDRKKRIVRS
+124 
-135 LIILTATGSLSVA
+135 
-148 AISTGSLSGFDKQF
+148 
-162 TLSIGEALP
+162 
-171 QAVISIDQHE
+171 
-181 FVGYILEGHVNS
+181 
-193 EAITVSEAIIDEQG
+193 
-207 SSSEL
+207 
-212 ILPNILV
+212 
-219 EGISKHSEAPIVDD
+219 
-233 IIPEEPTVPVAP
+233 
-245 SEPIT
+245 
-250 EQPEA
+250 
-255 SVPPA
+255 
-260 TEDEVQPEEPTA
+260 
-272 PVVPSSP
+272 
-279 VTDEPE
+279 
-285 APVPPST
+285 
-292 EDEVQPEEPTA
+292 
-303 PVAPSEPITEQPEA
+303 
-317 PVPPATEDEVLPE
+317 
-330 EPTAPVV
+330 
-337 PSAPV
+337 
-342 TEEPEVPVTPV
+342 
-353 PPSTEDEVQ
+353 
-362 PEEPTAPVV
+362 PVV

-398 APVVPSAPVTE
+398 APVAPSSPVTE
-409 EPEVPVTPVPPS
+409 QPEEPETPIPPSTEDVVQPEEPTAPVVPSTPVTEQPEEPKTPVPPS
-421 TEGEVLP
+421 TEAEVLP
-428 EEPTVPVAP
+428 AEPTDPVAP
-437 SEPVTEQ
+437 S
-444 PEAPVPPATEAEV
+444 
-457 LPEEPTVPVAPSEPI
+457 
-472 TEQPEAPVTPVP
+472 APVT
-484 PSTEV
+484 
-489 EVQPEEP
+489 
-496 TVPVVPS
+496 
-503 EPVTEQPEEPEAPVP
+503 EEPEAPVP
-518 PSTESEVQPEEPI
+518 PSTESEVQPEEP
-531 EPVVPSSPVTEQP
+531 
-544 EEPETPVP
+544 
-552 PSTEG
+552 
-557 EVLPEEPTAPV
+557 
-568 APSEPVTEQPEAPVP
+568 
-583 PATEAEVLPEEP
+583 
-595 TEPVVPS
+595 
-602 SPVTEEPEIP
+602 
-612 VTPAPP
+612 
-618 STEGEVL
+618 
-625 PEEPT
+625 
-630 DPVVPSAPVTE
+630 
-641 EPETPVTPAPP
+641 
-652 STEGEVLPEEPTDP
+652 
-666 VVPSAPVTEEPETP
+666 
-680 VTPAPPSTEGEV
+680 
-692 LPEEPTDSV
+692 
-701 VPSAPVT
+701 
-708 EESET
+708 
-713 PVTPAPPST
+713 
-722 EGEVLPEEPTDPVVP
+722 
-737 SSPVTEQPEEPET
+737 
-750 PVPPSTE
+750 
-757 DEVQPAE
+757 
-764 PTDPVVPSAP
+764 
-774 VTEEPKVPETPVSP
+774 
-788 TVEDEVQPAEPT
+788 
-800 DSVVPSAPVTE
+800 
-811 EPKVP
+811 
-816 ETPVSPT
+816 
-823 VKDEVQP
+823 
-830 EEPTAP
+830 TAP
-836 VVPSSPVTEEP
+836 VVPSEPVTDEP

-890 STEDEVQPE
+890 STEDDIIPE
-899 EPTAPVVPSEPVTEQ
+899 EPTAPVAPSSPVTEQ
-914 PEEPETP
+914 PEEPETPVPPATEDEVQPEEPTEPVVPSSPVTEQPVAPVTP

-949 EEPETPVPPST
+949 EEP
-960 EDEVLPEEPTDP
+960 
-972 VVPSAPVTEEPE
+972 
-984 EPIKTKPELVLS
+984 IKTKPKLVLS
-996 ILKDNVD
+996 ILKENVD
-1003 DKSVELSYTLTD
+1003 DKTVELSYTLTD
-1015 SDSTFVKAMV
+1015 SDSTFVKVLV

-1046 KVQFA
+1046 KVRFA

-1071 DDAEEELGTEKFEL
+1071 DDVEEELGTEKFEL

-1115 SNLPTSVENYLVKI
+1115 TSAPISSENYLVKI
-1129 ATVNN
+1129 STVNN
-1134 KEIYLPV
+1134 KDIYLPV

-1149 GIKVSILHPK
+1149 GIKVSIIHPK

-1165 NNSSFDDH
+1165 NNSSFDEH
-1173 HTFTVDKLVLQE
+1173 YTFTVDKLVLQE

-1235 GEQKAYSILQ
+1235 GDHKTYSILQ
-1245 LDRPLFSTLKN
+1245 LDKPLFSTLKN

-1284 KSTINKVSVSGNIT
+1284 KSTIDKVSVSGNIT

-1334 HIGGVTG
+1334 HLGGVTG

-1364 RGQKIGGITAEMI
+1364 RGQKIGGVTAEMI
-1377 MATQQ
+1377 MLTQQ
-1382 PIMTNVY
+1382 SVMTNVY
-1389 VTGKIEASAP
+1389 VTGKVEASAP

-1412 FLNNI
+1412 VLNNI
-1417 ATGTSVTNGGIIAS
+1417 ATGASVTNGGIIAS

-1438 VWSSISN
+1438 AWSSISN
-1445 LYSVEGHATGQP
+1445 LYSVEGHAAGQP

-1473 KIKTW
+1473 KITAW
-1478 GIPTTPTMTG
+1478 GIPTTPTTTG
-1488 QENSDSQSNSA
+1488 QENSDSQSNSV

-1504 NQVQNAQAK
+1504 NQVQNAQAE

-1614 EQLLSLETSLIDELV
+1614 EQLLSLETSLIDDLV
-1629 TAFSQVDLY
+1629 QEFSRVELY
-1638 SQEMADILHIQT
+1638 SEKMAEVLHIKT

-1658 DLYLDESFAEVKD
+1658 DLYLDESFAEVKA
-1671 NLEVHIK
+1671 NLEEHIK
-1678 GLLANRQVVDT
+1678 GLLANRLVVDT

-1738 FYKRQLDTLGWLKS
+1738 FYNRQLDTLEWLKS
-1752 FTDKITKDDDQFYV
+1752 FTDKITKDTDQYYV
-1766 SQNGYEDM
+1766 SQQGYEDM
-1774 YFDRLTLANNAAI
+1774 YFDRLTLANNAEI

-1807 YNKKLFLGETDSRK
+1807 YNKKLFLEETDSRK

-1960 DQTDKRRWAGKY
+1960 DQRRWADKY

-1983 GALNEWHRKSTDS
+1983 GALNEWHRKSNDS

-2021 SHELIHNYDE
+2021 SHELVHNYDE
-2031 TIMLDGHKRRPGQD
+2031 TIMLDGYKRRPGQD

-2160 ANLNISTINDAI
+2160 ANLNIATINDAI
-2172 DHALVAKTSLLPEQD
+2172 DHALVAKSSLLPEQD

-2202 YPIYAGLQNDQGTV
+2202 YPIYAGLQNNSGTV

>member
-39 KAELTTLAHTNVARE
+39 KAELTALAHTNVARE

-162 TLSIGEALP
+162 TLAIGEALP

-193 EAITVSEAIIDEQG
+193 EAITVSEAIIGEQG

-245 SEPIT
+245 S
-250 EQPEA
+250 A
-255 SVPPA
+255 
-260 TEDEVQPEEPTA
+260 
-272 PVVPSSP
+272 
-279 VTDEPE
+279 
-285 APVPPST
+285 
-292 EDEVQPEEPTA
+292 
-303 PVAPSEPITEQPEA
+303 
-317 PVPPATEDEVLPE
+317 
-330 EPTAPVV
+330 
-337 PSAPV
+337 
-342 TEEPEVPVTPV
+342 
-353 PPSTEDEVQ
+353 
-362 PEEPTAPVV
+362 
-371 PSEPITEQ
+371 
-379 PEAPVPP
+379 
-386 ATEDEVLPEEPT
+386 
-398 APVVPSAPVTE
+398 
-409 EPEVPVTPVPPS
+409 
-421 TEGEVLP
+421 
-428 EEPTVPVAP
+428 
-437 SEPVTEQ
+437 
-444 PEAPVPPATEAEV
+444 
-457 LPEEPTVPVAPSEPI
+457 
-472 TEQPEAPVTPVP
+472 
-484 PSTEV
+484 
-489 EVQPEEP
+489 
-496 TVPVVPS
+496 
-503 EPVTEQPEEPEAPVP
+503 PVTEQPEEPEAPVP

-557 EVLPEEPTAPV
+557 EVLPEEPTDPVAPSAPVTEEAEAPVTPVPPATEVEVQPEEPTAPVVPSSPVTEQPEEPETPVPPSTEGEVLPEEPTVPV

-602 SPVTEEPEIP
+602 SPVTDEPEAP
-612 VTPAPP
+612 VPP
-618 STEGEVL
+618 STEDEVL
-625 PEEPT
+625 PEEPTAPVAPSSPVTEQPEEPETPVPPSTEDEVQPEEPTEPVAPSAPVTEEPEEPETPVPPSTESEVQPEEPTEPVAPSSPVTEEPEVPVTPVPPSTEDEVQPEEPT

-652 STEGEVLPEEPTDP
+652 STEGEVLPEEPT
-666 VVPSAPVTEEPETP
+666 E
-680 VTPAPPSTEGEV
+680 
-692 LPEEPTDSV
+692 
-701 VPSAPVT
+701 
-708 EESET
+708 
-713 PVTPAPPST
+713 
-722 EGEVLPEEPTDPVVP
+722 PVVP
-737 SSPVTEQPEEPET
+737 SS
-750 PVPPSTE
+750 
-757 DEVQPAE
+757 
-764 PTDPVVPSAP
+764 
-774 VTEEPKVPETPVSP
+774 
-788 TVEDEVQPAEPT
+788 
-800 DSVVPSAPVTE
+800 
-811 EPKVP
+811 
-816 ETPVSPT
+816 
-823 VKDEVQP
+823 
-830 EEPTAP
+830 
-836 VVPSSPVTEEP
+836 
-847 KVPETPVSPTVEDEV
+847 
-862 QPEEPTAPVVPSSP
+862 
-876 VTEEPEVP
+876 
-884 VTPVPP
+884 
-890 STEDEVQPE
+890 
-899 EPTAPVVPSEPVTEQ
+899 
-914 PEEPETP
+914 
-921 VPPSTEVEVQPEEPT
+921 
-936 APVVPSSPVTEQP
+936 
-949 EEPETPVPPST
+949 
-960 EDEVLPEEPTDP
+960 
-972 VVPSAPVTEEPE
+972 PVTEEPE

-996 ILKDNVD
+996 ILKENVD
-1003 DKSVELSYTLTD
+1003 DKTVELSYTLTD

-1071 DDAEEELGTEKFEL
+1071 DDVEEELRTEKFEL

-1100 YQVDEFGEKTRVTAL
+1100 YQVDERGEKTRVTAL
-1115 SNLPTSVENYLVKI
+1115 TNAPISSENYLVKI
-1129 ATVNN
+1129 STVNN
-1134 KEIYLPV
+1134 KDIYLPV

-1149 GIKVSILHPK
+1149 GIKVSIIHPK

-1165 NNSSFDDH
+1165 NNSSFDEH
-1173 HTFTVDKLVLQE
+1173 YTFTVDKLVLQE

-1196 AINNNPSGTYYL
+1196 AINSNPSGTYYL

-1235 GEQKAYSILQ
+1235 GEQKTYSILQ

-1473 KIKTW
+1473 KIKAW
-1478 GIPTTPTMTG
+1478 GIPTAPTKTE
-1488 QENSDSQSNSA
+1488 QANTNSQSNSV

-1504 NQVQNAQAK
+1504 NQVQNAQAE

-1579 YEDGTSEVL
+1579 YEDGTSEII
-1588 PLVFK
+1588 PLVYK

-1601 VEYRLGDQLLYTP
+1601 VEYRLGEQLLYTP
-1614 EQLLSLETSLIDELV
+1614 EQLLSLETNLIDDLV
-1629 TAFSQVDLY
+1629 QEFSQVELY
-1638 SQEMADILHIQT
+1638 SEKMAEVLHIQT

-1678 GLLANRQVVDT
+1678 SLLANRQVVDT

-1752 FTDKITKDDDQFYV
+1752 FTNQIIKDTDQYYV
-1766 SQNGYEDM
+1766 SQQGYEDM

-1932 DSNLRDKFIQRS
+1932 DSHLRDKFIQRS

-1960 DQTDKRRWAGKY
+1960 DQTDKRRWASKY

-1983 GALNEWHRKSTDS
+1983 GVLNEWHRKSTDS

-2111 EAIAT
+2111 QAIAA

-2271 ADYTSFKKA
+2271 ANYTSFKKA

-2297 SFNGQTETIDN
+2297 SFNGQTKTIDN

-2319 VDKDYQAAKNKQ
+2319 VDKDYQAAQNGQ
-2331 AGFNRQG
+2331 IEFNRQG

>member
-39 KAELTTLAHTNVARE
+39 KAELTALAHTNVARE

-162 TLSIGEALP
+162 SLAIGEALP

-212 ILPNILV
+212 KLPNILV

-233 IIPEEPTVPVAP
+233 IIPEEPTAPVVPNAP
-245 SEPIT
+245 VT
-250 EQPEA
+250 EQPEVEVLPEEPTDPVGPSA
-255 SVPPA
+255 PVTAELEVPVTPVPPATEDEVLPEEPTDPVVPSSPVTDEPEAPVPPA
-260 TEDEVQPEEPTA
+260 TEDEVQPAEPTDPVVPSSPVTEQPEEPETPVPPSTEGEVLPEEPTD

-292 EDEVQPEEPTA
+292 EDEVQPEEPTD
-303 PVAPSEPITEQPEA
+303 PVAPSEPVTDEPKVPETPVSPTVEDEVQPEEPKAPVVPSNPVTDEPEA
-317 PVPPATEDEVLPE
+317 PVPPSTEAEVQPE
-330 EPTAPVV
+330 EPTDPVV

-353 PPSTEDEVQ
+353 PPSTEDEVLPEEPTAPVVPSEPVTEQPEAPVPPSTEVEVQ

-398 APVVPSAPVTE
+398 APV
-409 EPEVPVTPVPPS
+409 
-421 TEGEVLP
+421 
-428 EEPTVPVAP
+428 AP
-437 SEPVTEQ
+437 S
-444 PEAPVPPATEAEV
+444 
-457 LPEEPTVPVAPSEPI
+457 S
-472 TEQPEAPVTPVP
+472 
-484 PSTEV
+484 
-489 EVQPEEP
+489 
-496 TVPVVPS
+496 
-503 EPVTEQPEEPEAPVP
+503 PVTEQPEEPETPIPPSTEDVVQPEEPTAPVVPSTPVTEQPEEPKTPVP
-518 PSTESEVQPEEPI
+518 PSTESEVQPEEP
-531 EPVVPSSPVTEQP
+531 
-544 EEPETPVP
+544 
-552 PSTEG
+552 
-557 EVLPEEPTAPV
+557 
-568 APSEPVTEQPEAPVP
+568 
-583 PATEAEVLPEEP
+583 
-595 TEPVVPS
+595 
-602 SPVTEEPEIP
+602 
-612 VTPAPP
+612 
-618 STEGEVL
+618 
-625 PEEPT
+625 
-630 DPVVPSAPVTE
+630 
-641 EPETPVTPAPP
+641 
-652 STEGEVLPEEPTDP
+652 
-666 VVPSAPVTEEPETP
+666 
-680 VTPAPPSTEGEV
+680 
-692 LPEEPTDSV
+692 
-701 VPSAPVT
+701 
-708 EESET
+708 
-713 PVTPAPPST
+713 
-722 EGEVLPEEPTDPVVP
+722 
-737 SSPVTEQPEEPET
+737 
-750 PVPPSTE
+750 
-757 DEVQPAE
+757 
-764 PTDPVVPSAP
+764 
-774 VTEEPKVPETPVSP
+774 
-788 TVEDEVQPAEPT
+788 
-800 DSVVPSAPVTE
+800 
-811 EPKVP
+811 
-816 ETPVSPT
+816 
-823 VKDEVQP
+823 
-830 EEPTAP
+830 TAP
-836 VVPSSPVTEEP
+836 VVPSEPVTDEP

-890 STEDEVQPE
+890 STEDDIIPE
-899 EPTAPVVPSEPVTEQ
+899 EPTAPVAPSSPVTEQ
-914 PEEPETP
+914 PEEPETPVPPATEDEVQPEEPTEPVVPSSPVTEQPVAPVTP

-949 EEPETPVPPST
+949 EEP
-960 EDEVLPEEPTDP
+960 
-972 VVPSAPVTEEPE
+972 
-984 EPIKTKPELVLS
+984 IKTKPKLVLS
-996 ILKDNVD
+996 ILKENVD
-1003 DKSVELSYTLTD
+1003 DKTVELSYTLTD
-1015 SDSTFVKAMV
+1015 SDSTFVKVLV

-1046 KVQFA
+1046 KVRFA

-1071 DDAEEELGTEKFEL
+1071 DDVEEELGTEKFEL

-1115 SNLPTSVENYLVKI
+1115 TSAPISSENYLVKI
-1129 ATVNN
+1129 STVNN
-1134 KEIYLPV
+1134 KDIYLPV

-1149 GIKVSILHPK
+1149 GIKVSIIHPK

-1165 NNSSFDDH
+1165 NNSSFDEH
-1173 HTFTVDKLVLQE
+1173 YTFTVDKLVLQE

-1235 GEQKAYSILQ
+1235 GDHKTYSILQ
-1245 LDRPLFSTLKN
+1245 LDKPLFSTLKN

-1284 KSTINKVSVSGNIT
+1284 KSTIDKVSVSGNIT
-1298 AKQNIAGI
+1298 AKQNIAGL
-1306 VYNATNGTT
+1306 VYEATNGTT

-1341 ILNSSTIDKVRVNV
+1341 ILNSSIIDKVRVNV

-1377 MATQQ
+1377 MLTQQ
-1382 PIMTNVY
+1382 PMITNAY
-1389 VTGKIEASAP
+1389 VTGNIQATAP
-1399 ADTGGVVGLARMS
+1399 ADTGGVVGTARIS
-1412 FLNNI
+1412 VLNNI
-1417 ATGTSVTNGGIIAS
+1417 ATGASVTNGGIIAS
-1431 GQTQSAT
+1431 GQNAYAT
-1438 VWSSISN
+1438 VGSAISN
-1445 LYSVEGHATGQP
+1445 LYGVEGHATGQP

-1601 VEYRLGDQLLYTP
+1601 VEYRLGEQLLYTP
-1614 EQLLSLETSLIDELV
+1614 EQLLSLETSLIDDLV
-1629 TAFSQVDLY
+1629 QEFSQVELY
-1638 SQEMADILHIQT
+1638 SEKMAEVLHIKT

-1658 DLYLDESFAEVKD
+1658 DLYLDESFAEVKA
-1671 NLEVHIK
+1671 NLEEHIK
-1678 GLLANRQVVDT
+1678 GLLANRLVVDT

-1766 SQNGYEDM
+1766 LQNGYEDM
-1774 YFDRLTLANNAAI
+1774 YFDRLTLANNAEI

-1821 WFKEATNAFVYE
+1821 WFKEATNALVYE

-1932 DSNLRDKFIQRS
+1932 DSHLRDKFIQRS

-1983 GALNEWHRKSTDS
+1983 GALNEWHSKSTDS
-1996 AFSDTVTFVKFSN
+1996 AFSDTITFVKFSN

-2021 SHELIHNYDE
+2021 SHELVHNYDE
-2031 TIMLDGHKRRPGQD
+2031 TIMLDGYKRRPGQD

-2139 NQIPGYQNTH
+2139 NQSLIYQNAH
-2149 DRIRKLSDVEL
+2149 DRIRKLRDDEL
-2160 ANLNISTINDAI
+2160 ANLNIVTINDAI
-2172 DHALVAKTSLLPEQD
+2172 DHALVAKSSLLLEQD

-2202 YPIYAGLQNDQGTV
+2202 YPIYAGLQNNSGTV

-2241 ATDKLKAEAEA
+2241 ATDKLKSEAEA

-2265 IFADQY
+2265 IFANQY
-2271 ADYTSFKKA
+2271 ADYASFKKA

-2319 VDKDYQAAKNKQ
+2319 VDKDYQVAQNGQ
-2331 AGFNRQG
+2331 IGFNRQG

>member
-27 TAALFFVPNLAI
+27 TVALFFVPNLAI
-39 KAELTTLAHTNVARE
+39 KAELTALAHTNVARE

-193 EAITVSEAIIDEQG
+193 EAITVSEAIIGEQG

-219 EGISKHSEAPIVDD
+219 EGISKHSETPIVDD
-233 IIPEEPTVPVAP
+233 II
-245 SEPIT
+245 
-250 EQPEA
+250 
-255 SVPPA
+255 
-260 TEDEVQPEEPTA
+260 
-272 PVVPSSP
+272 
-279 VTDEPE
+279 
-285 APVPPST
+285 
-292 EDEVQPEEPTA
+292 
-303 PVAPSEPITEQPEA
+303 
-317 PVPPATEDEVLPE
+317 
-330 EPTAPVV
+330 
-337 PSAPV
+337 
-342 TEEPEVPVTPV
+342 
-353 PPSTEDEVQ
+353 

-379 PEAPVPP
+379 PEV
-386 ATEDEVLPEEPT
+386 
-398 APVVPSAPVTE
+398 
-409 EPEVPVTPVPPS
+409 
-421 TEGEVLP
+421 
-428 EEPTVPVAP
+428 
-437 SEPVTEQ
+437 
-444 PEAPVPPATEAEV
+444 
-457 LPEEPTVPVAPSEPI
+457 
-472 TEQPEAPVTPVP
+472 PVTPVP

-489 EVQPEEP
+489 EV
-496 TVPVVPS
+496 
-503 EPVTEQPEEPEAPVP
+503 
-518 PSTESEVQPEEPI
+518 
-531 EPVVPSSPVTEQP
+531 
-544 EEPETPVP
+544 
-552 PSTEG
+552 
-557 EVLPEEPTAPV
+557 L
-568 APSEPVTEQPEAPVP
+568 
-583 PATEAEVLPEEP
+583 
-595 TEPVVPS
+595 
-602 SPVTEEPEIP
+602 
-612 VTPAPP
+612 
-618 STEGEVL
+618 
-625 PEEPT
+625 
-630 DPVVPSAPVTE
+630 
-641 EPETPVTPAPP
+641 
-652 STEGEVLPEEPTDP
+652 
-666 VVPSAPVTEEPETP
+666 
-680 VTPAPPSTEGEV
+680 
-692 LPEEPTDSV
+692 
-701 VPSAPVT
+701 
-708 EESET
+708 
-713 PVTPAPPST
+713 
-722 EGEVLPEEPTDPVVP
+722 
-737 SSPVTEQPEEPET
+737 
-750 PVPPSTE
+750 
-757 DEVQPAE
+757 
-764 PTDPVVPSAP
+764 
-774 VTEEPKVPETPVSP
+774 
-788 TVEDEVQPAEPT
+788 
-800 DSVVPSAPVTE
+800 
-811 EPKVP
+811 
-816 ETPVSPT
+816 
-823 VKDEVQP
+823 
-830 EEPTAP
+830 
-836 VVPSSPVTEEP
+836 
-847 KVPETPVSPTVEDEV
+847 
-862 QPEEPTAPVVPSSP
+862 
-876 VTEEPEVP
+876 
-884 VTPVPP
+884 
-890 STEDEVQPE
+890 
-899 EPTAPVVPSEPVTEQ
+899 
-914 PEEPETP
+914 
-921 VPPSTEVEVQPEEPT
+921 PEEPT

-960 EDEVLPEEPTDP
+960 EDEVQPEEPTAHVAPSAPVTEEPKVPETPVSPTVEDEVQPEEPTDPVVPSSPVTEQPEQPEAPVPPSTEVEVQPEEPTDP
-972 VVPSAPVTEEPE
+972 VVPSAPVTEQPEEPETPVSPSTEAEVQPEEPTAPVAPSEPITEQPEAPVPPATEYEVQPEEPTAPVVPSEPVTEQPEAPETPVPPATEAEVQPEEPTAPVVPSNPVTEEPEVPETPVSPTVEDEVQPEEPTAPVAPSEPITEEPEVPVTPVPPSTEDEVQPEEPTDPVVPSSPVMEQPVAPVTPVPPSTEDEVQPEEPTAPVVPSNPVTDEPE
-984 EPIKTKPELVLS
+984 ESIKTKPKLVLS
-996 ILKDNVD
+996 ILKENVD
-1003 DKSVELSYTLTD
+1003 DKTVELSYTLTD
-1015 SDSTFVKAMV
+1015 SDSTFVKVLV

-1071 DDAEEELGTEKFEL
+1071 NDVEEELRTEKFEL

-1115 SNLPTSVENYLVKI
+1115 TSAPISSENYLVKI
-1129 ATVNN
+1129 STVNN
-1134 KEIYLPV
+1134 KDIYLPV

-1149 GIKVSILHPK
+1149 GIKVSIIHPK

-1165 NNSSFDDH
+1165 NNSSFDEH

-1235 GEQKAYSILQ
+1235 GDHKTYSILQ
-1245 LDRPLFSTLKN
+1245 LDKPLFSTLKN

-1265 DVAISNDQTEVA
+1265 NVAISIDQTEVA

-1284 KSTINKVSVSGNIT
+1284 KSTIDKVSVSGNIT
-1298 AKQNIAGI
+1298 AKQNIAGL
-1306 VYNATNGTT
+1306 VYEATNGTT

-1341 ILNSSTIDKVRVNV
+1341 ILNSSTIDKVRATV

-1364 RGQKIGGITAEMI
+1364 RGQKIGGVTAEMI
-1377 MATQQ
+1377 VSTQQ

-1417 ATGTSVTNGGIIAS
+1417 ATGVSVTNGGIIAS
-1431 GQTQSAT
+1431 AQNAYAT
-1438 VWSSISN
+1438 VLSTISN
-1445 LYSVEGHATGQP
+1445 LYSVEGHAAGQP

-1579 YEDGTSEVL
+1579 YEDGTSEII
-1588 PLVFK
+1588 PLVYK

-1601 VEYRLGDQLLYTP
+1601 VEYRLGEQLLYTP

-1629 TAFSQVDLY
+1629 TAFYQVDLY

-1650 ADKHAKLK
+1650 TDKNAKLK

-1738 FYKRQLDTLGWLKS
+1738 FYNRQLDTLGWLKS

-1896 TNPEQYYQA
+1896 TNPEQYYQE

-1960 DQTDKRRWAGKY
+1960 DQTDKRRWADKY

-1983 GALNEWHRKSTDS
+1983 GALNEWHRKSNDS

-2021 SHELIHNYDE
+2021 SHELVHNYDE
-2031 TIMLDGHKRRPGQD
+2031 TIMLDGYKRRPGQD

-2071 EHSPNTPHNVSS
+2071 EYSPNTPHNVSS

-2202 YPIYAGLQNDQGTV
+2202 YPIYAGLQNNSGTV

-2265 IFADQY
+2265 IFANQY

-2280 MYKERWDKK
+2280 MYKERLDKK
-2289 DRLKAITI
+2289 NSMKAI
-2297 SFNGQTETIDN
+2297 SFIYNGRTETIENYD
-2308 IETLS
+2308 TLK
-2313 RLMAEA
+2313 RLMQDA
-2319 VDKDYQAAKNKQ
+2319 VNKDYQAAQNGQ
-2331 AGFNRQG
+2331 IEFNRQG

>member
-39 KAELTTLAHTNVARE
+39 KAELTALAHTNVARE

-162 TLSIGEALP
+162 SLAIGEALP

-181 FVGYILEGHVNS
+181 FVGFILEGDVNS
-193 EAITVSEAIIDEQG
+193 ETITVSEAIIGEQE

-212 ILPNILV
+212 ILPNTLV
-219 EGISKHSEAPIVDD
+219 EGISKHSEAPVTPAPPSTEGEVL
-233 IIPEEPTVPVAP
+233 PEEPTDPVVPSAP
-245 SEPIT
+245 VTEEPETPVTPAPPST
-250 EQPEA
+250 EGEVLPEEPTA
-255 SVPPA
+255 PVVPSAPVTEEPETPVTPA
-260 TEDEVQPEEPTA
+260 PPSTEDEVQPEEPTD

-330 EPTAPVV
+330 EPTEPVV
-337 PSAPV
+337 PSSPV
-342 TEEPEVPVTPV
+342 
-353 PPSTEDEVQ
+353 
-362 PEEPTAPVV
+362 
-371 PSEPITEQ
+371 
-379 PEAPVPP
+379 
-386 ATEDEVLPEEPT
+386 
-398 APVVPSAPVTE
+398 
-409 EPEVPVTPVPPS
+409 
-421 TEGEVLP
+421 
-428 EEPTVPVAP
+428 
-437 SEPVTEQ
+437 
-444 PEAPVPPATEAEV
+444 
-457 LPEEPTVPVAPSEPI
+457 

-489 EVQPEEP
+489 
-496 TVPVVPS
+496 
-503 EPVTEQPEEPEAPVP
+503 
-518 PSTESEVQPEEPI
+518 
-531 EPVVPSSPVTEQP
+531 
-544 EEPETPVP
+544 
-552 PSTEG
+552 
-557 EVLPEEPTAPV
+557 
-568 APSEPVTEQPEAPVP
+568 
-583 PATEAEVLPEEP
+583 
-595 TEPVVPS
+595 
-602 SPVTEEPEIP
+602 
-612 VTPAPP
+612 
-618 STEGEVL
+618 EVL

-641 EPETPVTPAPP
+641 EPEVPVTPVPP
-652 STEGEVLPEEPTDP
+652 ATE
-666 VVPSAPVTEEPETP
+666 A
-680 VTPAPPSTEGEV
+680 
-692 LPEEPTDSV
+692 
-701 VPSAPVT
+701 
-708 EESET
+708 
-713 PVTPAPPST
+713 
-722 EGEVLPEEPTDPVVP
+722 EVLPEEPTDPVVP
-737 SSPVTEQPEEPET
+737 SSPVTDEPEA

-757 DEVQPAE
+757 
-764 PTDPVVPSAP
+764 S
-774 VTEEPKVPETPVSP
+774 
-788 TVEDEVQPAEPT
+788 
-800 DSVVPSAPVTE
+800 
-811 EPKVP
+811 
-816 ETPVSPT
+816 
-823 VKDEVQP
+823 EVQP

-836 VVPSSPVTEEP
+836 VVPSEPVTDEP

-890 STEDEVQPE
+890 STEDDIIPE
-899 EPTAPVVPSEPVTEQ
+899 EPTAPVAPSSPVTEQ

-921 VPPSTEVEVQPEEPT
+921 VPPATEDEVQPEEPTEPVVPSSPVTEQPVAPVTPVPPSTEAEVLPEEPT

-949 EEPETPVPPST
+949 EEP
-960 EDEVLPEEPTDP
+960 
-972 VVPSAPVTEEPE
+972 
-984 EPIKTKPELVLS
+984 IKTKPKLVLS
-996 ILKDNVD
+996 ILKENVD

-1046 KVQFA
+1046 KVRFA

-1071 DDAEEELGTEKFEL
+1071 DDVEEELGTEKFEL

-1115 SNLPTSVENYLVKI
+1115 TSAPISSENYLVKI
-1129 ATVNN
+1129 STVNN
-1134 KEIYLPV
+1134 KDIYLPV

-1149 GIKVSILHPK
+1149 GIKVSIIHPK

-1165 NNSSFDDH
+1165 NNSSFDEH

-1284 KSTINKVSVSGNIT
+1284 KSTIDKVSVSGNIT
-1298 AKQNIAGI
+1298 AKQNIAGL
-1306 VYNATNGTT
+1306 VYEATNGTS
-1315 ISNSIVN
+1315 ISNSIIDVS
-1322 VNLSNTASHETY
+1322 LGNTASYETY
-1334 HIGGVTG
+1334 YMGGVTG
-1341 ILNSSTIDKVRVNV
+1341 ILNSSTIDKVRATV

-1364 RGQKIGGITAEMI
+1364 RGQGIGGIVANAQGAVI
-1377 MATQQ
+1377 K
-1382 PIMTNVY
+1382 NSY
-1389 VTGKIEASAP
+1389 VTGNIHATET

-1417 ATGTSVTNGGIIAS
+1417 ATGVSVTNGGIIAS
-1431 GQTQSAT
+1431 AQ
-1438 VWSSISN
+1438 N
-1445 LYSVEGHATGQP
+1445 LYTTYGSMPTNIYSVEGHAAGQP

-1473 KIKTW
+1473 KIKAW
-1478 GIPTTPTMTG
+1478 GIPTTPTTTE
-1488 QENSDSQSNSA
+1488 QENSDSQSNSVH
-1499 QTIDY
+1499 TIDY
-1504 NQVQNAQAK
+1504 NQVQNAQAE

-1520 TAKLLPF
+1520 AAKLLPF

-1588 PLVFK
+1588 PLVYK

-1601 VEYRLGDQLLYTP
+1601 VEYRLGEQLLYTP

-1629 TAFSQVDLY
+1629 QEFSQVELY
-1638 SQEMADILHIQT
+1638 SEKMAEVLHIKT

-1738 FYKRQLDTLGWLKS
+1738 FYNRQLDTLDWLKS
-1752 FTDKITKDDDQFYV
+1752 FTNQIIKDTDQYYV
-1766 SQNGYEDM
+1766 SQQGYEDM

-1896 TNPEQYYQA
+1896 TNPEQYYQE

-1983 GALNEWHRKSTDS
+1983 GPLNEWHRQSRDS

-2021 SHELIHNYDE
+2021 SHELVHNYDE
-2031 TIMLDGHKRRPGQD
+2031 TIMLDGYKRRPGQD

-2111 EAIAT
+2111 QAIAA

-2131 VPATEAHT
+2131 VPVNDANT
-2139 NQIPGYQNTH
+2139 NQSLIYQNAH
-2149 DRIRKLSDVEL
+2149 DRIRKLRDDEL
-2160 ANLNISTINDAI
+2160 DNLNIATINDAI
-2172 DHALVAKTSLLPEQD
+2172 DHALVAKSSFLLEQD

-2202 YPIYAGLQNDQGTV
+2202 YPIYAGLQNNSGTV

>member
-260 TEDEVQPEEPTA
+260 TEDEVQPEEPTD

-292 EDEVQPEEPTA
+292 EDEVQPEEPTDPVA
-303 PVAPSEPITEQPEA
+303 PSEPVTDEPKVPETPVSPTVEDEVQPEEPKAPVVPSNPVTDEPEAPVPPSTEAEVQPEEPTDPVAPSEPITEQPEA
-317 PVPPATEDEVLPE
+317 PVPPATEAEVLPA

-337 PSAPV
+337 PSNPV
-342 TEEPEVPVTPV
+342 TEQPEEPETPV

-362 PEEPTAPVV
+362 PEEPTAPVA
-371 PSEPITEQ
+371 PSSPVTEQ
-379 PEAPVPP
+379 PE
-386 ATEDEVLPEEPT
+386 T
-398 APVVPSAPVTE
+398 
-409 EPEVPVTPVPPS
+409 PVTPAPPS

-428 EEPTVPVAP
+428 EEPTDPVIP
-437 SEPVTEQ
+437 SAPVTEESET
-444 PEAPVPPATEAEV
+444 PVTPAPPSTEGEV
-457 LPEEPTVPVAPSEPI
+457 LPEEPTD
-472 TEQPEAPVTPVP
+472 
-484 PSTEV
+484 
-489 EVQPEEP
+489 
-496 TVPVVPS
+496 
-503 EPVTEQPEEPEAPVP
+503 
-518 PSTESEVQPEEPI
+518 
-531 EPVVPSSPVTEQP
+531 PVVPSSPVTEQP

-557 EVLPEEPTAPV
+557 EVLPEEPTDPVAPSEPVTDEPKVPETPVSPTVEDEVQPEEPKAPVVPSNPVTDEPEAPVPPATEDEVQPEEPTAPVVPSAPVTDEPEAPVPPSTEDEVLPEEPTAPV
-568 APSEPVTEQPEAPVP
+568 APSEPITEQPEAPVP
-583 PATEAEVLPEEP
+583 PATEDEVQPEEPTDPVAPSAPVTEEPEAPVTSVPPATEDEVLPEEP
-595 TEPVVPS
+595 TAPVAPS
-602 SPVTEEPEIP
+602 EPVTEQ
-612 VTPAPP
+612 
-618 STEGEVL
+618 
-625 PEEPT
+625 
-630 DPVVPSAPVTE
+630 
-641 EPETPVTPAPP
+641 PETPVTPAPP

-692 LPEEPTDSV
+692 LPEEPT
-701 VPSAPVT
+701 
-708 EESET
+708 
-713 PVTPAPPST
+713 
-722 EGEVLPEEPTDPVVP
+722 
-737 SSPVTEQPEEPET
+737 
-750 PVPPSTE
+750 
-757 DEVQPAE
+757 
-764 PTDPVVPSAP
+764 
-774 VTEEPKVPETPVSP
+774 
-788 TVEDEVQPAEPT
+788 
-800 DSVVPSAPVTE
+800 
-811 EPKVP
+811 
-816 ETPVSPT
+816 
-823 VKDEVQP
+823 
-830 EEPTAP
+830 AP
-836 VVPSSPVTEEP
+836 VVPSS
-847 KVPETPVSPTVEDEV
+847 
-862 QPEEPTAPVVPSSP
+862 
-876 VTEEPEVP
+876 
-884 VTPVPP
+884 
-890 STEDEVQPE
+890 
-899 EPTAPVVPSEPVTEQ
+899 
-914 PEEPETP
+914 
-921 VPPSTEVEVQPEEPT
+921 
-936 APVVPSSPVTEQP
+936 
-949 EEPETPVPPST
+949 
-960 EDEVLPEEPTDP
+960 
-972 VVPSAPVTEEPE
+972 PVTEEPE

-996 ILKDNVD
+996 ILKENVD

-1046 KVQFA
+1046 KVRFA

-1071 DDAEEELGTEKFEL
+1071 DDVEEELGTEKFEL

-1115 SNLPTSVENYLVKI
+1115 TSAPISSENYLVKI
-1129 ATVNN
+1129 STVNN
-1134 KEIYLPV
+1134 KDIYLPV

-1149 GIKVSILHPK
+1149 GIKVSIIHPK

-1165 NNSSFDDH
+1165 NNSSFDEH
-1173 HTFTVDKLVLQE
+1173 YTFTVDKLVLQE

-1222 YITKEFTGSLKSL
+1222 YVTKEFTGSLKSL
-1235 GEQKAYSILQ
+1235 GGQKAYSILQ

-1265 DVAISNDQTEVA
+1265 DVSIKNDQTAVA
-1277 ALAKKSD
+1277 ALARKAD
-1284 KSTINKVSVSGNIT
+1284 KATIDKVSVSGNIT
-1298 AKQNIAGI
+1298 AKQNIAGL
-1306 VYNATNGTT
+1306 VYEATNGTS

-1341 ILNSSTIDKVRVNV
+1341 ILNSSTIDKVRATV

-1364 RGQKIGGITAEMI
+1364 RGQGIGGIVANAQGAVI
-1377 MATQQ
+1377 K
-1382 PIMTNVY
+1382 NSY
-1389 VTGKIEASAP
+1389 VTGNIHATET

-1417 ATGTSVTNGGIIAS
+1417 ATGVSVTNGGIIAS
-1431 GQTQSAT
+1431 AQ
-1438 VWSSISN
+1438 N
-1445 LYSVEGHATGQP
+1445 LYTTYGSMPTNIYSVEDHAAGQP
-1457 NPTIQS
+1457 NPTIQP
-1463 TSLSQEAVLE
+1463 TSLSQETVLE
-1473 KIKTW
+1473 KIKAW
-1478 GIPTTPTMTG
+1478 GIPTTPTTTG
-1488 QENSDSQSNSA
+1488 QENSDSQSNSV

-1504 NQVQNAQAK
+1504 NQVQNARAE

-1588 PLVFK
+1588 PLVYK

-1601 VEYRLGDQLLYTP
+1601 VEYRLGEQLLYTP
-1614 EQLLSLETSLIDELV
+1614 EQLLSLETSLIDDLV
-1629 TAFSQVDLY
+1629 QEFSRVELY
-1638 SQEMADILHIQT
+1638 SEKMAEVLHIKT

-1658 DLYLDESFAEVKD
+1658 DLYLDESFAEVKA

-1700 EFLADKEKIMFALA
+1700 EFLADKEKVMFALA

-1738 FYKRQLDTLGWLKS
+1738 FYNRQLDTLEWLKS
-1752 FTDKITKDDDQFYV
+1752 FTDKITKDTDQYYV
-1766 SQNGYEDM
+1766 SQQGYEDM

-1896 TNPEQYYQA
+1896 TNPEQYYQE

-1932 DSNLRDKFIQRS
+1932 DSHLIDKFIQRS

-1960 DQTDKRRWAGKY
+1960 DQTDKRRWADKY

-1996 AFSDTVTFVKFSN
+1996 AFSDTITFVKFSN

-2021 SHELIHNYDE
+2021 SHELVHNYDE
-2031 TIMLDGHKRRPGQD
+2031 TIMLDGYKRRPGQD

-2071 EHSPNTPHNVSS
+2071 EYSPNTPHNVSS

-2131 VPATEAHT
+2131 VPATEAPT
-2139 NQIPGYQNTH
+2139 NQSLIYQNAH
-2149 DRIRKLSDVEL
+2149 DRIRKLSDEEL
-2160 ANLNISTINDAI
+2160 ANLNIATINDAI
-2172 DHALVAKTSLLPEQD
+2172 DHALVAKSSLLPEQD

-2202 YPIYAGLQNDQGTV
+2202 YPIYAGLQNNSGTV

-2319 VDKDYQAAKNKQ
+2319 VDKDYQAAQNGQ
-2331 AGFNRQG
+2331 IGFNRQQ
-2338 LKDAILKAYV
+2338 LKDSVLKAYV

>member
-39 KAELTTLAHTNVARE
+39 KAELTALAHTNVARE

-162 TLSIGEALP
+162 TLAIGEALP

-193 EAITVSEAIIDEQG
+193 EAITVSEAIIGEQG

-245 SEPIT
+245 S
-250 EQPEA
+250 A
-255 SVPPA
+255 
-260 TEDEVQPEEPTA
+260 
-272 PVVPSSP
+272 
-279 VTDEPE
+279 
-285 APVPPST
+285 
-292 EDEVQPEEPTA
+292 
-303 PVAPSEPITEQPEA
+303 
-317 PVPPATEDEVLPE
+317 
-330 EPTAPVV
+330 
-337 PSAPV
+337 
-342 TEEPEVPVTPV
+342 
-353 PPSTEDEVQ
+353 
-362 PEEPTAPVV
+362 
-371 PSEPITEQ
+371 
-379 PEAPVPP
+379 
-386 ATEDEVLPEEPT
+386 
-398 APVVPSAPVTE
+398 
-409 EPEVPVTPVPPS
+409 
-421 TEGEVLP
+421 
-428 EEPTVPVAP
+428 
-437 SEPVTEQ
+437 
-444 PEAPVPPATEAEV
+444 
-457 LPEEPTVPVAPSEPI
+457 
-472 TEQPEAPVTPVP
+472 
-484 PSTEV
+484 
-489 EVQPEEP
+489 
-496 TVPVVPS
+496 
-503 EPVTEQPEEPEAPVP
+503 PVTEQPEEPEAPVP

-568 APSEPVTEQPEAPVP
+568 VPSSPVTEQPEAPVPPATEDEVQPEEPTDPVAPSAPVTEEAEAPVTPVPPATEVEVQPEEPTAPVVPSSPVTEQPEEPETPVPPSTEGEVLPEEPTVPVAPSEPVTEQPEAPVP

-602 SPVTEEPEIP
+602 SPVTDEPEAP
-612 VTPAPP
+612 VPP
-618 STEGEVL
+618 STEDEVL
-625 PEEPT
+625 PEEPTAPVAPSSPVTEQPEEPETPVPPSTEDEVQPEEPTEPVAPSAPVTEEPEEPETPVPPSTESEVQPEEPTEPVAPSSPVTEEPEVPVTPVPPSTEDEVQPEEPT

-652 STEGEVLPEEPTDP
+652 STEGEVLPEEPT
-666 VVPSAPVTEEPETP
+666 E
-680 VTPAPPSTEGEV
+680 
-692 LPEEPTDSV
+692 
-701 VPSAPVT
+701 
-708 EESET
+708 
-713 PVTPAPPST
+713 
-722 EGEVLPEEPTDPVVP
+722 PVVP
-737 SSPVTEQPEEPET
+737 SS
-750 PVPPSTE
+750 
-757 DEVQPAE
+757 
-764 PTDPVVPSAP
+764 
-774 VTEEPKVPETPVSP
+774 
-788 TVEDEVQPAEPT
+788 
-800 DSVVPSAPVTE
+800 
-811 EPKVP
+811 
-816 ETPVSPT
+816 
-823 VKDEVQP
+823 
-830 EEPTAP
+830 
-836 VVPSSPVTEEP
+836 
-847 KVPETPVSPTVEDEV
+847 
-862 QPEEPTAPVVPSSP
+862 
-876 VTEEPEVP
+876 
-884 VTPVPP
+884 
-890 STEDEVQPE
+890 
-899 EPTAPVVPSEPVTEQ
+899 
-914 PEEPETP
+914 
-921 VPPSTEVEVQPEEPT
+921 
-936 APVVPSSPVTEQP
+936 
-949 EEPETPVPPST
+949 
-960 EDEVLPEEPTDP
+960 
-972 VVPSAPVTEEPE
+972 PVTEEPE

-996 ILKDNVD
+996 ILKENVD
-1003 DKSVELSYTLTD
+1003 DKTVELSYTLTD

-1071 DDAEEELGTEKFEL
+1071 DDVEEELRTEKFEL

-1100 YQVDEFGEKTRVTAL
+1100 YQVDERGEKTRVTAL
-1115 SNLPTSVENYLVKI
+1115 TNAPISSENYLVKI
-1129 ATVNN
+1129 STVNN
-1134 KEIYLPV
+1134 KDIYLPV

-1149 GIKVSILHPK
+1149 GIKVSIIHPK

-1165 NNSSFDDH
+1165 NNSSFDEH
-1173 HTFTVDKLVLQE
+1173 YTFTVDKLVLQE

-1196 AINNNPSGTYYL
+1196 AINTNPSGTYYL
-1208 AADMVVDKEVSTDT
+1208 AADMVVDKMVSTDT

-1235 GEQKAYSILQ
+1235 GDHKTYSILQ

-1284 KSTINKVSVSGNIT
+1284 KSTIDKVSVSGNIT
-1298 AKQNIAGI
+1298 AKQNIAGL
-1306 VYNATNGTT
+1306 VYEATNGTT

-1341 ILNSSTIDKVRVNV
+1341 ILNSSTIDKVRATV

-1364 RGQKIGGITAEMI
+1364 RGQKIGGVTAEMI
-1377 MATQQ
+1377 VSIQQ

-1417 ATGTSVTNGGIIAS
+1417 ATGVSVTNGGIIAS
-1431 GQTQSAT
+1431 AQNAYAT
-1438 VWSSISN
+1438 VLSTISN
-1445 LYSVEGHATGQP
+1445 LYSVEGHAAGQP

-1473 KIKTW
+1473 KIKAW
-1478 GIPTTPTMTG
+1478 GIPTTPTTTE
-1488 QENSDSQSNSA
+1488 QENSDNQSNSV

-1504 NQVQNAQAK
+1504 NLVQNAQAE

-1588 PLVFK
+1588 PLVYK

-1601 VEYRLGDQLLYTP
+1601 VEYHLGEQLLYTP

-1629 TAFSQVDLY
+1629 QEFSQVELY
-1638 SQEMADILHIQT
+1638 SEKMAEVLHIKT

-1738 FYKRQLDTLGWLKS
+1738 FYNRQLDTLDWLKS
-1752 FTDKITKDDDQFYV
+1752 FTNQIIKDTDQYYV
-1766 SQNGYEDM
+1766 SQQGYEDM

-1932 DSNLRDKFIQRS
+1932 DSHLRDKFIQRS

-1960 DQTDKRRWAGKY
+1960 DQTDKRRWADKY

-1983 GALNEWHRKSTDS
+1983 GALNEWHRKSNDS

-2021 SHELIHNYDE
+2021 SHELVHNYDE
-2031 TIMLDGHKRRPGQD
+2031 TIMLDGYKRRPGQD

-2131 VPATEAHT
+2131 VPATEATT
-2139 NQIPGYQNTH
+2139 NQSLIYQNAH
-2149 DRIRKLSDVEL
+2149 DRIRKLSDEEL
-2160 ANLNISTINDAI
+2160 ANLNIATINDAI

>member
-27 TAALFFVPNLAI
+27 TVALFFVPNLAI
-39 KAELTTLAHTNVARE
+39 KAELTALAHTNVARE

-193 EAITVSEAIIDEQG
+193 EAITVSEAIIGEQG

-219 EGISKHSEAPIVDD
+219 EGISKHSETPIVDD
-233 IIPEEPTVPVAP
+233 II
-245 SEPIT
+245 
-250 EQPEA
+250 
-255 SVPPA
+255 
-260 TEDEVQPEEPTA
+260 
-272 PVVPSSP
+272 
-279 VTDEPE
+279 
-285 APVPPST
+285 
-292 EDEVQPEEPTA
+292 
-303 PVAPSEPITEQPEA
+303 
-317 PVPPATEDEVLPE
+317 
-330 EPTAPVV
+330 
-337 PSAPV
+337 
-342 TEEPEVPVTPV
+342 
-353 PPSTEDEVQ
+353 

-379 PEAPVPP
+379 PEV
-386 ATEDEVLPEEPT
+386 
-398 APVVPSAPVTE
+398 
-409 EPEVPVTPVPPS
+409 
-421 TEGEVLP
+421 
-428 EEPTVPVAP
+428 
-437 SEPVTEQ
+437 
-444 PEAPVPPATEAEV
+444 
-457 LPEEPTVPVAPSEPI
+457 
-472 TEQPEAPVTPVP
+472 PVTPVP

-489 EVQPEEP
+489 EV
-496 TVPVVPS
+496 
-503 EPVTEQPEEPEAPVP
+503 
-518 PSTESEVQPEEPI
+518 
-531 EPVVPSSPVTEQP
+531 
-544 EEPETPVP
+544 
-552 PSTEG
+552 
-557 EVLPEEPTAPV
+557 L
-568 APSEPVTEQPEAPVP
+568 
-583 PATEAEVLPEEP
+583 
-595 TEPVVPS
+595 
-602 SPVTEEPEIP
+602 
-612 VTPAPP
+612 
-618 STEGEVL
+618 
-625 PEEPT
+625 
-630 DPVVPSAPVTE
+630 
-641 EPETPVTPAPP
+641 
-652 STEGEVLPEEPTDP
+652 
-666 VVPSAPVTEEPETP
+666 
-680 VTPAPPSTEGEV
+680 
-692 LPEEPTDSV
+692 
-701 VPSAPVT
+701 
-708 EESET
+708 
-713 PVTPAPPST
+713 
-722 EGEVLPEEPTDPVVP
+722 
-737 SSPVTEQPEEPET
+737 
-750 PVPPSTE
+750 
-757 DEVQPAE
+757 
-764 PTDPVVPSAP
+764 
-774 VTEEPKVPETPVSP
+774 
-788 TVEDEVQPAEPT
+788 
-800 DSVVPSAPVTE
+800 
-811 EPKVP
+811 
-816 ETPVSPT
+816 
-823 VKDEVQP
+823 
-830 EEPTAP
+830 
-836 VVPSSPVTEEP
+836 
-847 KVPETPVSPTVEDEV
+847 
-862 QPEEPTAPVVPSSP
+862 
-876 VTEEPEVP
+876 
-884 VTPVPP
+884 
-890 STEDEVQPE
+890 
-899 EPTAPVVPSEPVTEQ
+899 
-914 PEEPETP
+914 
-921 VPPSTEVEVQPEEPT
+921 PEEPT

-960 EDEVLPEEPTDP
+960 EDEVQPEEPTAPVAPSAPVTEEPKVPETPVSPTVEDEVQPEEPTDPVVPSSPVTEQPEQPEAPVPPSTEVEVQPEEPTDP
-972 VVPSAPVTEEPE
+972 VVPSAPVTEQPEEPETPVSPSTEAEVQPEEPTAPVAPSEPITEEPEVPVTPVPPSTEDEVQPEEPTDPVVPSSPVMEQPVAPVTPVPPSTEDEVQPEEPTAPVVPSNPVTDEPE
-984 EPIKTKPELVLS
+984 EPIKTKPKLVLS
-996 ILKDNVD
+996 ILKENVD
-1003 DKSVELSYTLTD
+1003 DKTVELSYTLTD
-1015 SDSTFVKAMV
+1015 SDSTFVKVLV

-1071 DDAEEELGTEKFEL
+1071 NDVEEELRTEKFEL

-1149 GIKVSILHPK
+1149 GIKVSIIHPK

-1165 NNSSFDDH
+1165 NNSSFDEH

-1235 GEQKAYSILQ
+1235 GDHKTYSILQ

-1265 DVAISNDQTEVA
+1265 DVSIKNNQTAVA
-1277 ALAKKSD
+1277 ALAKKAD
-1284 KSTINKVSVSGNIT
+1284 KATIDKVTVSGNIT
-1298 AKQNIAGI
+1298 AKQNIAGL
-1306 VYNATNGTT
+1306 VYEATNGTS
-1315 ISNSIVN
+1315 ISNSIIDVS
-1322 VNLSNTASHETY
+1322 LGNTASYETY
-1334 HIGGVTG
+1334 YMGGVTG

-1364 RGQKIGGITAEMI
+1364 RGQKIGGVTADMILSMITNA
-1377 MATQQ
+1377 
-1382 PIMTNVY
+1382 Y
-1389 VTGKIEASAP
+1389 VTGNIQATAP
-1399 ADTGGVVGLARMS
+1399 ADTGGVVGTARMS
-1412 FLNNI
+1412 VLNNI
-1417 ATGTSVTNGGIIAS
+1417 VTGASVTNGGIIAS
-1431 GQTQSAT
+1431 GQNAYAT
-1438 VWSSISN
+1438 VGSTISN
-1445 LYSVEGHATGQP
+1445 LYSVEGHAAGQP

-1473 KIKTW
+1473 KIKAW
-1478 GIPTTPTMTG
+1478 GIPTTPTTTG
-1488 QENSDSQSNSA
+1488 QENSDSQSNSV

-1520 TAKLLPF
+1520 TSKLLPF

-1601 VEYRLGDQLLYTP
+1601 VEYRLGEQLLYTP
-1614 EQLLSLETSLIDELV
+1614 EQLLSLETSLIDDLV
-1629 TAFSQVDLY
+1629 QEFSQVELY
-1638 SQEMADILHIQT
+1638 SEKMAEVLHIKT

-1738 FYKRQLDTLGWLKS
+1738 FYNRQLDTLGWLKS

-1896 TNPEQYYQA
+1896 TNPEQYYQE

-1960 DQTDKRRWAGKY
+1960 DQTDKRRWADKY

-1983 GALNEWHRKSTDS
+1983 GALNEWHRKSNDS

-2021 SHELIHNYDE
+2021 SHELVHNYDE
-2031 TIMLDGHKRRPGQD
+2031 TIMLDGYKRRPGQD

-2202 YPIYAGLQNDQGTV
+2202 YPIYAGLQNNSGTV

-2265 IFADQY
+2265 IFANQY

-2319 VDKDYQAAKNKQ
+2319 VDKDYQAAQNGQ
-2331 AGFNRQG
+2331 IGFNRQG

>member
-39 KAELTTLAHTNVARE
+39 KAELTALAHTNVARE

-162 TLSIGEALP
+162 SLAIGEALP

-233 IIPEEPTVPVAP
+233 IIPEEPTAPVVPSSPVTEQPVAP
-245 SEPIT
+245 
-250 EQPEA
+250 
-255 SVPPA
+255 VPPA
-260 TEDEVQPEEPTA
+260 TEAEVLPEEPTE

-303 PVAPSEPITEQPEA
+303 PVAPSEPITEQP
-317 PVPPATEDEVLPE
+317 V
-330 EPTAPVV
+330 
-337 PSAPV
+337 
-342 TEEPEVPVTPV
+342 
-353 PPSTEDEVQ
+353 
-362 PEEPTAPVV
+362 
-371 PSEPITEQ
+371 
-379 PEAPVPP
+379 
-386 ATEDEVLPEEPT
+386 
-398 APVVPSAPVTE
+398 
-409 EPEVPVTPVPPS
+409 
-421 TEGEVLP
+421 
-428 EEPTVPVAP
+428 
-437 SEPVTEQ
+437 
-444 PEAPVPPATEAEV
+444 
-457 LPEEPTVPVAPSEPI
+457 
-472 TEQPEAPVTPVP
+472 APVTPVP

-489 EVQPEEP
+489 EVQPD
-496 TVPVVPS
+496 
-503 EPVTEQPEEPEAPVP
+503 
-518 PSTESEVQPEEPI
+518 
-531 EPVVPSSPVTEQP
+531 
-544 EEPETPVP
+544 
-552 PSTEG
+552 
-557 EVLPEEPTAPV
+557 EPTAPV
-568 APSEPVTEQPEAPVP
+568 APSS
-583 PATEAEVLPEEP
+583 PA
-595 TEPVVPS
+595 
-602 SPVTEEPEIP
+602 TEEPETP

-630 DPVVPSAPVTE
+630 DPVIPSAPVTE

-666 VVPSAPVTEEPETP
+666 VVPSAPVTEEPEAPVPPATEAEVLPAEPTAPVVPSNPVTEQPEAPVPPSTEDEVLPEEPTDPVGPSAPVTEEPEEPETPVPPATEDEVQPEEPTEPVAPSSPVTEEPEVP
-680 VTPAPPSTEGEV
+680 VTPVPPSTEGEV
-692 LPEEPTDSV
+692 LPEEPTDPV
-701 VPSAPVT
+701 IPSAPVT

-722 EGEVLPEEPTDPVVP
+722 EGEVLPEEPTAPVVPSNPVTEQPVAPVPPSTEGEVQPEEPTEPVAP
-737 SSPVTEQPEEPET
+737 SSPVTEQPEEP
-750 PVPPSTE
+750 
-757 DEVQPAE
+757 
-764 PTDPVVPSAP
+764 
-774 VTEEPKVPETPVSP
+774 
-788 TVEDEVQPAEPT
+788 
-800 DSVVPSAPVTE
+800 
-811 EPKVP
+811 
-816 ETPVSPT
+816 
-823 VKDEVQP
+823 
-830 EEPTAP
+830 
-836 VVPSSPVTEEP
+836 
-847 KVPETPVSPTVEDEV
+847 
-862 QPEEPTAPVVPSSP
+862 
-876 VTEEPEVP
+876 
-884 VTPVPP
+884 
-890 STEDEVQPE
+890 
-899 EPTAPVVPSEPVTEQ
+899 
-914 PEEPETP
+914 
-921 VPPSTEVEVQPEEPT
+921 
-936 APVVPSSPVTEQP
+936 
-949 EEPETPVPPST
+949 
-960 EDEVLPEEPTDP
+960 
-972 VVPSAPVTEEPE
+972 
-984 EPIKTKPELVLS
+984 IKTKPKLVLS
-996 ILKDNVD
+996 ILKENVD

-1015 SDSTFVKAMV
+1015 SDSTFVKVLV

-1034 TEKEILTQEELY
+1034 TEKEILTKEELA
-1046 KVQFA
+1046 KVRFTD
-1051 NLLLN
+1051 LLLN

-1071 DDAEEELGTEKFEL
+1071 NDAEEELPAEKFEL
-1085 ENKLLELREYKSIEL
+1085 ENKLLELRDYKSIEL
-1100 YQVDEFGEKTRVTAL
+1100 YQVDESGEKTRVTAL
-1115 SNLPTSVENYLVKI
+1115 SNLPSSTENYLVKI

-1134 KEIYLPV
+1134 KDIYLPV

-1149 GIKVSILHPK
+1149 GIKVSIIHPK

-1165 NNSSFDDH
+1165 NSHSFDEH

-1196 AINNNPSGTYYL
+1196 AINTNPSGTYYL
-1208 AADMVVDKEVSTDT
+1208 AADMVVDKSVSTDT

-1235 GEQKAYSILQ
+1235 GDHKTYSILQ
-1245 LDRPLFSTLKN
+1245 LDRPLFNTLKN

-1265 DVAISNDQTEVA
+1265 DVAISNEQTEVA

-1284 KSTINKVSVSGNIT
+1284 KSIIDKVSISGNIT

-1322 VNLSNTASHETY
+1322 VNLRNTASHEAY
-1334 HIGGVTG
+1334 YMGGVTG
-1341 ILNSSTIDKVRVNV
+1341 ILNSSTIDKVRATV

-1364 RGQKIGGITAEMI
+1364 RGQKIGGVTAEMI
-1377 MATQQ
+1377 MLTQQ

-1389 VTGKIEASAP
+1389 VTGRIEASAP

-1417 ATGTSVTNGGIIAS
+1417 ATGASVTNGGIIAS

-1438 VWSSISN
+1438 AWSSISN
-1445 LYSVEGHATGQP
+1445 LYSVEDHAAGQP
-1457 NPTIQS
+1457 NPTIQP
-1463 TSLSQEAVLE
+1463 TSLSQETVLE
-1473 KIKTW
+1473 KIKAW
-1478 GIPTTPTMTG
+1478 GIPTTPTTTG
-1488 QENSDSQSNSA
+1488 QENSDSQSNSV

-1504 NQVQNAQAK
+1504 NQVQNARAK

-1520 TAKLLPF
+1520 TSKLLPF

-1601 VEYRLGDQLLYTP
+1601 VEYRLGEQLLYTP

-1650 ADKHAKLK
+1650 TDKNAKLK

-1671 NLEVHIK
+1671 KLEFHIK

-1752 FTDKITKDDDQFYV
+1752 FTDKITKDTDQYYV
-1766 SQNGYEDM
+1766 SQQGYEDM
-1774 YFDRLTLANNAAI
+1774 YFDRLTLANNAEI

-1807 YNKKLFLGETDSRK
+1807 YNMKLFLGETDSRK

-1896 TNPEQYYQA
+1896 TNPEQYYQE

-1960 DQTDKRRWAGKY
+1960 DQTDKRRWADKY

-1983 GALNEWHRKSTDS
+1983 GALNEWHRKSNDS

-2009 RDMLSDLGDSTM
+2009 RDMLSDLGDSTL

-2111 EAIAT
+2111 EAIAA

-2131 VPATEAHT
+2131 VPAAEATT
-2139 NQIPGYQNTH
+2139 NQPLIYQNAH

-2202 YPIYAGLQNDQGTV
+2202 YPIYAGLQNNSGTV

>member
-39 KAELTTLAHTNVARE
+39 KAELTALAHTNVARE

-193 EAITVSEAIIDEQG
+193 EAITVSEAIIGEQG

-233 IIPEEPTVPVAP
+233 IIPEEPTA
-245 SEPIT
+245 
-250 EQPEA
+250 
-255 SVPPA
+255 
-260 TEDEVQPEEPTA
+260 
-272 PVVPSSP
+272 
-279 VTDEPE
+279 
-285 APVPPST
+285 
-292 EDEVQPEEPTA
+292 
-303 PVAPSEPITEQPEA
+303 
-317 PVPPATEDEVLPE
+317 
-330 EPTAPVV
+330 
-337 PSAPV
+337 
-342 TEEPEVPVTPV
+342 
-353 PPSTEDEVQ
+353 
-362 PEEPTAPVV
+362 
-371 PSEPITEQ
+371 
-379 PEAPVPP
+379 
-386 ATEDEVLPEEPT
+386 
-398 APVVPSAPVTE
+398 
-409 EPEVPVTPVPPS
+409 
-421 TEGEVLP
+421 
-428 EEPTVPVAP
+428 
-437 SEPVTEQ
+437 
-444 PEAPVPPATEAEV
+444 
-457 LPEEPTVPVAPSEPI
+457 
-472 TEQPEAPVTPVP
+472 
-484 PSTEV
+484 
-489 EVQPEEP
+489 
-496 TVPVVPS
+496 
-503 EPVTEQPEEPEAPVP
+503 
-518 PSTESEVQPEEPI
+518 
-531 EPVVPSSPVTEQP
+531 
-544 EEPETPVP
+544 
-552 PSTEG
+552 
-557 EVLPEEPTAPV
+557 
-568 APSEPVTEQPEAPVP
+568 
-583 PATEAEVLPEEP
+583 
-595 TEPVVPS
+595 
-602 SPVTEEPEIP
+602 
-612 VTPAPP
+612 
-618 STEGEVL
+618 
-625 PEEPT
+625 
-630 DPVVPSAPVTE
+630 
-641 EPETPVTPAPP
+641 
-652 STEGEVLPEEPTDP
+652 
-666 VVPSAPVTEEPETP
+666 
-680 VTPAPPSTEGEV
+680 
-692 LPEEPTDSV
+692 
-701 VPSAPVT
+701 
-708 EESET
+708 
-713 PVTPAPPST
+713 
-722 EGEVLPEEPTDPVVP
+722 PVVP

-757 DEVQPAE
+757 DEVQPEE
-764 PTDPVVPSAP
+764 PTEPVVPSAP
-774 VTEEPKVPETPVSP
+774 VTEEL
-788 TVEDEVQPAEPT
+788 
-800 DSVVPSAPVTE
+800 
-811 EPKVP
+811 
-816 ETPVSPT
+816 
-823 VKDEVQP
+823 
-830 EEPTAP
+830 
-836 VVPSSPVTEEP
+836 
-847 KVPETPVSPTVEDEV
+847 
-862 QPEEPTAPVVPSSP
+862 
-876 VTEEPEVP
+876 EVP

-899 EPTAPVVPSEPVTEQ
+899 EPTAPVAPSNPVTEQ
-914 PEEPETP
+914 PEELETP
-921 VPPSTEVEVQPEEPT
+921 VPPATEDEVLPEEPTDPVVPSSPVTDEPEAPVPPATEDEVQPEEPT
-936 APVVPSSPVTEQP
+936 EPVVPSSPVTEQP
-949 EEPETPVPPST
+949 VAPVTPVPPST

-972 VVPSAPVTEEPE
+972 VVPSAPVTEQPEEPETPVPPATEDEVLPEEPTAPVVPSEPITEQPEVPVTPVPPSTEVEVQPEEPTAPVAPSSPVTEQPEEPETPVPPSTEDEVQPEEPTDPVGPSAPVTEEPEEPETPVPPATEDEVQPAEPTEPVAPSSPVTEEPEVPVTPVPPSTESEVLPEEPTAPVVPSSPVTEEPE

-996 ILKDNVD
+996 ILKENVD
-1003 DKSVELSYTLTD
+1003 DKTVELSYTLTD

-1046 KVQFA
+1046 KVRFA

-1071 DDAEEELGTEKFEL
+1071 DDVEEELGTEKFEL

-1115 SNLPTSVENYLVKI
+1115 TSTPISSENYLVKI
-1129 ATVNN
+1129 STVNN
-1134 KEIYLPV
+1134 KDIYLPV

-1149 GIKVSILHPK
+1149 GIKVSIIHPK

-1165 NNSSFDDH
+1165 NNSSFDEH
-1173 HTFTVDKLVLQE
+1173 YTFTVDKLVLQE

-1222 YITKEFTGSLKSL
+1222 YVTKEFTGSLKSL
-1235 GEQKAYSILQ
+1235 GGQKAYSILQ

-1265 DVAISNDQTEVA
+1265 DVSIKNDQTAVA
-1277 ALAKKSD
+1277 ALARKAD
-1284 KSTINKVSVSGNIT
+1284 KATIDKVSVSGNIT
-1298 AKQNIAGI
+1298 AKQNIAGL
-1306 VYNATNGTT
+1306 VYEATNGTS
-1315 ISNSIVN
+1315 ISNSIIDVS
-1322 VNLSNTASHETY
+1322 LGNTANYETY
-1334 HIGGVTG
+1334 YMGGVTG

-1364 RGQKIGGITAEMI
+1364 RGQGIGGIVANAQGAVI
-1377 MATQQ
+1377 K
-1382 PIMTNVY
+1382 NSY
-1389 VTGKIEASAP
+1389 VTGNIHATET

-1417 ATGTSVTNGGIIAS
+1417 ATGASVTNGGIIAS
-1431 GQTQSAT
+1431 GQNAYAT
-1438 VWSSISN
+1438 VLSTISN
-1445 LYSVEGHATGQP
+1445 LYSVEGHAAGQP

-1520 TAKLLPF
+1520 TSKLLPF

-1601 VEYRLGDQLLYTP
+1601 VEYRLGEQLLYTP

-1650 ADKHAKLK
+1650 TDKNAKLK

-1671 NLEVHIK
+1671 KLEFHIK

-1752 FTDKITKDDDQFYV
+1752 FTDKITKDTDQYYV
-1766 SQNGYEDM
+1766 SQQGYEDM
-1774 YFDRLTLANNAAI
+1774 YFDRLTLANNAEI

-1932 DSNLRDKFIQRS
+1932 DSHLRDKFIQRS

-1983 GALNEWHRKSTDS
+1983 GALNEWHSKSTDS
-1996 AFSDTVTFVKFSN
+1996 AFSDTITFVKFSN

-2021 SHELIHNYDE
+2021 SHELVHNYDE
-2031 TIMLDGHKRRPGQD
+2031 TIMLDGYKRRPGQD

-2202 YPIYAGLQNDQGTV
+2202 YPIYAGLQNNSGTV

-2319 VDKDYQAAKNKQ
+2319 VDKDYQATKNKQ

>member
-39 KAELTTLAHTNVARE
+39 KAELTALAHTNVARE

-162 TLSIGEALP
+162 SLAIGEALP

-193 EAITVSEAIIDEQG
+193 EAITVSEAIIGEQG

-233 IIPEEPTVPVAP
+233 IIPEEPTAPVAP

-250 EQPEA
+250 EQPVA
-255 SVPPA
+255 PVPPA
-260 TEDEVQPEEPTA
+260 TEDEVLTEESTD
-272 PVVPSSP
+272 PVVPSEP
-279 VTDEPE
+279 ITDEPE

-292 EDEVQPEEPTA
+292 EDEVLTEESTD

-317 PVPPATEDEVLPE
+317 PVPPSTESEVLPE
-330 EPTAPVV
+330 EPTEPVG

-342 TEEPEVPVTPV
+342 TEEPEEPETPV
-353 PPSTEDEVQ
+353 PPSTESEVQPEEPTEPVAPSEPITEQPVAPVPPATEDEVQ
-362 PEEPTAPVV
+362 PEEPTDPVAPSAPV
-371 PSEPITEQ
+371 TEE
-379 PEAPVPP
+379 PEAPVTSVPP

-398 APVVPSAPVTE
+398 APVAPSSPATEEPETPVTPAPPSTEGEVLLEEPTDPVIPSAPVTE
-409 EPEVPVTPVPPS
+409 ESETPVTPAPPS

-428 EEPTVPVAP
+428 EEPTD
-437 SEPVTEQ
+437 
-444 PEAPVPPATEAEV
+444 
-457 LPEEPTVPVAPSEPI
+457 
-472 TEQPEAPVTPVP
+472 
-484 PSTEV
+484 
-489 EVQPEEP
+489 
-496 TVPVVPS
+496 PVVPS
-503 EPVTEQPEEPEAPVP
+503 A
-518 PSTESEVQPEEPI
+518 
-531 EPVVPSSPVTEQP
+531 
-544 EEPETPVP
+544 
-552 PSTEG
+552 
-557 EVLPEEPTAPV
+557 
-568 APSEPVTEQPEAPVP
+568 
-583 PATEAEVLPEEP
+583 
-595 TEPVVPS
+595 
-602 SPVTEEPEIP
+602 PVTEEPETP

-708 EESET
+708 EEPET

-722 EGEVLPEEPTDPVVP
+722 EGEVLPEEPT
-737 SSPVTEQPEEPET
+737 
-750 PVPPSTE
+750 
-757 DEVQPAE
+757 
-764 PTDPVVPSAP
+764 
-774 VTEEPKVPETPVSP
+774 
-788 TVEDEVQPAEPT
+788 
-800 DSVVPSAPVTE
+800 
-811 EPKVP
+811 
-816 ETPVSPT
+816 
-823 VKDEVQP
+823 
-830 EEPTAP
+830 AP
-836 VVPSSPVTEEP
+836 VVPSS
-847 KVPETPVSPTVEDEV
+847 
-862 QPEEPTAPVVPSSP
+862 
-876 VTEEPEVP
+876 
-884 VTPVPP
+884 
-890 STEDEVQPE
+890 
-899 EPTAPVVPSEPVTEQ
+899 
-914 PEEPETP
+914 
-921 VPPSTEVEVQPEEPT
+921 
-936 APVVPSSPVTEQP
+936 
-949 EEPETPVPPST
+949 
-960 EDEVLPEEPTDP
+960 
-972 VVPSAPVTEEPE
+972 PVTEEPE

-996 ILKDNVD
+996 ILKENVD
-1003 DKSVELSYTLTD
+1003 DKTVELSYTLTD

-1046 KVQFA
+1046 KVRFA

-1071 DDAEEELGTEKFEL
+1071 DDVEEELGTEKFEL

-1115 SNLPTSVENYLVKI
+1115 TSAPISSENYLVKI
-1129 ATVNN
+1129 STVNN
-1134 KEIYLPV
+1134 KDIYLPV

-1149 GIKVSILHPK
+1149 GIKVSIIHPK

-1165 NNSSFDDH
+1165 NNSSFDEH

-1284 KSTINKVSVSGNIT
+1284 KSTIDKVSVSGNIT
-1298 AKQNIAGI
+1298 AKQNIAGL
-1306 VYNATNGTT
+1306 VYEATNGTS
-1315 ISNSIVN
+1315 ISNSIIDVS
-1322 VNLSNTASHETY
+1322 LGNTASYETY
-1334 HIGGVTG
+1334 YMGGVTG
-1341 ILNSSTIDKVRVNV
+1341 ILNSSTIDKVRATV

-1364 RGQKIGGITAEMI
+1364 RGQGIGGIVANAQGAVI
-1377 MATQQ
+1377 K
-1382 PIMTNVY
+1382 NSY
-1389 VTGKIEASAP
+1389 VTGNIHATET

-1417 ATGTSVTNGGIIAS
+1417 ATGVSVTNGGIIAS
-1431 GQTQSAT
+1431 AQ
-1438 VWSSISN
+1438 N
-1445 LYSVEGHATGQP
+1445 LYTTYGSMPTNIYSVEGHAAGQP

-1473 KIKTW
+1473 KIKAW

-1504 NQVQNAQAK
+1504 SQVQNAQAK

-1588 PLVFK
+1588 PLVYK

-1601 VEYRLGDQLLYTP
+1601 VEYRLGEQLLYTP

-1629 TAFSQVDLY
+1629 QEFSQVELY
-1638 SQEMADILHIQT
+1638 SEKMAEVLHIKT

-1766 SQNGYEDM
+1766 LQNGYEDM
-1774 YFDRLTLANNAAI
+1774 YFDRLTLANNAEI

-1807 YNKKLFLGETDSRK
+1807 YNKKLFLEETDSRK

-1849 LGRIPR
+1849 LRRIPR

-1932 DSNLRDKFIQRS
+1932 DSHLRDKFIQRS

-1983 GALNEWHRKSTDS
+1983 GALNEWHSKSTDS

-2021 SHELIHNYDE
+2021 SHELVHNYDE
-2031 TIMLDGHKRRPGQD
+2031 TIMLDGYKRRPGQD

-2071 EHSPNTPHNVSS
+2071 EYSPNTPHNVSS

-2131 VPATEAHT
+2131 VPAAEATT

-2216 GGLQFRKTA
+2216 GGLQFRKTS

-2252 AGRPLSDQFIFEK
+2252 AGQPLSDQFIFEK
-2265 IFADQY
+2265 IFANQY

-2297 SFNGQTETIDN
+2297 SFNGQTKTIDN

-2319 VDKDYQAAKNKQ
+2319 VDKDYQAAQNGQ
-2331 AGFNRQG
+2331 IGFNRQG